1 MNKKNV
7 DYILSSTD
15 GIELLANLFQ
25 NGMALDLVD
34 VTRARDN
41 IDLPEDERHIYD
53 MADAALD
60 RVDLDKLYENAGDF
74 EIQDKYPEFF
84 DYLQSLQR
92 DRENDEPERV
102 REDEAGE
109 AEEEIEEELEEGVP
123 ESLSTRD
130 TVVKNIIEG
139 EHTGKESDSR
149 KYVEKDEY
157 RAKLDAEREES
168 IRRALEADEALNKE
182 RELAAREADAAR
194 LREQEFFDKRKAAEA
209 DFDEKA
215 RREKEAER
223 YTEKDTDRSKSFEY
237 RKDEVKIDKDY
248 STNTNKQVDSSFR
261 SDAVDNAGDAGKRRY
276 QQSEQ
281 VNNMHGGAN
290 DAGDVSNAIH
300 SKTYGT
306 ETAAETAAT
315 AAAMEMARRE
325 AAAKA
330 QVGYGNTGHE
340 EAASKAETE
349 KYNAEKYDSDKRET
363 SKNQAESSRLDNNYS
378 SKAESQ
384 IDGNS
389 RTGSVNDAGDAG
401 KRGYQQSEQ
410 IGSTHYGDY
419 NAGDVTHVVKSRE
432 YETSKETADARREVD
447 EAVRRDTAAREQKEA
462 EGDRRSRREQE
473 ERRER
478 QERAERRTDSY
489 GSDTALRDEDTKR
502 EIERRQHE
510 AEANRY
516 HDAEAGKRDQY
527 SGSGKYE
534 PEQRAET
541 AMREEARREMD
552 KRQQEA
558 DKYRNAE
565 AGKNE
570 TDTKSEC
577 ESGNR
582 VNNDYNSNRE
592 SQIDSSSRTGS
603 VNDAG
608 DAGTRSSMQ
617 SERVENLHN
626 GNTNAGDVTNVV
638 GGKTYASEAAAA
650 ATAAADEMSRRES
663 AAKEQRETDR
673 ENRNGSNSYSEEDRR
688 SNIYNSDTAARDY
701 DAGREME
708 KHQREAETNR
718 YNDYRNAET
727 DKNDQYNGSSKYEP
741 EQRTEDA
748 MREETRRE
756 MDRRQQEA
764 DRYRNAETSR
774 SETDAKR
781 GENGT
786 GNRVDNSYNSNRD
799 RQVDSSSRTGSV
811 HDAGNAGTRNSMQS
825 EQVGN
830 LHNGSTNAGDV
841 TNVIGGRTH
850 ASDAAADTAA
860 TVTATAAVAEM
871 TRREAAAKEQR
882 ETDREN
888 RNGSNSYSE
897 EDRRSN
903 IYNSDTAARD
913 YDAGR
918 EMEKHQREAET
929 NRYNDYRNAE
939 TDKNDQY
946 NGSSKY
952 EPEQR
957 TEDAMR
963 EETRREM
970 DRRQQEADRY
980 RNAETSRSETDAKRG
995 ENGTGNRVDNSYNSN
1010 RDRQVDSSSRT
1021 GSVHDAGNA
1030 GTRNSMQS
1038 EQVGNLHNG
1047 STNAG
1052 DVTNVIGG
1060 RTHASDA
1067 AAATAATVT
1076 ATAAAAEM
1084 TRREAAAKEQRGVE
1098 TNQYRT
1104 SGKYEPERRTE
1115 DAMREE
1121 IRMEMDR
1128 RQREADIRRD
1138 DRITSPEKNQE
1149 RPAEHRIDNNYN
1161 TQPGRQIDGTFKTGT
1176 VSEAGKNASQ
1186 PEKIDSV
1193 HGGSSTAKES
1203 LNAIKAKDYSGD
1215 NKSEATPVQPVV
1227 QGKKDIQNN
1236 QASGY
1241 RRDSYASAGMNAA
1254 VAGTATIVNNT
1265 HKASAAEKVVT
1276 EQKIP
1281 SESRPQEHRIDNN
1294 YNTQPGHQID
1304 GTFKTGTVS
1313 EAGKNASQP
1322 EKIDSVHGGSSTAK
1336 ESLNAIKAKDY
1347 SSGNKSTITPVQP
1360 IFKNKDSVELKK
1372 NGESKIDNIAREP
1385 GSSDST
1391 QNIGLD
1397 SHSKKHVYERDSY
1410 EMAGQKTSE
1419 NFGKPDLNQSALEKN
1434 IKDSKKQLAKEGA
1447 KIIDSENKEHI
1458 YTAKDGNKNNHV
1470 QINKAGAQVV
1480 DGHVSKEISGPA
1492 DNVIKTPGSSK
1503 LDVSKAVAGQVAAAA
1518 VGGVTNKNKSIAAS
1532 ANTSISQ
1539 DTVKDVSEAVVK
1551 QKNKSQLWNQAIN
1564 NTQDLASKSN
1574 KLIADSYAMAGQ
1586 IDAETAKMIAEFN
1599 NNPSFGFS
1607 PASGA
1612 GFSTNGTAE
1621 AIKNATKSSI
1631 GNSIAAAKIGA
1642 DIYNASSRVKNV
1654 GLVGAIKNNEVG
1666 LKIDGRMKFFT
1677 IRSDGTINVDG
1688 VLLNVYK
1695 TERSNLVFVGWK
1707 DAFVNGNEIITSNN
1721 VRFQIGSDGNS
1732 IITGTK
1738 LNLSLS
1744 NKELNATDIN
1754 EIGEKLVESG
1764 ITASF
1769 APAIVNKTISADDF
1783 VKDGDSFA
1791 TNKLT
1796 ERFGDRNLSN
1806 LLRRHQISGTIDRQG
1821 RIMHVMMTRYASNE
1835 MRKITFSKESIDFI
1849 AQNYNKIISVNAD
1862 TASKIAKI
1870 NSILEDRHLSDIE
1883 KECLFDLRTQL
1894 ADKKMSCNVDKLKRQ
1909 LKAGHL
1915 DEESA
1920 RLAQDYIN
1928 VFENTRKTI
1937 IKNGIFAYD
1946 DSAYLKFQ
1954 LEVAG
1959 LPTNV
1964 KMLQT
1969 MMDKNA
1975 IPEESMKLVQ
1985 SYINA
1990 SNGKIKRGVIEDG
2003 FFAASMAMLVEA
2015 NNLPS
2020 NRRALKK
2027 LLKTGNVTEEQKAI
2041 IKNMLKINRINGIR
2055 NFVARQAHKLQRAG
2069 VNAYHKSKNFLNKY
2083 MGSDYTFRGLM
2094 IMLGGAGKVR
2104 SIAMKAYRTIKFV
2117 RSVPMKFARAVDATR
2132 KAAISVA
2139 KVSTSAFRASKKALT
2154 YGTRFTMSTG
2164 RLVKRKGVKFTVKR
2178 RSKRAIR
2185 KFKMLGNGIKNL
2197 SIKSLKAM
2205 VQIII
2210 RLLTMLGTAI
2220 LSAMAPILLILLFVL
2235 ILIFSI
2241 LSFIS
2246 NEGDEVYY
2254 DAGDEDTTEAAQ
2266 EMVDL
2271 LTLCHA
2277 SFRNALSGGGGGGTA
2292 ASGTDPD
2299 GGPQMQKG
2307 DSSKVGDPDNPS
2319 NSLYD
2324 VTQGTWWNTEGKN
2337 SIDINWSAGSDC
2349 DTLKKKLEA
2358 DGALESRNGYAV
2370 AKYGD
2375 KTVFLAA
2382 FGTFWGKV
2390 GDVLKVEFN
2399 QPISLG
2405 GEPAS
2410 KEIYMM
2416 MFDTKAHKDTNY
2428 PAEPEGV
2435 YGHHMPDGAHTRD
2448 FAEFMGKDGEP
2459 ENMNGKG
2466 YLPVQATNLGSVLD
2480 GTCDLATIGGGLS
2493 TSVSADV
2500 FYRQEIDQDVY
2511 RDIID
2516 QKNNIYYTFPEDQET
2531 PDGISP
2537 TPTPEGYDKT
2547 TAKGAVYGFY
2557 NNNQELISMVLAMY
2571 DFDINDVTSVKKTIL
2586 AKADKSGI
2594 NEEAADEA
2602 HELDVTNK
2610 IDDDTWKLIA
2620 YFDKYGLDMTNYTI
2634 GGYDDLRYSTL
2645 VALFNASHIITWTPV
2660 TQYHQGP
2667 DGLPTYDKNGKAIDE
2682 TNTDGMTYQVP
2693 VMVYD
2698 TRLVSY
2704 KDGTT
2709 TRIPDVHQKTDAN
2722 GDLVFETKYKACP
2735 GHKKTSTAVITL
2747 HFDSLL
2753 DIKGWYDKN
2762 IYGVDDF
2769 DKENPNYSS
2778 DKIKDIN
2785 YKAKESVLKYGTQR
2799 IKKPEFKMGISGTC
2813 SDSGETSS
2821 GSFSPGVMTESQ
2833 KEVCRHVYKFL
2844 TKDMTPKLTK
2854 EQAVGVL
2861 VNIMHESDFNYT
2873 ATEHSDGSG
2882 GYGLV
2887 QWTGGRRTNLVTWCN
2902 NNGVKYNTLEGQCK
2916 FLEYE
2921 FSSSAVWTNSGVNG
2935 FLQCS
2940 SAYDAGRY
2948 FLKYF
2953 ERPAAKY
2960 EAQREASLNQDIATI
2975 ESML

>member
-60 RVDLDKLYENAGDF
+60 RVDLDKLYENAEDF
-74 EIQDKYPEFF
+74 ELQDKYPEFF
-84 DYLQSLQR
+84 DYLQNLQR

-102 REDEAGE
+102 RDDEAGE
-109 AEEEIEEELEEGVP
+109 TEEEIEEELEEGVP
-123 ESLSTRD
+123 EPFSTRD

-168 IRRALEADEALNKE
+168 IRRALEADEALNRE
-182 RELAAREADAAR
+182 RELAARESDAAR
-194 LREQEFFDKRKAAEA
+194 LREQEFFDKRKAEEA
-209 DFDEKA
+209 DFDEKT

-223 YTEKDTDRSKSFEY
+223 YTEKDIDRSKSFED
-237 RKDEVKIDKDY
+237 RKDEAKIDKDY
-248 STNTNKQVDSSFR
+248 STNTDKQVDSSFR
-261 SDAVDNAGDAGKRRY
+261 SDAVDNAGDAGKHSY

-281 VNNMHGGAN
+281 IDNMHGGTN
-290 DAGDVSNAIH
+290 DVGDVSNAIYN
-300 SKTYGT
+300 KTYGT

-330 QVGYGNTGHE
+330 QAGYGNTEHD
-340 EAASKAETE
+340 EAASRAETE
-349 KYNAEKYDSDKRET
+349 KRNAEGYSSDKRET
-363 SKNQAESSRLDNNYS
+363 SKSQEESSRLDNSYS
-378 SKAESQ
+378 SKTESQ

-401 KRGYQQSEQ
+401 KRNYQQSEQ
-410 IGSTHYGDY
+410 IGSTHYGNS

-432 YETSKETADARREVD
+432 YETSKETADARKEVE
-447 EAVRRDTAAREQKEA
+447 EAVKRDTAAREQKEV

-489 GSDTALRDEDTKR
+489 GSDTASRDEDTKR
-502 EIERRQHE
+502 EMERRQRE

-516 HDAEAGKRDQY
+516 RDIEADKRDQY

-534 PEQRAET
+534 PEQRTEA
-541 AMREEARREMD
+541 ARRDEARHEMD
-552 KRQQEA
+552 RRQQEA
-558 DKYRNAE
+558 DKYRNTE

-570 TDTKSEC
+570 TNTKREQ
-577 ESGNR
+577 ESGTGNR

-608 DAGTRSSMQ
+608 DAGTRNSMQ

-626 GNTNAGDVTNVV
+626 GSTNAGDVTNVV
-638 GGKTYASEAAAA
+638 GGKTYASETATAAA
-650 ATAAADEMSRRES
+650 ATAAADEMARREA
-663 AAKEQRETDR
+663 AAKEQREADR
-673 ENRNGSNSYSEEDRR
+673 GSRNGGNKYNEYEDRK
-688 SNIYNSDTAARDY
+688 SNTYNSDTAARDY
-701 DAGREME
+701 AAGREME
-708 KHQREAETNR
+708 RRQRETEANR
-718 YNDYRNAET
+718 YNDYRNAEI
-727 DKNDQYNGSSKYEP
+727 DKRDQYGSSGRYEP
-741 EQRTEDA
+741 EQRPEAA
-748 MREETRRE
+748 MREEARHE

-774 SETDAKR
+774 KEADSKRDSE
-781 GENGT
+781 T

-841 TNVIGGRTH
+841 TNVIGGRAH
-850 ASDAAADTAA
+850 VSDAAAT
-860 TVTATAAVAEM
+860 
-871 TRREAAAKEQR
+871 
-882 ETDREN
+882 
-888 RNGSNSYSE
+888 
-897 EDRRSN
+897 
-903 IYNSDTAARD
+903 
-913 YDAGR
+913 
-918 EMEKHQREAET
+918 
-929 NRYNDYRNAE
+929 
-939 TDKNDQY
+939 
-946 NGSSKY
+946 
-952 EPEQR
+952 
-957 TEDAMR
+957 
-963 EETRREM
+963 
-970 DRRQQEADRY
+970 
-980 RNAETSRSETDAKRG
+980 
-995 ENGTGNRVDNSYNSN
+995 
-1010 RDRQVDSSSRT
+1010 
-1021 GSVHDAGNA
+1021 
-1030 GTRNSMQS
+1030 
-1038 EQVGNLHNG
+1038 
-1047 STNAG
+1047 
-1052 DVTNVIGG
+1052 
-1060 RTHASDA
+1060 
-1067 AAATAATVT
+1067 TAATVT

-1084 TRREAAAKEQRGVE
+1084 ARREATAKEQRGAE
-1098 TNQYRT
+1098 ADLRNRNEYDARSEIDKRQQEANGYQNHEQNHGAYKPDSYSA
-1104 SGKYEPERRTE
+1104 SGKYEPEQRTE
-1115 DAMREE
+1115 TAMREE
-1121 IRMEMDR
+1121 ARHEMDR
-1128 RQREADIRRD
+1128 RQREADSRRD
-1138 DRITSPEKNQE
+1138 DKVTSPEKNQE

-1161 TQPGRQIDGTFKTGT
+1161 AQPGRQIDGTFKTGT
-1176 VSEAGKNASQ
+1176 VSEAEKN
-1186 PEKIDSV
+1186 
-1193 HGGSSTAKES
+1193 T
-1203 LNAIKAKDYSGD
+1203 
-1215 NKSEATPVQPVV
+1215 
-1227 QGKKDIQNN
+1227 
-1236 QASGY
+1236 
-1241 RRDSYASAGMNAA
+1241 
-1254 VAGTATIVNNT
+1254 
-1265 HKASAAEKVVT
+1265 
-1276 EQKIP
+1276 
-1281 SESRPQEHRIDNN
+1281 
-1294 YNTQPGHQID
+1294 
-1304 GTFKTGTVS
+1304 
-1313 EAGKNASQP
+1313 SQP

-1347 SSGNKSTITPVQP
+1347 SSGNKSTTTPVQP
-1360 IFKNKDSVELKK
+1360 ISKNKDNVESKK
-1372 NGESKIDNIAREP
+1372 SGESKVDNIARETD
-1385 GSSDST
+1385 SSASIP
-1391 QNIGLD
+1391 NVGLD
-1397 SHSKKHVYERDSY
+1397 SNSKKHVYERDSY

-1419 NFGKPDLNQSALEKN
+1419 SFVKSDLNQSVLEKN
-1434 IKDSKKQLAKEGA
+1434 IKDNKKQLAKEDSKVVG
-1447 KIIDSENKEHI
+1447 SENKEHI
-1458 YTAKDGNKNNHV
+1458 YTAKDGDKNNHV
-1470 QINKAGAQVV
+1470 QINKTGTQVV

-1492 DNVIKTPGSSK
+1492 DNVIKAPGGSK
-1503 LDVSKAVAGQVAAAA
+1503 LDVSKAVAGQVAAATT
-1518 VGGVTNKNKSIAAS
+1518 VGAANKKVAAGAAAS
-1532 ANTSISQ
+1532 SVSQ
-1539 DTVKDVSEAVVK
+1539 DTIKNASEAAVK

-1564 NTQDLASKSN
+1564 NTQDLSSKSN

-1612 GFSTNGTAE
+1612 GFATNGTAE
-1621 AIKNATKSSI
+1621 AIKNATKGSI

-1642 DIYNASSRVKNV
+1642 DIYNASSRIKNV

-1677 IRSDGTINVDG
+1677 IRPDGTINVDG

-1721 VRFQIGSDGNS
+1721 VRFQIGPDGSS

-1744 NKELNATDIN
+1744 NKELNATDVK
-1754 EIGEKLVESG
+1754 EFGEKLIEPG

-1769 APAIVNKTISADDF
+1769 APVVVNKTISADDF

-1835 MRKITFSKESIDFI
+1835 MRKIAFSKESIDFI

-1883 KECLFDLRTQL
+1883 KECLFDLRAQL

-1909 LKAGHL
+1909 LKAGRL

-1964 KMLQT
+1964 KMLQA
-1969 MMDKNA
+1969 MLDKNA

-1985 SYINA
+1985 SYIDA

-2055 NFVARQAHKLQRAG
+2055 NFVERQAHKLQRTG
-2069 VNAYHKSKNFLNKY
+2069 VNAYRKSKNFLNKY

-2104 SIAMKAYRTIKFV
+2104 SMAMKAYRTIKFV

-2139 KVSTSAFRASKKALT
+2139 KVSTSAFRASKGALK
-2154 YGTRFTMSTG
+2154 YGARFTMSTG
-2164 RLVKRKGVKFTVKR
+2164 RLVKRKGVKFTVKKR
-2178 RSKRAIR
+2178 GKRAVK
-2185 KFKMLGNGIKNL
+2185 KFKMLGKGMKNL
-2197 SIKSLKAM
+2197 SIKSLKTM
-2205 VQIII
+2205 LQIII

-2277 SFRNALSGGGGGGTA
+2277 SFRNALSGGGGGGTS

-2307 DSSKVGDPDNPS
+2307 DSSKVGDPDNPK

-2358 DGALESRNGYAV
+2358 DGVLESRNGYAV

-2375 KTVFLAA
+2375 KTIFLAA

-2416 MFDTKAHKDTNY
+2416 MFDTKAHIDTNY

-2435 YGHHMPDGAHTRD
+2435 YGHHMPEGAHTRD

-2537 TPTPEGYDKT
+2537 TPTPEGYDKS

-2571 DFDINDVTSVKKTIL
+2571 DFDVNDVTSVKKTIL

-2833 KEVCRHVYKFL
+2833 KEVCRYVYKFL
-2844 TKDMTPKLTK
+2844 TKEMTPKLTK

-2902 NNGVKYNTLEGQCK
+2902 NNGVKYNTMEGQCK

-2953 ERPAAKY
+2953 ERPAAEY
-2960 EAQREASLNQDIATI
+2960 EAQREASLNQDIVTI

>member
-41 IDLPEDERHIYD
+41 VDLPEDERHIYD

-74 EIQDKYPEFF
+74 ELQDKYPEFF

-109 AEEEIEEELEEGVP
+109 AEEEIEEELEEGIP
-123 ESLSTRD
+123 EPLSTRD

-182 RELAAREADAAR
+182 RELSAREDAAAR
-194 LREQEFFDKRKAAEA
+194 LREQEFFDKRKAEET

-223 YTEKDTDRSKSFEY
+223 YTEKDTNRSKSFED
-237 RKDEVKIDKDY
+237 RKDEAKIDKDY
-248 STNTNKQVDSSFR
+248 STNADKQVDSSFR

-330 QVGYGNTGHE
+330 QVGYGNTGNKE
-340 EAASKAETE
+340 TASKAETE
-349 KYNAEKYDSDKRET
+349 KRNAEKYDSDKREA
-363 SKNQAESSRLDNNYS
+363 SKSQEESSRLDNNYS

-410 IGSTHYGDY
+410 IGSTHYGDS

-570 TDTKSEC
+570 TDTKSER

-626 GNTNAGDVTNVV
+626 GNTNVGDVTNVV

-650 ATAAADEMSRRES
+650 ATAASDEMSRRES
-663 AAKEQRETDR
+663 AAKEQREADR
-673 ENRNGSNSYSEEDRR
+673 
-688 SNIYNSDTAARDY
+688 
-701 DAGREME
+701 
-708 KHQREAETNR
+708 
-718 YNDYRNAET
+718 
-727 DKNDQYNGSSKYEP
+727 YNGSSKYEP

-764 DRYRNAETSR
+764 DRYRN
-774 SETDAKR
+774 SET
-781 GENGT
+781 G
-786 GNRVDNSYNSNRD
+786 
-799 RQVDSSSRTGSV
+799 
-811 HDAGNAGTRNSMQS
+811 
-825 EQVGN
+825 
-830 LHNGSTNAGDV
+830 
-841 TNVIGGRTH
+841 
-850 ASDAAADTAA
+850 
-860 TVTATAAVAEM
+860 
-871 TRREAAAKEQR
+871 
-882 ETDREN
+882 
-888 RNGSNSYSE
+888 
-897 EDRRSN
+897 
-903 IYNSDTAARD
+903 
-913 YDAGR
+913 
-918 EMEKHQREAET
+918 
-929 NRYNDYRNAE
+929 
-939 TDKNDQY
+939 
-946 NGSSKY
+946 
-952 EPEQR
+952 
-957 TEDAMR
+957 
-963 EETRREM
+963 
-970 DRRQQEADRY
+970 
-980 RNAETSRSETDAKRG
+980 RSETDAKRG

-1067 AAATAATVT
+1067 AAATAA
-1076 ATAAAAEM
+1076 AEM
-1084 TRREAAAKEQRGVE
+1084 TRREAAAKEQRGAE
-1098 TNQYRT
+1098 ADQYRT

-1176 VSEAGKNASQ
+1176 
-1186 PEKIDSV
+1186 I
-1193 HGGSSTAKES
+1193 
-1203 LNAIKAKDYSGD
+1203 
-1215 NKSEATPVQPVV
+1215 
-1227 QGKKDIQNN
+1227 
-1236 QASGY
+1236 
-1241 RRDSYASAGMNAA
+1241 
-1254 VAGTATIVNNT
+1254 
-1265 HKASAAEKVVT
+1265 
-1276 EQKIP
+1276 
-1281 SESRPQEHRIDNN
+1281 
-1294 YNTQPGHQID
+1294 
-1304 GTFKTGTVS
+1304 S

-1347 SSGNKSTITPVQP
+1347 SSGNKSTTTPVQP

-1385 GSSDST
+1385 GSSAST

-1434 IKDSKKQLAKEGA
+1434 IKDSKKQLAKEGSR
-1447 KIIDSENKEHI
+1447 IIDSENKEHI

-1518 VGGVTNKNKSIAAS
+1518 AVGGVTNKNKSIAAS

-1539 DTVKDVSEAVVK
+1539 DTVKDVSEAVIK

-1564 NTQDLASKSN
+1564 NTQDLTSKSN

-1754 EIGEKLVESG
+1754 KIGEKLVEPG
-1764 ITASF
+1764 IAASF

-1920 RLAQDYIN
+1920 RLAQDYIK

-1985 SYINA
+1985 SYIDA

-2055 NFVARQAHKLQRAG
+2055 NFVARQAHKLQREG
-2069 VNAYHKSKNFLNKY
+2069 VNAYRKSKNFLNKY

-2139 KVSTSAFRASKKALT
+2139 KVSTSAFRASQKALT
-2154 YGTRFTMSTG
+2154 YGARFTMSTG

-2178 RSKRAIR
+2178 RGKRAIR

-2197 SIKSLKAM
+2197 SVKSLKTM
-2205 VQIII
+2205 LQIII

-2277 SFRNALSGGGGGGTA
+2277 SFRSALSGGSSGGETS
-2292 ASGTDPD
+2292 ASGEENGT
-2299 GGPQMQKG
+2299 PQLQKG
-2307 DSSKVGDPDNPS
+2307 DSSKVEG
-2319 NSLYD
+2319 LYN
-2324 VTQGTWWNTEGKN
+2324 VKTTTWWNNEGN
-2337 SIDINWSAGSDC
+2337 IDTVPAAVTGNPNADWTGDC
-2349 DTLKKKLEA
+2349 KRIRDKLRDA
-2358 DGALESRNGYAV
+2358 NNLYSSNGYAV
-2370 AKYGD
+2370 TKIGD
-2375 KTVFLAA
+2375 KTVYLVAM
-2382 FGTFWGKV
+2382 GTYWGKD
-2390 GDVLKVEFN
+2390 GDVLKVTFN
-2399 QPISLG
+2399 NDIVLG
-2405 GEPAS
+2405 DEPATN
-2410 KEIYMM
+2410 EIYVLK
-2416 MFDTKAHKDTNY
+2416 FDTKAWEHTGY
-2428 PAEPEGV
+2428 LQGEQEGI
-2435 YGHHMPDGAHTRD
+2435 YGHHLGDGRD
-2448 FAEFMGKDGEP
+2448 FLEFLAKDAGSGKRDGIP
-2459 ENMNGKG
+2459 SGTI
-2466 YLPVQATNLGSVLD
+2466 PQSAVNLGNILD
-2480 GTCDLATIGGGLS
+2480 DTCDLGTVGGGLS
-2493 TSVSADV
+2493 TNVNKDV

-2516 QKNNIYYTFPEDQET
+2516 QKNNIYYTFPEDKET

-2537 TPTPEGYDKT
+2537 TPTPEGYDKSS
-2547 TAKGAVYGFY
+2547 AKGAVYGFY
-2557 NNNQELISMVLAMY
+2557 NNNQELISMILAMY
-2571 DFDINDVTSVKKTIL
+2571 DFDINDTTSVKKTIL

-2667 DGLPTYDKNGKAIDE
+2667 DGLPTYNKNGKAIDE

-2778 DKIKDIN
+2778 NDMKKPN
-2785 YKAKESVLKYGTQR
+2785 YKAKESVLKNGIQK
-2799 IKKPEFKMGISGTC
+2799 IKKPEFKMGIPGTC

-2833 KEVCRHVYKFL
+2833 KEVCQYVYKFL
-2844 TKDMTPKLTK
+2844 TKEMTPKLTR
-2854 EQAVGVL
+2854 EQAIGVL
-2861 VNIMHESDFNYT
+2861 VNIKHECEFNYT
-2873 ATEHSDGSG
+2873 DIENPDGSG
-2882 GYGLV
+2882 GYGLA
-2887 QWTGGRRTNLVTWCN
+2887 QWTAERRTNLVTWCN
-2902 NNGVKYNTLEGQCK
+2902 NHGLKYNTLEGQCK
-2916 FLEYE
+2916 YLEYE

>member
-74 EIQDKYPEFF
+74 ELQDKYPEFF

-109 AEEEIEEELEEGVP
+109 AEEEIEEELEEGIP
-123 ESLSTRD
+123 EPLSTRD

-182 RELAAREADAAR
+182 RELAAREDAAAR
-194 LREQEFFDKRKAAEA
+194 LREQEFFDKRKAEEA

-215 RREKEAER
+215 RREKDAER
-223 YTEKDTDRSKSFEY
+223 YTEKDTDRSKSFED
-237 RKDEVKIDKDY
+237 RKDEAKIDKNY
-248 STNTNKQVDSSFR
+248 STNADKQVDSSFR
-261 SDAVDNAGDAGKRRY
+261 SDAVDNAGDAGKHEY

-306 ETAAETAAT
+306 ETATETAAT

-330 QVGYGNTGHE
+330 QVGYGNIKNE
-340 EAASKAETE
+340 ETASKAETE
-349 KYNAEKYDSDKRET
+349 KRNAEKYDSDKREA
-363 SKNQAESSRLDNNYS
+363 SKSQEESSRLDNNYS

-410 IGSTHYGDY
+410 IGSTHYGDS
-419 NAGDVTHVVKSRE
+419 NAGDVTHVVKNRE

-489 GSDTALRDEDTKR
+489 DSDTALRDEDTKR

-510 AEANRY
+510 AETNRY

-541 AMREEARREMD
+541 AIREEARREMD

-570 TDTKSEC
+570 TDTKSER

-626 GNTNAGDVTNVV
+626 GNTNVGDVTNVV

-663 AAKEQRETDR
+663 AVKEQRDADR
-673 ENRNGSNSYSEEDRR
+673 ENRNGSNSYNEEDRR

-708 KHQREAETNR
+708 KHQREAEANR

-764 DRYRNAETSR
+764 DRYRNSETGR

-786 GNRVDNSYNSNRD
+786 GNR
-799 RQVDSSSRTGSV
+799 
-811 HDAGNAGTRNSMQS
+811 
-825 EQVGN
+825 
-830 LHNGSTNAGDV
+830 
-841 TNVIGGRTH
+841 I
-850 ASDAAADTAA
+850 
-860 TVTATAAVAEM
+860 
-871 TRREAAAKEQR
+871 
-882 ETDREN
+882 
-888 RNGSNSYSE
+888 
-897 EDRRSN
+897 
-903 IYNSDTAARD
+903 
-913 YDAGR
+913 
-918 EMEKHQREAET
+918 
-929 NRYNDYRNAE
+929 
-939 TDKNDQY
+939 
-946 NGSSKY
+946 
-952 EPEQR
+952 
-957 TEDAMR
+957 
-963 EETRREM
+963 
-970 DRRQQEADRY
+970 
-980 RNAETSRSETDAKRG
+980 
-995 ENGTGNRVDNSYNSN
+995 DNSYNSN

-1076 ATAAAAEM
+1076 ATAAATEM
-1084 TRREAAAKEQRGVE
+1084 TRREAAAKEQRGAE
-1098 TNQYRT
+1098 ADQYRT

-1149 RPAEHRIDNNYN
+1149 RPA
-1161 TQPGRQIDGTFKTGT
+1161 
-1176 VSEAGKNASQ
+1176 
-1186 PEKIDSV
+1186 
-1193 HGGSSTAKES
+1193 
-1203 LNAIKAKDYSGD
+1203 
-1215 NKSEATPVQPVV
+1215 
-1227 QGKKDIQNN
+1227 
-1236 QASGY
+1236 
-1241 RRDSYASAGMNAA
+1241 
-1254 VAGTATIVNNT
+1254 
-1265 HKASAAEKVVT
+1265 
-1276 EQKIP
+1276 
-1281 SESRPQEHRIDNN
+1281 EHRIDNN

-1347 SSGNKSTITPVQP
+1347 SSGNKSTTTPVQP

-1385 GSSDST
+1385 GSSAST

-1434 IKDSKKQLAKEGA
+1434 IKDSKKQLAKEGSR
-1447 KIIDSENKEHI
+1447 IIDSENKEHI

-1518 VGGVTNKNKSIAAS
+1518 AVGGVTNKNKSIAAS

-1564 NTQDLASKSN
+1564 NTQDLTSKSN

-1754 EIGEKLVESG
+1754 KIGEKLVEPG
-1764 ITASF
+1764 IAASF

-1985 SYINA
+1985 SYIDA

-2069 VNAYHKSKNFLNKY
+2069 VNAYRKSKNFLNKY

-2139 KVSTSAFRASKKALT
+2139 KVSTSAFRASQKALT
-2154 YGTRFTMSTG
+2154 YGARFTMSTG

-2178 RSKRAIR
+2178 RGKRAIR

-2197 SIKSLKAM
+2197 SIKSLKTM

-2277 SFRNALSGGGGGGTA
+2277 SFRSALSGGSSGGETS
-2292 ASGTDPD
+2292 ASGEENGT
-2299 GGPQMQKG
+2299 PQLQKG
-2307 DSSKVGDPDNPS
+2307 DSSKVEG
-2319 NSLYD
+2319 LYN
-2324 VTQGTWWNTEGKN
+2324 VKTTTWWNNEGN
-2337 SIDINWSAGSDC
+2337 IDTVPAAVTGNPNADWTGDC
-2349 DTLKKKLEA
+2349 KRIRDKLRDA
-2358 DGALESRNGYAV
+2358 NNLYSSNGYAV
-2370 AKYGD
+2370 TKIGD
-2375 KTVFLAA
+2375 KTVYLVAM
-2382 FGTFWGKV
+2382 GTYWGKD
-2390 GDVLKVEFN
+2390 GDVLKVTFN
-2399 QPISLG
+2399 NDIVLG
-2405 GEPAS
+2405 DEPATN
-2410 KEIYMM
+2410 EIYVLK
-2416 MFDTKAHKDTNY
+2416 FDTKAWEHTGY
-2428 PAEPEGV
+2428 LQGEQEGI
-2435 YGHHMPDGAHTRD
+2435 YGHHLGDGRD
-2448 FAEFMGKDGEP
+2448 FLEFLAKDAGSGKRDGIP
-2459 ENMNGKG
+2459 SGTI
-2466 YLPVQATNLGSVLD
+2466 PQSAVNLGNILD
-2480 GTCDLATIGGGLS
+2480 DTCDLGTVGGGLS
-2493 TSVSADV
+2493 TNVNKDV

-2516 QKNNIYYTFPEDQET
+2516 QKNNIYYTFPEDKET

-2537 TPTPEGYDKT
+2537 TPTPEGYDKSS
-2547 TAKGAVYGFY
+2547 AKGAVYGFY
-2557 NNNQELISMVLAMY
+2557 NNNQELISMILAMY
-2571 DFDINDVTSVKKTIL
+2571 DFDINDTTSVKKTIL

-2667 DGLPTYDKNGKAIDE
+2667 DGLPTYNKNGKAIDE

-2778 DKIKDIN
+2778 NDMKKPN
-2785 YKAKESVLKYGTQR
+2785 YKAKESVLKNGIQK
-2799 IKKPEFKMGISGTC
+2799 IKKPEFKMGIPGTC

-2833 KEVCRHVYKFL
+2833 KEVCQYVYKFL
-2844 TKDMTPKLTK
+2844 TKEMTPKLTR
-2854 EQAVGVL
+2854 EQAIGVL
-2861 VNIMHESDFNYT
+2861 VNIKHECEFNYT
-2873 ATEHSDGSG
+2873 DIENPDGSG
-2882 GYGLV
+2882 GYGLA
-2887 QWTGGRRTNLVTWCN
+2887 QWTAERRTNLVTWCN
-2902 NNGVKYNTLEGQCK
+2902 NHGLKYNTLEGQCK
-2916 FLEYE
+2916 YLEYE

>member
-41 IDLPEDERHIYD
+41 VDLPEDERHIYD

-74 EIQDKYPEFF
+74 ELQDKYPEFF

-92 DRENDEPERV
+92 DRENDGPERV

-109 AEEEIEEELEEGVP
+109 AEEEIEEELEEGIP
-123 ESLSTRD
+123 EPLSTRD

-168 IRRALEADEALNKE
+168 IRRVLEADEALNKE
-182 RELAAREADAAR
+182 RELSAREDAAAR
-194 LREQEFFDKRKAAEA
+194 LREQEFFDKRKAEET

-223 YTEKDTDRSKSFEY
+223 YTEKDTNRSKSFED
-237 RKDEVKIDKDY
+237 RKDEAKIDKDY
-248 STNTNKQVDSSFR
+248 STNADKQVDSSFR
-261 SDAVDNAGDAGKRRY
+261 SDAVDNAGDAGKHEY

-330 QVGYGNTGHE
+330 QVGYGNTGNKE
-340 EAASKAETE
+340 TASKAETE
-349 KYNAEKYDSDKRET
+349 KRNAEKYDSDKREA
-363 SKNQAESSRLDNNYS
+363 SKSQEESSRLDNNYS

-410 IGSTHYGDY
+410 IGSTHYGDS

-541 AMREEARREMD
+541 AIREEARREMD

-570 TDTKSEC
+570 TDTKSER

-626 GNTNAGDVTNVV
+626 GSTNAGDVTNVV
-638 GGKTYASEAAAA
+638 GGKTYASEATAA
-650 ATAAADEMSRRES
+650 ATAAADEMLRRES

-673 ENRNGSNSYSEEDRR
+673 ENRNGSNSYNEYEDRR
-688 SNIYNSDTAARDY
+688 SNAYNSDTAARDY

-708 KHQREAETNR
+708 RRQREAEANR
-718 YNDYRNAET
+718 HNDYRNAEAN
-727 DKNDQYNGSSKYEP
+727 KNDQYSGSGKYEP
-741 EQRTEDA
+741 ERRTEDA

-756 MDRRQQEA
+756 MDKRQQEA
-764 DRYRNAETSR
+764 NRYRNAETGR

-786 GNRVDNSYNSNRD
+786 GNRVDNSYSSNRD
-799 RQVDSSSRTGSV
+799 RQVDSSSRTGSI
-811 HDAGNAGTRNSMQS
+811 HDAGTRNSMQ
-825 EQVGN
+825 
-830 LHNGSTNAGDV
+830 
-841 TNVIGGRTH
+841 
-850 ASDAAADTAA
+850 
-860 TVTATAAVAEM
+860 
-871 TRREAAAKEQR
+871 
-882 ETDREN
+882 
-888 RNGSNSYSE
+888 
-897 EDRRSN
+897 
-903 IYNSDTAARD
+903 
-913 YDAGR
+913 
-918 EMEKHQREAET
+918 
-929 NRYNDYRNAE
+929 
-939 TDKNDQY
+939 
-946 NGSSKY
+946 
-952 EPEQR
+952 P
-957 TEDAMR
+957 
-963 EETRREM
+963 
-970 DRRQQEADRY
+970 
-980 RNAETSRSETDAKRG
+980 
-995 ENGTGNRVDNSYNSN
+995 
-1010 RDRQVDSSSRT
+1010 
-1021 GSVHDAGNA
+1021 
-1030 GTRNSMQS
+1030 

-1084 TRREAAAKEQRGVE
+1084 TRREAAAKEQRRAE
-1098 TNQYRT
+1098 TDPYRT
-1104 SGKYEPERRTE
+1104 SGKYEPEQRTE
-1115 DAMREE
+1115 AAMREDD
-1121 IRMEMDR
+1121 RREMDR
-1128 RQREADIRRD
+1128 RQREADTRRD
-1138 DRITSPEKNQE
+1138 DRVTSPEKNQE

-1161 TQPGRQIDGTFKTGT
+1161 TQPGRQIDGTFQTGT
-1176 VSEAGKNASQ
+1176 VSEAGKNVSQ

-1215 NKSEATPVQPVV
+1215 NKS
-1227 QGKKDIQNN
+1227 
-1236 QASGY
+1236 
-1241 RRDSYASAGMNAA
+1241 AA
-1254 VAGTATIVNNT
+1254 
-1265 HKASAAEKVVT
+1265 
-1276 EQKIP
+1276 
-1281 SESRPQEHRIDNN
+1281 
-1294 YNTQPGHQID
+1294 
-1304 GTFKTGTVS
+1304 
-1313 EAGKNASQP
+1313 
-1322 EKIDSVHGGSSTAK
+1322 
-1336 ESLNAIKAKDY
+1336 
-1347 SSGNKSTITPVQP
+1347 TPVQP

-1385 GSSDST
+1385 GSSAST

-1434 IKDSKKQLAKEGA
+1434 IKDSKKQLAKEGSR
-1447 KIIDSENKEHI
+1447 IIDSENKEHI

-1518 VGGVTNKNKSIAAS
+1518 AVGGVTNKNKSIAAS

-1564 NTQDLASKSN
+1564 NTQDLTSKSN

-1754 EIGEKLVESG
+1754 KIGEKLVEPG
-1764 ITASF
+1764 IAASF

-1985 SYINA
+1985 SYIDA

-2003 FFAASMAMLVEA
+2003 FFAASMAMLVDA

-2069 VNAYHKSKNFLNKY
+2069 VNAYRKSKNFLNKY

-2139 KVSTSAFRASKKALT
+2139 KVSTSAFRASQKALT
-2154 YGTRFTMSTG
+2154 YGARFTMSTG

-2178 RSKRAIR
+2178 RGKRAIR

-2197 SIKSLKAM
+2197 SIKSLKTM

-2307 DSSKVGDPDNPS
+2307 DSSKVGDPDNPK

-2324 VTQGTWWNTEGKN
+2324 VTHGTWWNTEGEN

-2358 DGALESRNGYAV
+2358 DGVLESRNGYAV

-2435 YGHHMPDGAHTRD
+2435 YGHHMPEGAHTRD
-2448 FAEFMGKDGEP
+2448 FAEFMGKDGMP
-2459 ENMNGKG
+2459 ENMNGKH

-2709 TRIPDVHQKTDAN
+2709 IRIPDVHQKTDAN

-2799 IKKPEFKMGISGTC
+2799 IKKPEFKMGIPGTC

>member
-41 IDLPEDERHIYD
+41 VDLPEDERHIYD

-74 EIQDKYPEFF
+74 ELQDKYPEFF

-92 DRENDEPERV
+92 DRENDGPERV

-109 AEEEIEEELEEGVP
+109 AEEEIEEELEEGIP
-123 ESLSTRD
+123 EPLSTRD

-168 IRRALEADEALNKE
+168 IRRVLEADEALNKE
-182 RELAAREADAAR
+182 RELSAREDAAAR
-194 LREQEFFDKRKAAEA
+194 LREQEFFDKRKAEET

-223 YTEKDTDRSKSFEY
+223 YTEKDTNRSKSFED
-237 RKDEVKIDKDY
+237 RKDEAKIDKDY
-248 STNTNKQVDSSFR
+248 STNADKQVDSSFR
-261 SDAVDNAGDAGKRRY
+261 SDAVDNAGDAGKHEY

-330 QVGYGNTGHE
+330 QVGYGNTGNKE
-340 EAASKAETE
+340 TASKAETE
-349 KYNAEKYDSDKRET
+349 KRNAEKYDSDKREA
-363 SKNQAESSRLDNNYS
+363 SKSQEESSRLDNNYS

-410 IGSTHYGDY
+410 IGSTHYGDS

-516 HDAEAGKRDQY
+516 HDDEAGKRDQY

-541 AMREEARREMD
+541 AIREEARREMD

-570 TDTKSEC
+570 TDTKSER

-626 GNTNAGDVTNVV
+626 GSTNAGDVTNVV
-638 GGKTYASEAAAA
+638 GGKTYASEATAA
-650 ATAAADEMSRRES
+650 ATAAADEMLRRES

-673 ENRNGSNSYSEEDRR
+673 ENRNGSNSYNEYEDRR
-688 SNIYNSDTAARDY
+688 SNAYNSDTAARDY

-708 KHQREAETNR
+708 RRQREAEANR
-718 YNDYRNAET
+718 HNDYRNAEAN
-727 DKNDQYNGSSKYEP
+727 KNDQYSGSGKYEP
-741 EQRTEDA
+741 ERRTEDA

-756 MDRRQQEA
+756 MDKRQQEA
-764 DRYRNAETSR
+764 DRYRNAETGR

-786 GNRVDNSYNSNRD
+786 GNRVDNSYSSNRD
-799 RQVDSSSRTGSV
+799 RQVDSSSRTGSI
-811 HDAGNAGTRNSMQS
+811 HDAGTRNSMQ
-825 EQVGN
+825 
-830 LHNGSTNAGDV
+830 
-841 TNVIGGRTH
+841 
-850 ASDAAADTAA
+850 
-860 TVTATAAVAEM
+860 
-871 TRREAAAKEQR
+871 
-882 ETDREN
+882 
-888 RNGSNSYSE
+888 
-897 EDRRSN
+897 
-903 IYNSDTAARD
+903 
-913 YDAGR
+913 
-918 EMEKHQREAET
+918 
-929 NRYNDYRNAE
+929 
-939 TDKNDQY
+939 
-946 NGSSKY
+946 
-952 EPEQR
+952 P
-957 TEDAMR
+957 
-963 EETRREM
+963 
-970 DRRQQEADRY
+970 
-980 RNAETSRSETDAKRG
+980 
-995 ENGTGNRVDNSYNSN
+995 
-1010 RDRQVDSSSRT
+1010 
-1021 GSVHDAGNA
+1021 
-1030 GTRNSMQS
+1030 

-1084 TRREAAAKEQRGVE
+1084 TRREAAAKEQRRAE
-1098 TNQYRT
+1098 TDPYRT
-1104 SGKYEPERRTE
+1104 SGKYEPEQRTE
-1115 DAMREE
+1115 AAMREDD
-1121 IRMEMDR
+1121 RREMDR
-1128 RQREADIRRD
+1128 RQREADTRRD
-1138 DRITSPEKNQE
+1138 DRVTSPEKNQE

-1161 TQPGRQIDGTFKTGT
+1161 TQPGRQIGGTFQTGT
-1176 VSEAGKNASQ
+1176 VSEAGKNVSQ

-1215 NKSEATPVQPVV
+1215 NKS
-1227 QGKKDIQNN
+1227 
-1236 QASGY
+1236 
-1241 RRDSYASAGMNAA
+1241 AA
-1254 VAGTATIVNNT
+1254 
-1265 HKASAAEKVVT
+1265 
-1276 EQKIP
+1276 
-1281 SESRPQEHRIDNN
+1281 
-1294 YNTQPGHQID
+1294 
-1304 GTFKTGTVS
+1304 
-1313 EAGKNASQP
+1313 
-1322 EKIDSVHGGSSTAK
+1322 
-1336 ESLNAIKAKDY
+1336 
-1347 SSGNKSTITPVQP
+1347 TPVQP

-1385 GSSDST
+1385 GSSAST

-1434 IKDSKKQLAKEGA
+1434 IKDSKKQLAKEGSR
-1447 KIIDSENKEHI
+1447 IIDSENKEHI

-1518 VGGVTNKNKSIAAS
+1518 AVGGVTNKNKSIAAS
-1532 ANTSISQ
+1532 ANASISQ

-1564 NTQDLASKSN
+1564 NTQDLTSKSN

-1754 EIGEKLVESG
+1754 KIGEKLVEPG
-1764 ITASF
+1764 IAASF

-1985 SYINA
+1985 SYIDA

-2069 VNAYHKSKNFLNKY
+2069 VNAYRKSKNFLNKY

-2139 KVSTSAFRASKKALT
+2139 KVSTSAYRASKGALK
-2154 YGTRFTMSTG
+2154 YGARFTMSTG
-2164 RLVKRKGVKFTVKR
+2164 RLVKRKGVKFTVKKR
-2178 RSKRAIR
+2178 GKRAIK
-2185 KFKMLGNGIKNL
+2185 KFKMLGKGMKNL
-2197 SIKSLKAM
+2197 SIKSLKTM
-2205 VQIII
+2205 LQIII

-2277 SFRNALSGGGGGGTA
+2277 SFRSALSGGSGCGETS
-2292 ASGTDPD
+2292 ASGEENGT
-2299 GGPQMQKG
+2299 PQLQKG
-2307 DSSKVGDPDNPS
+2307 DSSKVEG
-2319 NSLYD
+2319 LYN
-2324 VTQGTWWNTEGKN
+2324 VKTTTWWNNEGN
-2337 SIDINWSAGSDC
+2337 IDTVPAAVTGNPNADWTGDC
-2349 DTLKKKLEA
+2349 KRIRDKLRDA
-2358 DGALESRNGYAV
+2358 NNLYSSNGYAV
-2370 AKYGD
+2370 TKIGD
-2375 KTVFLAA
+2375 KTVYLVAM
-2382 FGTFWGKV
+2382 GTYWGKD
-2390 GDVLKVEFN
+2390 GDVLKVTFN
-2399 QPISLG
+2399 NDIVLG
-2405 GEPAS
+2405 DEPATN
-2410 KEIYMM
+2410 EIYVLK
-2416 MFDTKAHKDTNY
+2416 FDTKAWEHTGY
-2428 PAEPEGV
+2428 LQGEQEGI
-2435 YGHHMPDGAHTRD
+2435 YGHHLGDGRD
-2448 FAEFMGKDGEP
+2448 FLEFLAKDAGSGKRDGIP
-2459 ENMNGKG
+2459 SGTI
-2466 YLPVQATNLGSVLD
+2466 PQSAVNLGNILD
-2480 GTCDLATIGGGLS
+2480 DTCDLGTVGGGLS
-2493 TSVSADV
+2493 TNVNKDV

-2516 QKNNIYYTFPEDQET
+2516 QKNNIYYTFPEDKET

-2537 TPTPEGYDKT
+2537 TPTPEGYDKS

-2557 NNNQELISMVLAMY
+2557 NNNQELISMILAMY
-2571 DFDINDVTSVKKTIL
+2571 DFDINDTTSVKKTIL

-2594 NEEAADEA
+2594 NEKAADEA

-2778 DKIKDIN
+2778 NDMKKPN
-2785 YKAKESVLKYGTQR
+2785 YKAKESVLKNGIQK

-2833 KEVCRHVYKFL
+2833 KEVCRYVYKFL
-2844 TKDMTPKLTK
+2844 TKEMTPKLTK
-2854 EQAVGVL
+2854 EQAIGVL
-2861 VNIMHESDFNYT
+2861 INIKHECEFDYT
-2873 ATEHSDGSG
+2873 EIENPDGSG
-2882 GYGLV
+2882 GYGLA
-2887 QWTGGRRTNLVTWCN
+2887 QWTAERRTNLVTWCN
-2902 NNGVKYNTLEGQCK
+2902 NHGLKYNTLEGQCK
-2916 FLEYE
+2916 YLEYE

>member
-74 EIQDKYPEFF
+74 ELQDKYPEFF

-92 DRENDEPERV
+92 DRENDEPERI

-109 AEEEIEEELEEGVP
+109 AEEEIEEELEEGIP
-123 ESLSTRD
+123 EPLSTRD

-182 RELAAREADAAR
+182 RELAAREDAAAR
-194 LREQEFFDKRKAAEA
+194 LREQEFFDKRKAEET

-223 YTEKDTDRSKSFEY
+223 YTEKDTDRSKSFEDK
-237 RKDEVKIDKDY
+237 KDEAKIDKDY
-248 STNTNKQVDSSFR
+248 STNADKQVDSSFR
-261 SDAVDNAGDAGKRRY
+261 SDAVDNAGDAGKHEY

-315 AAAMEMARRE
+315 TAAMEMARRE

-330 QVGYGNTGHE
+330 QVGYGNTGNKE
-340 EAASKAETE
+340 TASKAETE
-349 KYNAEKYDSDKRET
+349 KRNAEKYDSDKREA
-363 SKNQAESSRLDNNYS
+363 SKSQEESSRLDNSYS

-389 RTGSVNDAGDAG
+389 RTGSVNDASDAG

-410 IGSTHYGDY
+410 IGSTHYGDS

-534 PEQRAET
+534 PEQRAE
-541 AMREEARREMD
+541 AAIREEARREMD

-570 TDTKSEC
+570 TDTKSER

-582 VNNDYNSNRE
+582 VNNDYNSNQE

-626 GNTNAGDVTNVV
+626 GNTNVGDVTNVV

-650 ATAAADEMSRRES
+650 ATAAADEMSRREP
-663 AAKEQRETDR
+663 AAKEQREADR
-673 ENRNGSNSYSEEDRR
+673 GNRNGSNSYNEYEDRR

-708 KHQREAETNR
+708 KRQREAEANR

-741 EQRTEDA
+741 EHRTEDA

-756 MDRRQQEA
+756 MNRRQQEA
-764 DRYRNAETSR
+764 DRYHNAETGR

-781 GENGT
+781 DESRT

-850 ASDAAADTAA
+850 AF
-860 TVTATAAVAEM
+860 
-871 TRREAAAKEQR
+871 
-882 ETDREN
+882 
-888 RNGSNSYSE
+888 
-897 EDRRSN
+897 
-903 IYNSDTAARD
+903 
-913 YDAGR
+913 
-918 EMEKHQREAET
+918 
-929 NRYNDYRNAE
+929 
-939 TDKNDQY
+939 
-946 NGSSKY
+946 
-952 EPEQR
+952 
-957 TEDAMR
+957 
-963 EETRREM
+963 
-970 DRRQQEADRY
+970 
-980 RNAETSRSETDAKRG
+980 
-995 ENGTGNRVDNSYNSN
+995 
-1010 RDRQVDSSSRT
+1010 
-1021 GSVHDAGNA
+1021 
-1030 GTRNSMQS
+1030 
-1038 EQVGNLHNG
+1038 
-1047 STNAG
+1047 
-1052 DVTNVIGG
+1052 
-1060 RTHASDA
+1060 DA

-1084 TRREAAAKEQRGVE
+1084 ARREAAAKEQRGVE
-1098 TNQYRT
+1098 TDQYRT

-1138 DRITSPEKNQE
+1138 DRVTSPEKNQE

-1203 LNAIKAKDYSGD
+1203 LNAIKAKDYS
-1215 NKSEATPVQPVV
+1215 
-1227 QGKKDIQNN
+1227 
-1236 QASGY
+1236 
-1241 RRDSYASAGMNAA
+1241 
-1254 VAGTATIVNNT
+1254 
-1265 HKASAAEKVVT
+1265 
-1276 EQKIP
+1276 
-1281 SESRPQEHRIDNN
+1281 
-1294 YNTQPGHQID
+1294 
-1304 GTFKTGTVS
+1304 
-1313 EAGKNASQP
+1313 
-1322 EKIDSVHGGSSTAK
+1322 
-1336 ESLNAIKAKDY
+1336 
-1347 SSGNKSTITPVQP
+1347 SGNKSTTTPVQP

-1385 GSSDST
+1385 GSSAST

-1434 IKDSKKQLAKEGA
+1434 IKDSKKQLAKEGSR
-1447 KIIDSENKEHI
+1447 IIDSENKEHI

-1518 VGGVTNKNKSIAAS
+1518 AVGGVTNKNKSIAAS

-1564 NTQDLASKSN
+1564 NTQDLTSKSN

-1666 LKIDGRMKFFT
+1666 LKIDGRMKFLT

-1754 EIGEKLVESG
+1754 KIGEKLVEPG
-1764 ITASF
+1764 IAASF

-1954 LEVAG
+1954 LDVAG

-1985 SYINA
+1985 SYIDA

-2055 NFVARQAHKLQRAG
+2055 NFVARQAHKLQREG
-2069 VNAYHKSKNFLNKY
+2069 VNAYRKSKNFLNKY

-2094 IMLGGAGKVR
+2094 IMLGGTVKVR

-2139 KVSTSAFRASKKALT
+2139 KVSTSAFRASQKALT
-2154 YGTRFTMSTG
+2154 YGARFTMSTG
-2164 RLVKRKGVKFTVKR
+2164 RLVKRKGAKFTVKR
-2178 RSKRAIR
+2178 RGKRAIR

-2197 SIKSLKAM
+2197 SVKSLKTM
-2205 VQIII
+2205 LQIII

-2241 LSFIS
+2241 LSFIN

-2277 SFRNALSGGGGGGTA
+2277 SFRSALSGGSSGGETS
-2292 ASGTDPD
+2292 ASGEENGT
-2299 GGPQMQKG
+2299 PQLQKG
-2307 DSSKVGDPDNPS
+2307 DSSKVEG
-2319 NSLYD
+2319 LYN
-2324 VTQGTWWNTEGKN
+2324 VKTTTWWNNEGN
-2337 SIDINWSAGSDC
+2337 IDTVPAAVTGNPNADWTGDC
-2349 DTLKKKLEA
+2349 KRIRDKLRDA
-2358 DGALESRNGYAV
+2358 NNLYSSNGYAV
-2370 AKYGD
+2370 TKIGD
-2375 KTVFLAA
+2375 KTVYLVAM
-2382 FGTFWGKV
+2382 GTYWGKD
-2390 GDVLKVEFN
+2390 GDVLKVTFN
-2399 QPISLG
+2399 NDIVLG
-2405 GEPAS
+2405 DEPATN
-2410 KEIYMM
+2410 EIYVLK
-2416 MFDTKAHKDTNY
+2416 FDTKAWEHTGY
-2428 PAEPEGV
+2428 LQGEQEGI
-2435 YGHHMPDGAHTRD
+2435 YGHHLGDGRD
-2448 FAEFMGKDGEP
+2448 FLEFLAKDAGSGKRDGIP
-2459 ENMNGKG
+2459 SGTI
-2466 YLPVQATNLGSVLD
+2466 PQSAVNLGNILD
-2480 GTCDLATIGGGLS
+2480 DTCDLGTVGGGLS
-2493 TSVSADV
+2493 TNVNKDV

-2516 QKNNIYYTFPEDQET
+2516 QKNNIYYTFPEDKET

-2537 TPTPEGYDKT
+2537 TPTPEGYDKSS
-2547 TAKGAVYGFY
+2547 AKGAVYGFY
-2557 NNNQELISMVLAMY
+2557 NNNQELISMILAMY
-2571 DFDINDVTSVKKTIL
+2571 DFDINDTTSVKKTIL
-2586 AKADKSGI
+2586 AKEDKSGI

-2667 DGLPTYDKNGKAIDE
+2667 DGLPTYNKNGKAIDE

-2778 DKIKDIN
+2778 NDMKKPN
-2785 YKAKESVLKYGTQR
+2785 YKAKESVLKNGIQK
-2799 IKKPEFKMGISGTC
+2799 IKKPEFKMGIPGTC

-2833 KEVCRHVYKFL
+2833 KEVCQYVYKFL
-2844 TKDMTPKLTK
+2844 TKEMTPKLTR
-2854 EQAVGVL
+2854 EQAIGVL
-2861 VNIMHESDFNYT
+2861 VNIKHECEFNYT
-2873 ATEHSDGSG
+2873 DIENPDGSG
-2882 GYGLV
+2882 GYGLA
-2887 QWTGGRRTNLVTWCN
+2887 QWTAERRTNLVTWCN
-2902 NNGVKYNTLEGQCK
+2902 NHGLKYNTLEGQCK
-2916 FLEYE
+2916 YLEYE

>member
-41 IDLPEDERHIYD
+41 VDLPEDERHIYD

-74 EIQDKYPEFF
+74 ELQDKYPEFF

-92 DRENDEPERV
+92 DRENDGPERV

-109 AEEEIEEELEEGVP
+109 AEEEIEEELEEGIP
-123 ESLSTRD
+123 EPLSTRD

-168 IRRALEADEALNKE
+168 IRRVLEADEALNKE
-182 RELAAREADAAR
+182 RELSAREDAAAR
-194 LREQEFFDKRKAAEA
+194 LREQEFFDKRKAEET

-223 YTEKDTDRSKSFEY
+223 YTEKDTNRSKSFED
-237 RKDEVKIDKDY
+237 RKDEAKIDKDY
-248 STNTNKQVDSSFR
+248 STNADKQVDSSFR
-261 SDAVDNAGDAGKRRY
+261 SDVVDNAGDAGKRGY

-315 AAAMEMARRE
+315 TAAMEMARRE

-330 QVGYGNTGHE
+330 QVGYGNTGNKE
-340 EAASKAETE
+340 TASKAETE
-349 KYNAEKYDSDKRET
+349 KRNAEKYDSDKRET
-363 SKNQAESSRLDNNYS
+363 SKSQEESSRLDNNYS

-401 KRGYQQSEQ
+401 KRGYQQSEK
-410 IGSTHYGDY
+410 IGSTHYGDS

-510 AEANRY
+510 A
-516 HDAEAGKRDQY
+516 
-527 SGSGKYE
+527 
-534 PEQRAET
+534 
-541 AMREEARREMD
+541 
-552 KRQQEA
+552 

-570 TDTKSEC
+570 TDTKSER

-626 GNTNAGDVTNVV
+626 GNTNVGDVTNVV
-638 GGKTYASEAAAA
+638 GGKTYASEATAA
-650 ATAAADEMSRRES
+650 ATAAADEMLRRES

-673 ENRNGSNSYSEEDRR
+673 ENRNGSNSYNEYEDRR
-688 SNIYNSDTAARDY
+688 SNAYNSDTAARDY

-708 KHQREAETNR
+708 RRQREAEANR
-718 YNDYRNAET
+718 HNDYRNAEAN
-727 DKNDQYNGSSKYEP
+727 KNDQYSGSGKYEP
-741 EQRTEDA
+741 ERRTEDA

-756 MDRRQQEA
+756 MDKRQQEA
-764 DRYRNAETSR
+764 DRYRNAETGR

-786 GNRVDNSYNSNRD
+786 GNRVDNSYSSNRD
-799 RQVDSSSRTGSV
+799 RQVDSSSRTGSI
-811 HDAGNAGTRNSMQS
+811 HDAGTRNSMQ
-825 EQVGN
+825 
-830 LHNGSTNAGDV
+830 
-841 TNVIGGRTH
+841 
-850 ASDAAADTAA
+850 
-860 TVTATAAVAEM
+860 
-871 TRREAAAKEQR
+871 
-882 ETDREN
+882 
-888 RNGSNSYSE
+888 
-897 EDRRSN
+897 
-903 IYNSDTAARD
+903 
-913 YDAGR
+913 
-918 EMEKHQREAET
+918 
-929 NRYNDYRNAE
+929 
-939 TDKNDQY
+939 
-946 NGSSKY
+946 
-952 EPEQR
+952 P
-957 TEDAMR
+957 
-963 EETRREM
+963 
-970 DRRQQEADRY
+970 
-980 RNAETSRSETDAKRG
+980 
-995 ENGTGNRVDNSYNSN
+995 
-1010 RDRQVDSSSRT
+1010 
-1021 GSVHDAGNA
+1021 
-1030 GTRNSMQS
+1030 

-1084 TRREAAAKEQRGVE
+1084 TRREAAAKEQRRAE
-1098 TNQYRT
+1098 TDPYRT
-1104 SGKYEPERRTE
+1104 SGKYEPEQRTE
-1115 DAMREE
+1115 AAMREDD
-1121 IRMEMDR
+1121 RREMDR
-1128 RQREADIRRD
+1128 RQREADTRRD
-1138 DRITSPEKNQE
+1138 DRVTSPEKNQE

-1161 TQPGRQIDGTFKTGT
+1161 TQPGRQIDGTFQTGT
-1176 VSEAGKNASQ
+1176 VSEAGKNVSQ

-1215 NKSEATPVQPVV
+1215 NKSAAAPVQPAV
-1227 QGKKDIQNN
+1227 QGKKDIPNN

-1276 EQKIP
+1276 EQKRP

-1347 SSGNKSTITPVQP
+1347 SSGNKSTTTPVQP

-1385 GSSDST
+1385 GSSAST

-1434 IKDSKKQLAKEGA
+1434 IKDSKKQLAKEGSR
-1447 KIIDSENKEHI
+1447 IIDSENKEHI

-1518 VGGVTNKNKSIAAS
+1518 AVGGVTNKNKSIAAS

-1564 NTQDLASKSN
+1564 NTQDLTSKSN

-1621 AIKNATKSSI
+1621 AIKNATKNSI

-1754 EIGEKLVESG
+1754 KIGEKLVEPG
-1764 ITASF
+1764 IAASF

-1985 SYINA
+1985 SYIDA

-2069 VNAYHKSKNFLNKY
+2069 VNAYRKSKNFLNKY

-2139 KVSTSAFRASKKALT
+2139 KVSTSAFRASQKALT
-2154 YGTRFTMSTG
+2154 YGARFTMSTG

-2178 RSKRAIR
+2178 RGKRAIR

-2197 SIKSLKAM
+2197 SIKSLKTM

-2307 DSSKVGDPDNPS
+2307 DSSKVGDPDNPK

-2324 VTQGTWWNTEGKN
+2324 VTHGTWWNTEGEN

-2358 DGALESRNGYAV
+2358 DGVLESRNGYAV

-2435 YGHHMPDGAHTRD
+2435 YGHHMPEGAHTRD
-2448 FAEFMGKDGEP
+2448 FAEFMGKDGMP
-2459 ENMNGKG
+2459 ENMNGKH

-2799 IKKPEFKMGISGTC
+2799 IKKPEFKMGIPGTC

-2833 KEVCRHVYKFL
+2833 KEVCQYVYKFL
-2844 TKDMTPKLTK
+2844 TKEMTPKLTR
-2854 EQAVGVL
+2854 EQAIGVL
-2861 VNIMHESDFNYT
+2861 VNIKHECEFNYT
-2873 ATEHSDGSG
+2873 DIENPDGSG
-2882 GYGLV
+2882 GYGLA
-2887 QWTGGRRTNLVTWCN
+2887 QWTAERRTNLVTWCN
-2902 NNGVKYNTLEGQCK
+2902 NHGLKYNTLEGQCK
-2916 FLEYE
+2916 YLEYE

>member
-74 EIQDKYPEFF
+74 ELQDKYPEFF

-109 AEEEIEEELEEGVP
+109 AEEEIEEELEEGIP
-123 ESLSTRD
+123 EPLSTRD

-182 RELAAREADAAR
+182 RELAAREDAAAR
-194 LREQEFFDKRKAAEA
+194 LREQEFFDKRKAEET

-223 YTEKDTDRSKSFEY
+223 YTEKDTDRSKSFED
-237 RKDEVKIDKDY
+237 RKDEAKIYKDY
-248 STNTNKQVDSSFR
+248 STNADKQVDSSFR
-261 SDAVDNAGDAGKRRY
+261 SDVVDNAGDAGKRGY

-281 VNNMHGGAN
+281 VNNIHGGAN

-315 AAAMEMARRE
+315 TAAMEMARRE

-330 QVGYGNTGHE
+330 QVGYGNTGNKE
-340 EAASKAETE
+340 TASKAETE
-349 KYNAEKYDSDKRET
+349 KRNAEKYDSDKRET
-363 SKNQAESSRLDNNYS
+363 SKSQEESSRLDNNYS

-401 KRGYQQSEQ
+401 KRGYQQSEK
-410 IGSTHYGDY
+410 IGSTHYGDS

-510 AEANRY
+510 AEANKY

-534 PEQRAET
+534 PEQRTET

-565 AGKNE
+565 AGKNK
-570 TDTKSEC
+570 TDTKSER

-626 GNTNAGDVTNVV
+626 GNTNVGDVTNVV

-650 ATAAADEMSRRES
+650 ATAASDEMSRRES
-663 AAKEQRETDR
+663 AAKEQREADR
-673 ENRNGSNSYSEEDRR
+673 
-688 SNIYNSDTAARDY
+688 
-701 DAGREME
+701 
-708 KHQREAETNR
+708 
-718 YNDYRNAET
+718 
-727 DKNDQYNGSSKYEP
+727 YNGSSKYEP

-764 DRYRNAETSR
+764 DRYRN
-774 SETDAKR
+774 SET
-781 GENGT
+781 G
-786 GNRVDNSYNSNRD
+786 
-799 RQVDSSSRTGSV
+799 
-811 HDAGNAGTRNSMQS
+811 
-825 EQVGN
+825 
-830 LHNGSTNAGDV
+830 
-841 TNVIGGRTH
+841 
-850 ASDAAADTAA
+850 
-860 TVTATAAVAEM
+860 
-871 TRREAAAKEQR
+871 
-882 ETDREN
+882 
-888 RNGSNSYSE
+888 
-897 EDRRSN
+897 
-903 IYNSDTAARD
+903 
-913 YDAGR
+913 
-918 EMEKHQREAET
+918 
-929 NRYNDYRNAE
+929 
-939 TDKNDQY
+939 
-946 NGSSKY
+946 
-952 EPEQR
+952 
-957 TEDAMR
+957 
-963 EETRREM
+963 
-970 DRRQQEADRY
+970 
-980 RNAETSRSETDAKRG
+980 RSETDAKRG

-1076 ATAAAAEM
+1076 AAEM
-1084 TRREAAAKEQRGVE
+1084 TRREAAAKEQRGAE
-1098 TNQYRT
+1098 ADQYRT

-1128 RQREADIRRD
+1128 RQRKADIRRD

-1176 VSEAGKNASQ
+1176 ISEAGKNASQ

-1215 NKSEATPVQPVV
+1215 NKSEATPVQPAV
-1227 QGKKDIQNN
+1227 QGKKDIPNN

-1276 EQKIP
+1276 EQKRP

-1347 SSGNKSTITPVQP
+1347 SSGNKSTTTPVQP
-1360 IFKNKDSVELKK
+1360 IFTNKDSVELKK

-1385 GSSDST
+1385 GSSAST

-1434 IKDSKKQLAKEGA
+1434 IKDSKKQLAKEGS

-1518 VGGVTNKNKSIAAS
+1518 AVGGVTNKNKSIAAS

-1551 QKNKSQLWNQAIN
+1551 QKNKSQMWNQAIN
-1564 NTQDLASKSN
+1564 NTQDLTSKSN

-1754 EIGEKLVESG
+1754 KIGEKLVEPG
-1764 ITASF
+1764 IAASF

-1985 SYINA
+1985 SYIDA

-2069 VNAYHKSKNFLNKY
+2069 VNAYRKSKNFLNKY

-2139 KVSTSAFRASKKALT
+2139 KVSTSAFRASQKALT
-2154 YGTRFTMSTG
+2154 YGARFTMSTG

-2178 RSKRAIR
+2178 RGKRAIR

-2197 SIKSLKAM
+2197 SIKSLKTM

-2307 DSSKVGDPDNPS
+2307 DSSKIGDPDNPS

-2337 SIDINWSAGSDC
+2337 SIDISWSAGSDC

-2358 DGALESRNGYAV
+2358 DGVLESRNGYAV

-2375 KTVFLAA
+2375 KTVFLVA

-2416 MFDTKAHKDTNY
+2416 MFDTKAHEHTNY

-2722 GDLVFETKYKACP
+2722 GALVFETKYKACP

-2799 IKKPEFKMGISGTC
+2799 IKKPEFKMGIPGTC

>member
-41 IDLPEDERHIYD
+41 VDLPEDERHIYD

-74 EIQDKYPEFF
+74 ELQDKYPEFF

-92 DRENDEPERV
+92 DRENDGPERV

-109 AEEEIEEELEEGVP
+109 AEEEIEEELEEGIP
-123 ESLSTRD
+123 EPLSTRD

-168 IRRALEADEALNKE
+168 IRRVLEADEALNKE
-182 RELAAREADAAR
+182 RELSAREDAAAR
-194 LREQEFFDKRKAAEA
+194 LREQEFFDKRKAEET

-223 YTEKDTDRSKSFEY
+223 YTEKDTNRSKSFED
-237 RKDEVKIDKDY
+237 RKDEAKIDKDY
-248 STNTNKQVDSSFR
+248 STNADKQVDSSFR
-261 SDAVDNAGDAGKRRY
+261 SDAVDNAGDAGKHEY

-330 QVGYGNTGHE
+330 QVGYGNTGNKE
-340 EAASKAETE
+340 TASKAETE
-349 KYNAEKYDSDKRET
+349 KRNAEKYDSDKREA
-363 SKNQAESSRLDNNYS
+363 SKSQEESSRLDNNYS

-410 IGSTHYGDY
+410 IGSTHYGDS

-473 ERRER
+473 ERRKR

-541 AMREEARREMD
+541 AIREEARREMD

-570 TDTKSEC
+570 TDTKSER

-626 GNTNAGDVTNVV
+626 GSTNAGDVTNVV
-638 GGKTYASEAAAA
+638 GGKTYASEATAA
-650 ATAAADEMSRRES
+650 ATAAADEMLRRES

-673 ENRNGSNSYSEEDRR
+673 ENRNGSNSYNEYEDRR
-688 SNIYNSDTAARDY
+688 SNAYNSDTAARDY

-708 KHQREAETNR
+708 RRQREAEANR
-718 YNDYRNAET
+718 HNDYRNAEAN
-727 DKNDQYNGSSKYEP
+727 KNDQYSGSGKYEP
-741 EQRTEDA
+741 ERRTEDA

-756 MDRRQQEA
+756 MDKRQQEA
-764 DRYRNAETSR
+764 DRCRNAETGR

-786 GNRVDNSYNSNRD
+786 GNRVDNSYSSNRD
-799 RQVDSSSRTGSV
+799 RQVDSSSRTGSI
-811 HDAGNAGTRNSMQS
+811 HDAGTRNSMQ
-825 EQVGN
+825 
-830 LHNGSTNAGDV
+830 
-841 TNVIGGRTH
+841 
-850 ASDAAADTAA
+850 
-860 TVTATAAVAEM
+860 
-871 TRREAAAKEQR
+871 
-882 ETDREN
+882 
-888 RNGSNSYSE
+888 
-897 EDRRSN
+897 
-903 IYNSDTAARD
+903 
-913 YDAGR
+913 
-918 EMEKHQREAET
+918 
-929 NRYNDYRNAE
+929 
-939 TDKNDQY
+939 
-946 NGSSKY
+946 
-952 EPEQR
+952 P
-957 TEDAMR
+957 
-963 EETRREM
+963 
-970 DRRQQEADRY
+970 
-980 RNAETSRSETDAKRG
+980 
-995 ENGTGNRVDNSYNSN
+995 
-1010 RDRQVDSSSRT
+1010 
-1021 GSVHDAGNA
+1021 
-1030 GTRNSMQS
+1030 

-1084 TRREAAAKEQRGVE
+1084 TRREAAAKEQRRAE
-1098 TNQYRT
+1098 TDPYRT
-1104 SGKYEPERRTE
+1104 SGKYEPEQRTE
-1115 DAMREE
+1115 AAMREDD
-1121 IRMEMDR
+1121 RREMDR
-1128 RQREADIRRD
+1128 RQREADTRRD
-1138 DRITSPEKNQE
+1138 DRVTSPEKNQE

-1161 TQPGRQIDGTFKTGT
+1161 TQPGRQIDGTFQTGT
-1176 VSEAGKNASQ
+1176 VSEAGKNVSQ

-1215 NKSEATPVQPVV
+1215 NKS
-1227 QGKKDIQNN
+1227 
-1236 QASGY
+1236 
-1241 RRDSYASAGMNAA
+1241 AA
-1254 VAGTATIVNNT
+1254 
-1265 HKASAAEKVVT
+1265 
-1276 EQKIP
+1276 
-1281 SESRPQEHRIDNN
+1281 
-1294 YNTQPGHQID
+1294 
-1304 GTFKTGTVS
+1304 
-1313 EAGKNASQP
+1313 
-1322 EKIDSVHGGSSTAK
+1322 
-1336 ESLNAIKAKDY
+1336 
-1347 SSGNKSTITPVQP
+1347 TPVQP

-1385 GSSDST
+1385 GSSAST

-1434 IKDSKKQLAKEGA
+1434 IKDSKKQLAKEGSR
-1447 KIIDSENKEHI
+1447 IIDSENKEHI

-1518 VGGVTNKNKSIAAS
+1518 AVGGVTNKNKSIAAS

-1564 NTQDLASKSN
+1564 NTQDLTSKSN

-1754 EIGEKLVESG
+1754 KIGEKLVEPG
-1764 ITASF
+1764 IAASF

-1985 SYINA
+1985 SYIDA

-2069 VNAYHKSKNFLNKY
+2069 VNAYRKSKNFLNKY

-2139 KVSTSAFRASKKALT
+2139 KVSTSAFRASQKALT
-2154 YGTRFTMSTG
+2154 YGARFTMSTG

-2178 RSKRAIR
+2178 RGKRAIR

-2197 SIKSLKAM
+2197 SIKSLKTM

-2307 DSSKVGDPDNPS
+2307 DSSKIGDPDNPS

-2799 IKKPEFKMGISGTC
+2799 IKKPEFKMGIPGTC

>member
-74 EIQDKYPEFF
+74 ELQDKYPEFF

-109 AEEEIEEELEEGVP
+109 AEEEIEEELEEGIP
-123 ESLSTRD
+123 EPLSTRD

-182 RELAAREADAAR
+182 RELAAREDVAAR
-194 LREQEFFDKRKAAEA
+194 LREQEFFDKRKAEET

-223 YTEKDTDRSKSFEY
+223 YTEKDTDRSKSFED
-237 RKDEVKIDKDY
+237 RKDEAKIYKDY
-248 STNTNKQVDSSFR
+248 STNADKQVDSSFR
-261 SDAVDNAGDAGKRRY
+261 SDVVDNAGDAGKRGY

-315 AAAMEMARRE
+315 TAAMEMARRE

-330 QVGYGNTGHE
+330 QVGYGNTGNKE
-340 EAASKAETE
+340 TASKAETE
-349 KYNAEKYDSDKRET
+349 KRNAEKYDSDKREA
-363 SKNQAESSRLDNNYS
+363 SKSQEESSRLDNNYS

-410 IGSTHYGDY
+410 IGSTHYGDS

-534 PEQRAET
+534 PEQRAE
-541 AMREEARREMD
+541 AAIREEARREMD

-570 TDTKSEC
+570 TDTKSER

-626 GNTNAGDVTNVV
+626 GNTNVGDVTNVV

-650 ATAAADEMSRRES
+650 ATAAADEMSRREP
-663 AAKEQRETDR
+663 AAKEQREADR
-673 ENRNGSNSYSEEDRR
+673 GNRNGSNSYNEYEDRR

-708 KHQREAETNR
+708 KRQREAEANR
-718 YNDYRNAET
+718 YNDYRNTET

-741 EQRTEDA
+741 EHRTEDA

-764 DRYRNAETSR
+764 DRYHNAETGR

-781 GENGT
+781 DESRT

-850 ASDAAADTAA
+850 AF
-860 TVTATAAVAEM
+860 
-871 TRREAAAKEQR
+871 
-882 ETDREN
+882 
-888 RNGSNSYSE
+888 
-897 EDRRSN
+897 
-903 IYNSDTAARD
+903 
-913 YDAGR
+913 
-918 EMEKHQREAET
+918 
-929 NRYNDYRNAE
+929 
-939 TDKNDQY
+939 
-946 NGSSKY
+946 
-952 EPEQR
+952 
-957 TEDAMR
+957 
-963 EETRREM
+963 
-970 DRRQQEADRY
+970 
-980 RNAETSRSETDAKRG
+980 
-995 ENGTGNRVDNSYNSN
+995 
-1010 RDRQVDSSSRT
+1010 
-1021 GSVHDAGNA
+1021 
-1030 GTRNSMQS
+1030 
-1038 EQVGNLHNG
+1038 
-1047 STNAG
+1047 
-1052 DVTNVIGG
+1052 
-1060 RTHASDA
+1060 DA

-1084 TRREAAAKEQRGVE
+1084 ARREAAAKEQRGVE
-1098 TNQYRT
+1098 TDQYRT

-1138 DRITSPEKNQE
+1138 DRVTSPEKNQE

-1203 LNAIKAKDYSGD
+1203 LNAIKAKDYS
-1215 NKSEATPVQPVV
+1215 
-1227 QGKKDIQNN
+1227 
-1236 QASGY
+1236 
-1241 RRDSYASAGMNAA
+1241 
-1254 VAGTATIVNNT
+1254 
-1265 HKASAAEKVVT
+1265 
-1276 EQKIP
+1276 
-1281 SESRPQEHRIDNN
+1281 
-1294 YNTQPGHQID
+1294 
-1304 GTFKTGTVS
+1304 
-1313 EAGKNASQP
+1313 
-1322 EKIDSVHGGSSTAK
+1322 
-1336 ESLNAIKAKDY
+1336 
-1347 SSGNKSTITPVQP
+1347 SGNKSTTTPVQP

-1385 GSSDST
+1385 GSSAST

-1434 IKDSKKQLAKEGA
+1434 IKDSKKQLAKEGSR
-1447 KIIDSENKEHI
+1447 IIDSENKEHI

-1518 VGGVTNKNKSIAAS
+1518 AVGGVTNKNKSIAAS

-1564 NTQDLASKSN
+1564 NTQNLTSKSN

-1754 EIGEKLVESG
+1754 KIGEKLVEPG
-1764 ITASF
+1764 IAASF

-1985 SYINA
+1985 SYIDA

-2055 NFVARQAHKLQRAG
+2055 NFVARQAHKLQREG
-2069 VNAYHKSKNFLNKY
+2069 VNAYRKSKNFLNKY

-2139 KVSTSAFRASKKALT
+2139 KVSTSAFRASQKALT
-2154 YGTRFTMSTG
+2154 YGARFTMSTG
-2164 RLVKRKGVKFTVKR
+2164 RLVKRKGAKFTVKR
-2178 RSKRAIR
+2178 RGKRAIR

-2197 SIKSLKAM
+2197 SVKSLKTM
-2205 VQIII
+2205 LQIII

-2277 SFRNALSGGGGGGTA
+2277 SFRSALSGGSSGGETS
-2292 ASGTDPD
+2292 ASGEENGT
-2299 GGPQMQKG
+2299 PQLQKG
-2307 DSSKVGDPDNPS
+2307 DSSKVEG
-2319 NSLYD
+2319 LYN
-2324 VTQGTWWNTEGKN
+2324 VKTTTWWNNEGN
-2337 SIDINWSAGSDC
+2337 IDTVPAAVTGNPNADWTGDC
-2349 DTLKKKLEA
+2349 KRIRDKLRDA
-2358 DGALESRNGYAV
+2358 NNLYSSNGYAV
-2370 AKYGD
+2370 TKIGD
-2375 KTVFLAA
+2375 KTVYLVAM
-2382 FGTFWGKV
+2382 GTYWGKD
-2390 GDVLKVEFN
+2390 GDVLKVTFN
-2399 QPISLG
+2399 NDIVLG
-2405 GEPAS
+2405 DEPATN
-2410 KEIYMM
+2410 EIYVLK
-2416 MFDTKAHKDTNY
+2416 FDTKAWEHTGY
-2428 PAEPEGV
+2428 LQGEQEGI
-2435 YGHHMPDGAHTRD
+2435 YGHHLGDGRD
-2448 FAEFMGKDGEP
+2448 FLEFLAKDAGSGKRDGIP
-2459 ENMNGKG
+2459 SGTI
-2466 YLPVQATNLGSVLD
+2466 PQSAVNLGNILD
-2480 GTCDLATIGGGLS
+2480 DTCDLGTVGGGLS
-2493 TSVSADV
+2493 TNVNKDV

-2516 QKNNIYYTFPEDQET
+2516 QKNNIYYTFPEDKET

-2537 TPTPEGYDKT
+2537 TPTPEGYDKSS
-2547 TAKGAVYGFY
+2547 AKGAVYGFY
-2557 NNNQELISMVLAMY
+2557 NNNQELISMILAMY
-2571 DFDINDVTSVKKTIL
+2571 DFDINDTTSVKKTIL
-2586 AKADKSGI
+2586 AKEDKSGI

-2667 DGLPTYDKNGKAIDE
+2667 DGLPTYNKNGKAIDE

-2778 DKIKDIN
+2778 NDMKKPN
-2785 YKAKESVLKYGTQR
+2785 YKAKESVLKNGIQK
-2799 IKKPEFKMGISGTC
+2799 IKKPEFKMGIPGTC

-2833 KEVCRHVYKFL
+2833 KEVCQYVYKFL
-2844 TKDMTPKLTK
+2844 TKEMTPKLTR
-2854 EQAVGVL
+2854 EQAIGVL
-2861 VNIMHESDFNYT
+2861 VNIKHECEFNYT
-2873 ATEHSDGSG
+2873 DIENPDGSG
-2882 GYGLV
+2882 GYGLA
-2887 QWTGGRRTNLVTWCN
+2887 QWTAERRTNLVTWCN
-2902 NNGVKYNTLEGQCK
+2902 NHGLKYNTLEGQCK
-2916 FLEYE
+2916 YLEYE

>member
-41 IDLPEDERHIYD
+41 VDLPEDERHIYD

-74 EIQDKYPEFF
+74 ELQDKYPEFF

-109 AEEEIEEELEEGVP
+109 AEEEIEEELEEGIP
-123 ESLSTRD
+123 EPLSTRD

-182 RELAAREADAAR
+182 RELAAREDAAAR
-194 LREQEFFDKRKAAEA
+194 LREQEFFDKRKAEET

-223 YTEKDTDRSKSFEY
+223 YTEKDTNRSKSFED
-237 RKDEVKIDKDY
+237 RKDEAKIDKDY
-248 STNTNKQVDSSFR
+248 STNADKQVDSSFR

-315 AAAMEMARRE
+315 AAAMEMARME

-410 IGSTHYGDY
+410 IGSTHYGDS

-489 GSDTALRDEDTKR
+489 DSDTALRDEDTKR

-570 TDTKSEC
+570 TDTKSER

-626 GNTNAGDVTNVV
+626 GNTNVGDVTNVV

-650 ATAAADEMSRRES
+650 ATAASDEMSRRES
-663 AAKEQRETDR
+663 AAKEQREADR
-673 ENRNGSNSYSEEDRR
+673 ENRNGSNSYNEEDRR

-708 KHQREAETNR
+708 KHQREAEANR

-764 DRYRNAETSR
+764 DRYRNSETGR

-786 GNRVDNSYNSNRD
+786 GNRIDNSYNSNRD

-850 ASDAAADTAA
+850 AF
-860 TVTATAAVAEM
+860 
-871 TRREAAAKEQR
+871 
-882 ETDREN
+882 
-888 RNGSNSYSE
+888 
-897 EDRRSN
+897 
-903 IYNSDTAARD
+903 
-913 YDAGR
+913 
-918 EMEKHQREAET
+918 
-929 NRYNDYRNAE
+929 
-939 TDKNDQY
+939 
-946 NGSSKY
+946 
-952 EPEQR
+952 
-957 TEDAMR
+957 
-963 EETRREM
+963 
-970 DRRQQEADRY
+970 
-980 RNAETSRSETDAKRG
+980 
-995 ENGTGNRVDNSYNSN
+995 
-1010 RDRQVDSSSRT
+1010 
-1021 GSVHDAGNA
+1021 
-1030 GTRNSMQS
+1030 
-1038 EQVGNLHNG
+1038 
-1047 STNAG
+1047 
-1052 DVTNVIGG
+1052 
-1060 RTHASDA
+1060 DA

-1084 TRREAAAKEQRGVE
+1084 ARREAAAKEQRGVE
-1098 TNQYRT
+1098 TDQYRT

-1138 DRITSPEKNQE
+1138 DRVTSPEKNQE
-1149 RPAEHRIDNNYN
+1149 RPA
-1161 TQPGRQIDGTFKTGT
+1161 
-1176 VSEAGKNASQ
+1176 
-1186 PEKIDSV
+1186 
-1193 HGGSSTAKES
+1193 
-1203 LNAIKAKDYSGD
+1203 
-1215 NKSEATPVQPVV
+1215 
-1227 QGKKDIQNN
+1227 
-1236 QASGY
+1236 
-1241 RRDSYASAGMNAA
+1241 
-1254 VAGTATIVNNT
+1254 
-1265 HKASAAEKVVT
+1265 
-1276 EQKIP
+1276 
-1281 SESRPQEHRIDNN
+1281 EHRIDNN

-1347 SSGNKSTITPVQP
+1347 SSGNKSTTTPVQP

-1385 GSSDST
+1385 GSSAST

-1434 IKDSKKQLAKEGA
+1434 IKDSKKQLAKEGSR
-1447 KIIDSENKEHI
+1447 IIDSENKEHI

-1518 VGGVTNKNKSIAAS
+1518 AVGGVTNKNKSIAAS

-1564 NTQDLASKSN
+1564 NTQDLTSKSN

-1754 EIGEKLVESG
+1754 KIGEKLVEPG
-1764 ITASF
+1764 IAASF

-1959 LPTNV
+1959 LPTNA

-1985 SYINA
+1985 SYIDA

-2003 FFAASMAMLVEA
+2003 FFAASMAMLVDA

-2069 VNAYHKSKNFLNKY
+2069 VNAYRKSKNFLNKY

-2139 KVSTSAFRASKKALT
+2139 KVSTSAFRASQKALT
-2154 YGTRFTMSTG
+2154 YGARFTMSTG

-2178 RSKRAIR
+2178 RGKRAIR

-2197 SIKSLKAM
+2197 SIKSLKTM

-2307 DSSKVGDPDNPS
+2307 DSSKIGDPDNPS

-2799 IKKPEFKMGISGTC
+2799 IKKPEFKMGIPGTC

-2833 KEVCRHVYKFL
+2833 KEVCQYVYKFL
-2844 TKDMTPKLTK
+2844 TKEMTPKLTR
-2854 EQAVGVL
+2854 EQAIGVL
-2861 VNIMHESDFNYT
+2861 VNIKHECEFNYT
-2873 ATEHSDGSG
+2873 DIENPDGSG
-2882 GYGLV
+2882 GYGLA
-2887 QWTGGRRTNLVTWCN
+2887 QWTAERRTNLVTWCN
-2902 NNGVKYNTLEGQCK
+2902 NHGLKYNTLEGQCK
-2916 FLEYE
+2916 YLEYE

>member
-41 IDLPEDERHIYD
+41 VDLPEDERHIYD

-74 EIQDKYPEFF
+74 ELQDKYPEFF

-109 AEEEIEEELEEGVP
+109 AEEEIEEELEEGIP
-123 ESLSTRD
+123 EPLSTRD

-182 RELAAREADAAR
+182 RELAAREDAAAR
-194 LREQEFFDKRKAAEA
+194 LREQEFFDKRKAEET

-223 YTEKDTDRSKSFEY
+223 YTEKDTNRSKSFED
-237 RKDEVKIDKDY
+237 RKDEAKIDKDY
-248 STNTNKQVDSSFR
+248 STNADKQVDSSFR

-330 QVGYGNTGHE
+330 QVGYGNTGNKE
-340 EAASKAETE
+340 TASKAETE
-349 KYNAEKYDSDKRET
+349 KRNAEKYDSDKREA
-363 SKNQAESSRLDNNYS
+363 SKSQEESSRLDNSYS

-389 RTGSVNDAGDAG
+389 RTGSVNDASDAG

-410 IGSTHYGDY
+410 IGSTHYGDS

-534 PEQRAET
+534 PEQRAE
-541 AMREEARREMD
+541 AAIREEARREMD

-570 TDTKSEC
+570 TDTKSER

-626 GNTNAGDVTNVV
+626 GNTNVGDVTNVV

-650 ATAAADEMSRRES
+650 ATAAADEMSRREP
-663 AAKEQRETDR
+663 AAKEQREADR
-673 ENRNGSNSYSEEDRR
+673 GNRNGSNSYNEYEDRR

-708 KHQREAETNR
+708 KRQREAEANR
-718 YNDYRNAET
+718 YNDYRNTET

-741 EQRTEDA
+741 EHRTEDA

-764 DRYRNAETSR
+764 DRYHNAETGR

-781 GENGT
+781 DESRT

-850 ASDAAADTAA
+850 AF
-860 TVTATAAVAEM
+860 
-871 TRREAAAKEQR
+871 
-882 ETDREN
+882 
-888 RNGSNSYSE
+888 
-897 EDRRSN
+897 
-903 IYNSDTAARD
+903 
-913 YDAGR
+913 
-918 EMEKHQREAET
+918 
-929 NRYNDYRNAE
+929 
-939 TDKNDQY
+939 
-946 NGSSKY
+946 
-952 EPEQR
+952 
-957 TEDAMR
+957 
-963 EETRREM
+963 
-970 DRRQQEADRY
+970 
-980 RNAETSRSETDAKRG
+980 
-995 ENGTGNRVDNSYNSN
+995 
-1010 RDRQVDSSSRT
+1010 
-1021 GSVHDAGNA
+1021 
-1030 GTRNSMQS
+1030 
-1038 EQVGNLHNG
+1038 
-1047 STNAG
+1047 
-1052 DVTNVIGG
+1052 
-1060 RTHASDA
+1060 DA

-1084 TRREAAAKEQRGVE
+1084 ARREAAAKEQRGVE
-1098 TNQYRT
+1098 TDQYRT

-1138 DRITSPEKNQE
+1138 DRVTSPEKNQE

-1203 LNAIKAKDYSGD
+1203 LNAIKAKDYS
-1215 NKSEATPVQPVV
+1215 
-1227 QGKKDIQNN
+1227 
-1236 QASGY
+1236 
-1241 RRDSYASAGMNAA
+1241 
-1254 VAGTATIVNNT
+1254 
-1265 HKASAAEKVVT
+1265 
-1276 EQKIP
+1276 
-1281 SESRPQEHRIDNN
+1281 
-1294 YNTQPGHQID
+1294 
-1304 GTFKTGTVS
+1304 
-1313 EAGKNASQP
+1313 
-1322 EKIDSVHGGSSTAK
+1322 
-1336 ESLNAIKAKDY
+1336 
-1347 SSGNKSTITPVQP
+1347 SGNKSTTTPVQP

-1385 GSSDST
+1385 GSSAST

-1434 IKDSKKQLAKEGA
+1434 IKDSKKQLAKEGSR
-1447 KIIDSENKEHI
+1447 IIDSENKEHI

-1518 VGGVTNKNKSIAAS
+1518 AVGGVTNKNKSIAAS

-1564 NTQDLASKSN
+1564 NTQNLTSKSN

-1754 EIGEKLVESG
+1754 KIGEKLVEPG
-1764 ITASF
+1764 IAASF

-1985 SYINA
+1985 SYIDA

-2055 NFVARQAHKLQRAG
+2055 NFVARQAHKLQREG
-2069 VNAYHKSKNFLNKY
+2069 VNAYRKSKNFLNKY

-2139 KVSTSAFRASKKALT
+2139 KVSTSAFRASQKALT
-2154 YGTRFTMSTG
+2154 YGARFTMSTG
-2164 RLVKRKGVKFTVKR
+2164 RLVKRKGAKFTVKR
-2178 RSKRAIR
+2178 RGKRAIR

-2197 SIKSLKAM
+2197 SVKSLKTM
-2205 VQIII
+2205 LQIII

-2307 DSSKVGDPDNPS
+2307 DSSKIGDPDNPS

-2337 SIDINWSAGSDC
+2337 SIDISWSAGSDC

-2358 DGALESRNGYAV
+2358 DGVLESRNGYAV

-2375 KTVFLAA
+2375 KTVFLVA

-2416 MFDTKAHKDTNY
+2416 MFDTKAHEHTNY

-2799 IKKPEFKMGISGTC
+2799 IKKPEFKMGIPGTC

>member
-25 NGMALDLVD
+25 NGMTLDLVD

-41 IDLPEDERHIYD
+41 VDLPEDERHIYD

-74 EIQDKYPEFF
+74 ELQDKYPEFF

-92 DRENDEPERV
+92 DRENDGPERV

-109 AEEEIEEELEEGVP
+109 AEEEIEEELEEGIP
-123 ESLSTRD
+123 EPLSTRD

-168 IRRALEADEALNKE
+168 IRRVLEADEALNKE
-182 RELAAREADAAR
+182 RELSAREDAAAR
-194 LREQEFFDKRKAAEA
+194 LREQEFFDKRKAEET

-223 YTEKDTDRSKSFEY
+223 YTEKDTNRSKSFED
-237 RKDEVKIDKDY
+237 RKDEAKIDKDY
-248 STNTNKQVDSSFR
+248 STNADKQVDSSFR
-261 SDAVDNAGDAGKRRY
+261 SDAVDNAGDAGKHEY

-330 QVGYGNTGHE
+330 QVGYGNTGNKE
-340 EAASKAETE
+340 TASKAETE
-349 KYNAEKYDSDKRET
+349 KRNAEKYDSDKREA
-363 SKNQAESSRLDNNYS
+363 SKSQEESSRLDNNYS

-410 IGSTHYGDY
+410 IGSTHYGDS

-570 TDTKSEC
+570 TDTKSER
-577 ESGNR
+577 ESRNR

-626 GNTNAGDVTNVV
+626 GSTNAGDVTNVV
-638 GGKTYASEAAAA
+638 GGKTYASEATAA

-673 ENRNGSNSYSEEDRR
+673 ENRNGSNSYNEYEDRR
-688 SNIYNSDTAARDY
+688 SNAYNSDTAARDY

-708 KHQREAETNR
+708 RRQREAEANR
-718 YNDYRNAET
+718 HNDYRNAEAN
-727 DKNDQYNGSSKYEP
+727 KNDQYSGSGKYEP
-741 EQRTEDA
+741 ERRTEDA

-756 MDRRQQEA
+756 MDKRQQEA
-764 DRYRNAETSR
+764 DRYRNAETGR

-786 GNRVDNSYNSNRD
+786 GNRVDNSYSSNRD
-799 RQVDSSSRTGSV
+799 RQVDSSSRTGSI
-811 HDAGNAGTRNSMQS
+811 HDAGTRNSMQ
-825 EQVGN
+825 
-830 LHNGSTNAGDV
+830 
-841 TNVIGGRTH
+841 
-850 ASDAAADTAA
+850 
-860 TVTATAAVAEM
+860 
-871 TRREAAAKEQR
+871 
-882 ETDREN
+882 
-888 RNGSNSYSE
+888 
-897 EDRRSN
+897 
-903 IYNSDTAARD
+903 
-913 YDAGR
+913 
-918 EMEKHQREAET
+918 
-929 NRYNDYRNAE
+929 
-939 TDKNDQY
+939 
-946 NGSSKY
+946 
-952 EPEQR
+952 P
-957 TEDAMR
+957 
-963 EETRREM
+963 
-970 DRRQQEADRY
+970 
-980 RNAETSRSETDAKRG
+980 
-995 ENGTGNRVDNSYNSN
+995 
-1010 RDRQVDSSSRT
+1010 
-1021 GSVHDAGNA
+1021 
-1030 GTRNSMQS
+1030 

-1084 TRREAAAKEQRGVE
+1084 TRREAAAKEQRRAE
-1098 TNQYRT
+1098 TDPYRT
-1104 SGKYEPERRTE
+1104 SGKYEPEQRTE
-1115 DAMREE
+1115 AAMREDD
-1121 IRMEMDR
+1121 RREMDR
-1128 RQREADIRRD
+1128 RQREADTRRD
-1138 DRITSPEKNQE
+1138 DRVTSPEKNQE

-1161 TQPGRQIDGTFKTGT
+1161 TQPGRQIDGTFQTGT
-1176 VSEAGKNASQ
+1176 VSEAGKNVSQ

-1215 NKSEATPVQPVV
+1215 NKS
-1227 QGKKDIQNN
+1227 
-1236 QASGY
+1236 
-1241 RRDSYASAGMNAA
+1241 AA
-1254 VAGTATIVNNT
+1254 
-1265 HKASAAEKVVT
+1265 
-1276 EQKIP
+1276 
-1281 SESRPQEHRIDNN
+1281 
-1294 YNTQPGHQID
+1294 
-1304 GTFKTGTVS
+1304 
-1313 EAGKNASQP
+1313 
-1322 EKIDSVHGGSSTAK
+1322 
-1336 ESLNAIKAKDY
+1336 
-1347 SSGNKSTITPVQP
+1347 TPVQP

-1385 GSSDST
+1385 GSSAST

-1434 IKDSKKQLAKEGA
+1434 IKDSKKQLAKEGSR
-1447 KIIDSENKEHI
+1447 IIDSENKEHI

-1518 VGGVTNKNKSIAAS
+1518 AVGGVTNKNKSIAAS

-1564 NTQDLASKSN
+1564 NTQDLTSKSN

-1754 EIGEKLVESG
+1754 EIGEKFVESG
-1764 ITASF
+1764 IAASF

-1821 RIMHVMMTRYASNE
+1821 RIMHIMMTRYASNE

-1985 SYINA
+1985 SYIDA

-2069 VNAYHKSKNFLNKY
+2069 VNAYRKSKNFLNKY

-2139 KVSTSAFRASKKALT
+2139 KVSTSAYRASKGALK
-2154 YGTRFTMSTG
+2154 YGARFTMSTG
-2164 RLVKRKGVKFTVKR
+2164 RLVKRKGVKFTVKKR
-2178 RSKRAIR
+2178 GKRAIK
-2185 KFKMLGNGIKNL
+2185 KFKMLGKGMKNL
-2197 SIKSLKAM
+2197 SIKSLKTM
-2205 VQIII
+2205 LQIII

-2277 SFRNALSGGGGGGTA
+2277 SFRSALSGGSGCGETS
-2292 ASGTDPD
+2292 ASGEENGT
-2299 GGPQMQKG
+2299 PQLQKG
-2307 DSSKVGDPDNPS
+2307 DSSKVEG
-2319 NSLYD
+2319 LYN
-2324 VTQGTWWNTEGKN
+2324 VKTTTWWNNEGN
-2337 SIDINWSAGSDC
+2337 IDTVPAAVTGNPNADWTGDC
-2349 DTLKKKLEA
+2349 KRIRDKLRDA
-2358 DGALESRNGYAV
+2358 NNLYSSNGYAV
-2370 AKYGD
+2370 TKIGD
-2375 KTVFLAA
+2375 KTVYLVAM
-2382 FGTFWGKV
+2382 GTYWGKD
-2390 GDVLKVEFN
+2390 GDVLKVTFN
-2399 QPISLG
+2399 NDIVLG
-2405 GEPAS
+2405 DEPATN
-2410 KEIYMM
+2410 EIYVLK
-2416 MFDTKAHKDTNY
+2416 FDTKAWEHTGY
-2428 PAEPEGV
+2428 LQGEQEGI
-2435 YGHHMPDGAHTRD
+2435 YGHHLGDGRD
-2448 FAEFMGKDGEP
+2448 FLEFLAKDAGSGKRDGIP
-2459 ENMNGKG
+2459 SGTI
-2466 YLPVQATNLGSVLD
+2466 PQSAVNLGNILD
-2480 GTCDLATIGGGLS
+2480 DTCDLGTVGGGLS
-2493 TSVSADV
+2493 TNVNKDV

-2516 QKNNIYYTFPEDQET
+2516 QKNNIYYTFPEDKET

-2537 TPTPEGYDKT
+2537 TPTPEGYDKS

-2557 NNNQELISMVLAMY
+2557 NNNQELISMILAMY
-2571 DFDINDVTSVKKTIL
+2571 DFDINDTTSVKKTIL

-2594 NEEAADEA
+2594 NEKAADEA

-2778 DKIKDIN
+2778 NDMKKPN
-2785 YKAKESVLKYGTQR
+2785 YKAKESVLKNGIQK

-2833 KEVCRHVYKFL
+2833 KEVCRYVYKFL
-2844 TKDMTPKLTK
+2844 TKEMTPKLTK
-2854 EQAVGVL
+2854 EQAIGVL
-2861 VNIMHESDFNYT
+2861 INIKHECEFDYT
-2873 ATEHSDGSG
+2873 EIENPDGSG
-2882 GYGLV
+2882 GYGLA
-2887 QWTGGRRTNLVTWCN
+2887 QWTAERRTNLVTWCN
-2902 NNGVKYNTLEGQCK
+2902 NHGLKYNTLEGQCK
-2916 FLEYE
+2916 YLEYE

-2953 ERPAAKY
+2953 ERPAPKY
-2960 EAQREASLNQDIATI
+2960 EAQREASLNQDIVTI

>member
-74 EIQDKYPEFF
+74 ELQDKYPEFF

-109 AEEEIEEELEEGVP
+109 AEEEIEEELEEGIP
-123 ESLSTRD
+123 EPLSTRD

-182 RELAAREADAAR
+182 RELAAREDAAAR
-194 LREQEFFDKRKAAEA
+194 LREQEFFDKRKAEET

-223 YTEKDTDRSKSFEY
+223 YTEKDTDRSKSFED
-237 RKDEVKIDKDY
+237 RKDEAKIYKDY
-248 STNTNKQVDSSFR
+248 STNADKQVDSSFR
-261 SDAVDNAGDAGKRRY
+261 SDVVDNAGDAGKRGY

-281 VNNMHGGAN
+281 VNNIHGGAN

-315 AAAMEMARRE
+315 TAAMEMARRE

-330 QVGYGNTGHE
+330 QVGYGNTGNKE
-340 EAASKAETE
+340 TASKAETE
-349 KYNAEKYDSDKRET
+349 KRNAEKYDSDKRET
-363 SKNQAESSRLDNNYS
+363 SKSQEESSRLDNNYS

-401 KRGYQQSEQ
+401 KRGYQQSEK
-410 IGSTHYGDY
+410 IGSTHYGDS

-510 AEANRY
+510 A
-516 HDAEAGKRDQY
+516 
-527 SGSGKYE
+527 
-534 PEQRAET
+534 
-541 AMREEARREMD
+541 
-552 KRQQEA
+552 

-570 TDTKSEC
+570 TDTKSER

-626 GNTNAGDVTNVV
+626 GNTNVGDVTNVV

-663 AAKEQRETDR
+663 AAKEQREADR
-673 ENRNGSNSYSEEDRR
+673 ENRNGSNSYNEEDRR

-708 KHQREAETNR
+708 KHQREAEANR

-764 DRYRNAETSR
+764 DRYRN
-774 SETDAKR
+774 SET
-781 GENGT
+781 G
-786 GNRVDNSYNSNRD
+786 
-799 RQVDSSSRTGSV
+799 
-811 HDAGNAGTRNSMQS
+811 
-825 EQVGN
+825 
-830 LHNGSTNAGDV
+830 
-841 TNVIGGRTH
+841 
-850 ASDAAADTAA
+850 
-860 TVTATAAVAEM
+860 
-871 TRREAAAKEQR
+871 
-882 ETDREN
+882 
-888 RNGSNSYSE
+888 
-897 EDRRSN
+897 
-903 IYNSDTAARD
+903 
-913 YDAGR
+913 
-918 EMEKHQREAET
+918 
-929 NRYNDYRNAE
+929 
-939 TDKNDQY
+939 
-946 NGSSKY
+946 
-952 EPEQR
+952 
-957 TEDAMR
+957 
-963 EETRREM
+963 
-970 DRRQQEADRY
+970 
-980 RNAETSRSETDAKRG
+980 RSETDAKRG

-1084 TRREAAAKEQRGVE
+1084 TRREAAAKEQRGAE
-1098 TNQYRT
+1098 ADQYRT
-1104 SGKYEPERRTE
+1104 SEKYEPERRTE

-1138 DRITSPEKNQE
+1138 DSITSPEKNQE
-1149 RPAEHRIDNNYN
+1149 RPAGHRIDNNYN

-1176 VSEAGKNASQ
+1176 ISEAGKNASQ

-1215 NKSEATPVQPVV
+1215 NKSEATPVQPAV
-1227 QGKKDIQNN
+1227 QGKKDIPNN

-1276 EQKIP
+1276 EQKRP

-1347 SSGNKSTITPVQP
+1347 SSGNKSTTTPVQP

-1385 GSSDST
+1385 GSSAST

-1434 IKDSKKQLAKEGA
+1434 IKDSKKQLAKEGSR
-1447 KIIDSENKEHI
+1447 IIDSENKEHI

-1518 VGGVTNKNKSIAAS
+1518 AVGGVTNKNKAAS
-1532 ANTSISQ
+1532 ANTSISK

-1564 NTQDLASKSN
+1564 NTQDLTSKSN

-1754 EIGEKLVESG
+1754 KIGEKLVEPG
-1764 ITASF
+1764 IAASF

-1796 ERFGDRNLSN
+1796 LWR
-1806 LLRRHQISGTIDRQG
+1806 
-1821 RIMHVMMTRYASNE
+1821 
-1835 MRKITFSKESIDFI
+1835 
-1849 AQNYNKIISVNAD
+1849 
-1862 TASKIAKI
+1862 
-1870 NSILEDRHLSDIE
+1870 
-1883 KECLFDLRTQL
+1883 
-1894 ADKKMSCNVDKLKRQ
+1894 
-1909 LKAGHL
+1909 
-1915 DEESA
+1915 
-1920 RLAQDYIN
+1920 
-1928 VFENTRKTI
+1928 
-1937 IKNGIFAYD
+1937 
-1946 DSAYLKFQ
+1946 
-1954 LEVAG
+1954 
-1959 LPTNV
+1959 
-1964 KMLQT
+1964 
-1969 MMDKNA
+1969 
-1975 IPEESMKLVQ
+1975 
-1985 SYINA
+1985 
-1990 SNGKIKRGVIEDG
+1990 
-2003 FFAASMAMLVEA
+2003 
-2015 NNLPS
+2015 
-2020 NRRALKK
+2020 
-2027 LLKTGNVTEEQKAI
+2027 
-2041 IKNMLKINRINGIR
+2041 
-2055 NFVARQAHKLQRAG
+2055 
-2069 VNAYHKSKNFLNKY
+2069 
-2083 MGSDYTFRGLM
+2083 
-2094 IMLGGAGKVR
+2094 
-2104 SIAMKAYRTIKFV
+2104 
-2117 RSVPMKFARAVDATR
+2117 
-2132 KAAISVA
+2132 
-2139 KVSTSAFRASKKALT
+2139 
-2154 YGTRFTMSTG
+2154 
-2164 RLVKRKGVKFTVKR
+2164 
-2178 RSKRAIR
+2178 
-2185 KFKMLGNGIKNL
+2185 
-2197 SIKSLKAM
+2197 
-2205 VQIII
+2205 
-2210 RLLTMLGTAI
+2210 
-2220 LSAMAPILLILLFVL
+2220 
-2235 ILIFSI
+2235 
-2241 LSFIS
+2241 
-2246 NEGDEVYY
+2246 
-2254 DAGDEDTTEAAQ
+2254 
-2266 EMVDL
+2266 
-2271 LTLCHA
+2271 
-2277 SFRNALSGGGGGGTA
+2277 
-2292 ASGTDPD
+2292 
-2299 GGPQMQKG
+2299 
-2307 DSSKVGDPDNPS
+2307 
-2319 NSLYD
+2319 
-2324 VTQGTWWNTEGKN
+2324 
-2337 SIDINWSAGSDC
+2337 
-2349 DTLKKKLEA
+2349 
-2358 DGALESRNGYAV
+2358 
-2370 AKYGD
+2370 
-2375 KTVFLAA
+2375 
-2382 FGTFWGKV
+2382 
-2390 GDVLKVEFN
+2390 
-2399 QPISLG
+2399 
-2405 GEPAS
+2405 
-2410 KEIYMM
+2410 
-2416 MFDTKAHKDTNY
+2416 
-2428 PAEPEGV
+2428 
-2435 YGHHMPDGAHTRD
+2435 
-2448 FAEFMGKDGEP
+2448 
-2459 ENMNGKG
+2459 
-2466 YLPVQATNLGSVLD
+2466 
-2480 GTCDLATIGGGLS
+2480 
-2493 TSVSADV
+2493 
-2500 FYRQEIDQDVY
+2500 
-2511 RDIID
+2511 
-2516 QKNNIYYTFPEDQET
+2516 
-2531 PDGISP
+2531 
-2537 TPTPEGYDKT
+2537 
-2547 TAKGAVYGFY
+2547 
-2557 NNNQELISMVLAMY
+2557 
-2571 DFDINDVTSVKKTIL
+2571 
-2586 AKADKSGI
+2586 
-2594 NEEAADEA
+2594 
-2602 HELDVTNK
+2602 
-2610 IDDDTWKLIA
+2610 
-2620 YFDKYGLDMTNYTI
+2620 
-2634 GGYDDLRYSTL
+2634 
-2645 VALFNASHIITWTPV
+2645 
-2660 TQYHQGP
+2660 
-2667 DGLPTYDKNGKAIDE
+2667 
-2682 TNTDGMTYQVP
+2682 
-2693 VMVYD
+2693 
-2698 TRLVSY
+2698 
-2704 KDGTT
+2704 
-2709 TRIPDVHQKTDAN
+2709 
-2722 GDLVFETKYKACP
+2722 
-2735 GHKKTSTAVITL
+2735 
-2747 HFDSLL
+2747 
-2753 DIKGWYDKN
+2753 
-2762 IYGVDDF
+2762 
-2769 DKENPNYSS
+2769 
-2778 DKIKDIN
+2778 
-2785 YKAKESVLKYGTQR
+2785 
-2799 IKKPEFKMGISGTC
+2799 
-2813 SDSGETSS
+2813 
-2821 GSFSPGVMTESQ
+2821 
-2833 KEVCRHVYKFL
+2833 
-2844 TKDMTPKLTK
+2844 
-2854 EQAVGVL
+2854 
-2861 VNIMHESDFNYT
+2861 
-2873 ATEHSDGSG
+2873 
-2882 GYGLV
+2882 
-2887 QWTGGRRTNLVTWCN
+2887 
-2902 NNGVKYNTLEGQCK
+2902 
-2916 FLEYE
+2916 
-2921 FSSSAVWTNSGVNG
+2921 
-2935 FLQCS
+2935 
-2940 SAYDAGRY
+2940 
-2948 FLKYF
+2948 
-2953 ERPAAKY
+2953 
-2960 EAQREASLNQDIATI
+2960 
-2975 ESML
+2975 

>member
-41 IDLPEDERHIYD
+41 VDLPEDERHIYD

-74 EIQDKYPEFF
+74 ELQDKYPEFF

-92 DRENDEPERV
+92 DRENDGPERV

-109 AEEEIEEELEEGVP
+109 AEEEIEEELEEGIP
-123 ESLSTRD
+123 EPLSTRD

-157 RAKLDAEREES
+157 RAKLDAKREES
-168 IRRALEADEALNKE
+168 IRRVLEADEALNKE
-182 RELAAREADAAR
+182 RELSAREDAAAR
-194 LREQEFFDKRKAAEA
+194 LREQEFFDKRKAEET

-223 YTEKDTDRSKSFEY
+223 YTEKDTNRSKSFED
-237 RKDEVKIDKDY
+237 RKDEAKIDKDY
-248 STNTNKQVDSSFR
+248 STNADKQVDSSFR
-261 SDAVDNAGDAGKRRY
+261 SDAVDNAGDAGKHEY

-330 QVGYGNTGHE
+330 QVGYGNTGNKE
-340 EAASKAETE
+340 TASKAETE
-349 KYNAEKYDSDKRET
+349 KRNAEKYDSDKREA
-363 SKNQAESSRLDNNYS
+363 SKSQEESSRLDNNYS

-410 IGSTHYGDY
+410 IGSTHYGDS

-541 AMREEARREMD
+541 AIREEARREMD

-570 TDTKSEC
+570 TDTKSER

-626 GNTNAGDVTNVV
+626 GSTNAGDVTNVV
-638 GGKTYASEAAAA
+638 GGKTYASEATAA
-650 ATAAADEMSRRES
+650 ATAAADEMLRRES

-673 ENRNGSNSYSEEDRR
+673 ENRNGSNSYNEYEDRR
-688 SNIYNSDTAARDY
+688 SNAYNSDTAARDY

-708 KHQREAETNR
+708 RRQREAEANR
-718 YNDYRNAET
+718 HNDYRNAEAN
-727 DKNDQYNGSSKYEP
+727 KNDQYSGSGKYEP
-741 EQRTEDA
+741 ERRTEDA

-756 MDRRQQEA
+756 MDKRQQEA
-764 DRYRNAETSR
+764 DRYRNAETGR

-786 GNRVDNSYNSNRD
+786 GNRVDNSYSSNRD
-799 RQVDSSSRTGSV
+799 RQVDSSSRTGSI
-811 HDAGNAGTRNSMQS
+811 HDAGTRNSMQ
-825 EQVGN
+825 
-830 LHNGSTNAGDV
+830 
-841 TNVIGGRTH
+841 
-850 ASDAAADTAA
+850 
-860 TVTATAAVAEM
+860 
-871 TRREAAAKEQR
+871 
-882 ETDREN
+882 
-888 RNGSNSYSE
+888 
-897 EDRRSN
+897 
-903 IYNSDTAARD
+903 
-913 YDAGR
+913 
-918 EMEKHQREAET
+918 
-929 NRYNDYRNAE
+929 
-939 TDKNDQY
+939 
-946 NGSSKY
+946 
-952 EPEQR
+952 P
-957 TEDAMR
+957 
-963 EETRREM
+963 
-970 DRRQQEADRY
+970 
-980 RNAETSRSETDAKRG
+980 
-995 ENGTGNRVDNSYNSN
+995 
-1010 RDRQVDSSSRT
+1010 
-1021 GSVHDAGNA
+1021 
-1030 GTRNSMQS
+1030 

-1084 TRREAAAKEQRGVE
+1084 TRREAAAKEQRRAE
-1098 TNQYRT
+1098 TDPYRT
-1104 SGKYEPERRTE
+1104 SGKYEPEQRTE
-1115 DAMREE
+1115 AAMREDD
-1121 IRMEMDR
+1121 RREMDR
-1128 RQREADIRRD
+1128 RQREADTRRD
-1138 DRITSPEKNQE
+1138 DRVTSPEKNQE

-1161 TQPGRQIDGTFKTGT
+1161 TQPGRQIDGTFQTGT
-1176 VSEAGKNASQ
+1176 VSEAGKNVSQ

-1215 NKSEATPVQPVV
+1215 NKS
-1227 QGKKDIQNN
+1227 
-1236 QASGY
+1236 
-1241 RRDSYASAGMNAA
+1241 AA
-1254 VAGTATIVNNT
+1254 
-1265 HKASAAEKVVT
+1265 
-1276 EQKIP
+1276 
-1281 SESRPQEHRIDNN
+1281 
-1294 YNTQPGHQID
+1294 
-1304 GTFKTGTVS
+1304 
-1313 EAGKNASQP
+1313 
-1322 EKIDSVHGGSSTAK
+1322 
-1336 ESLNAIKAKDY
+1336 
-1347 SSGNKSTITPVQP
+1347 TPVQP

-1385 GSSDST
+1385 GSSAST

-1434 IKDSKKQLAKEGA
+1434 IKDSKKQLAKEGSR
-1447 KIIDSENKEHI
+1447 IIDSENKEHI

-1518 VGGVTNKNKSIAAS
+1518 AVGGVTNKNKSIAAS

-1564 NTQDLASKSN
+1564 NTQDLTSKSN

-1754 EIGEKLVESG
+1754 KIGEKLVEPG
-1764 ITASF
+1764 IAASF

-1937 IKNGIFAYD
+1937 IKNEIFAYD

-1985 SYINA
+1985 SYIDA

-2003 FFAASMAMLVEA
+2003 FFAASMAMLVDA

-2069 VNAYHKSKNFLNKY
+2069 VNAYRKSKNFLNKY

-2139 KVSTSAFRASKKALT
+2139 KVSTSAFRASQKALT
-2154 YGTRFTMSTG
+2154 YGARFTMSTG

-2178 RSKRAIR
+2178 RGKRAIR

-2197 SIKSLKAM
+2197 SIKSLKTM

-2307 DSSKVGDPDNPS
+2307 DSSKIGDPDNPS

-2799 IKKPEFKMGISGTC
+2799 IKKPEFKMGIPGTC

>member
-41 IDLPEDERHIYD
+41 VDLPEDERHIYD

-74 EIQDKYPEFF
+74 ELQDKYPEFF

-92 DRENDEPERV
+92 DRENDGPERV

-109 AEEEIEEELEEGVP
+109 AEEEIEEELEEGIP
-123 ESLSTRD
+123 EPLSTRD

-157 RAKLDAEREES
+157 RAELDAEREES

-182 RELAAREADAAR
+182 RELSAREDAAAR
-194 LREQEFFDKRKAAEA
+194 LREQEFFDKRKAEET

-223 YTEKDTDRSKSFEY
+223 YTEKDTNRSKSFED
-237 RKDEVKIDKDY
+237 RKDEAKIDKDY
-248 STNTNKQVDSSFR
+248 STNADKQVDSSFR
-261 SDAVDNAGDAGKRRY
+261 SDAVDNAGDAGKHEY

-330 QVGYGNTGHE
+330 QVGYGNTGNKE
-340 EAASKAETE
+340 TASKAETE
-349 KYNAEKYDSDKRET
+349 KRNAEKYDSDKREA
-363 SKNQAESSRLDNNYS
+363 SKSQEESSRLDNNYS

-410 IGSTHYGDY
+410 IGSTHYGDS

-432 YETSKETADARREVD
+432 YETSKETANARREVD

-541 AMREEARREMD
+541 AIREEARREMD

-570 TDTKSEC
+570 TDTKSER

-626 GNTNAGDVTNVV
+626 GSTNAGDVTNVV
-638 GGKTYASEAAAA
+638 GGKTYASEATAA
-650 ATAAADEMSRRES
+650 ATAAADEMLRRES

-673 ENRNGSNSYSEEDRR
+673 ENRNGSNSYNEYEDRR
-688 SNIYNSDTAARDY
+688 SNAYNSDTAARDY

-708 KHQREAETNR
+708 RRQREAEANR
-718 YNDYRNAET
+718 HNDYRNAEA
-727 DKNDQYNGSSKYEP
+727 DKNDQYSGSGKYEP
-741 EQRTEDA
+741 ERRTEDA

-756 MDRRQQEA
+756 MDKRQQEA
-764 DRYRNAETSR
+764 DRYRNAETGR

-786 GNRVDNSYNSNRD
+786 GNRVDNSYSSNRD
-799 RQVDSSSRTGSV
+799 RQVDSSSRTGSI
-811 HDAGNAGTRNSMQS
+811 HDAGTRNSMQ
-825 EQVGN
+825 
-830 LHNGSTNAGDV
+830 
-841 TNVIGGRTH
+841 
-850 ASDAAADTAA
+850 
-860 TVTATAAVAEM
+860 
-871 TRREAAAKEQR
+871 
-882 ETDREN
+882 
-888 RNGSNSYSE
+888 
-897 EDRRSN
+897 
-903 IYNSDTAARD
+903 
-913 YDAGR
+913 
-918 EMEKHQREAET
+918 
-929 NRYNDYRNAE
+929 
-939 TDKNDQY
+939 
-946 NGSSKY
+946 
-952 EPEQR
+952 P
-957 TEDAMR
+957 
-963 EETRREM
+963 
-970 DRRQQEADRY
+970 
-980 RNAETSRSETDAKRG
+980 
-995 ENGTGNRVDNSYNSN
+995 
-1010 RDRQVDSSSRT
+1010 
-1021 GSVHDAGNA
+1021 
-1030 GTRNSMQS
+1030 

-1084 TRREAAAKEQRGVE
+1084 TRREAAAKEQRRAE
-1098 TNQYRT
+1098 TDPYRT
-1104 SGKYEPERRTE
+1104 SGKYEPEQRTE
-1115 DAMREE
+1115 AAMREDD
-1121 IRMEMDR
+1121 RREMDR
-1128 RQREADIRRD
+1128 RQREADTRRD
-1138 DRITSPEKNQE
+1138 DRVTSPEKNQE

-1161 TQPGRQIDGTFKTGT
+1161 TQPGRQIDGTFQTGT
-1176 VSEAGKNASQ
+1176 VSEAEKN
-1186 PEKIDSV
+1186 V
-1193 HGGSSTAKES
+1193 
-1203 LNAIKAKDYSGD
+1203 
-1215 NKSEATPVQPVV
+1215 
-1227 QGKKDIQNN
+1227 
-1236 QASGY
+1236 
-1241 RRDSYASAGMNAA
+1241 
-1254 VAGTATIVNNT
+1254 
-1265 HKASAAEKVVT
+1265 
-1276 EQKIP
+1276 
-1281 SESRPQEHRIDNN
+1281 
-1294 YNTQPGHQID
+1294 
-1304 GTFKTGTVS
+1304 
-1313 EAGKNASQP
+1313 SQP

-1347 SSGNKSTITPVQP
+1347 SSGNKSTTTPVQP

-1385 GSSDST
+1385 GSSAST

-1434 IKDSKKQLAKEGA
+1434 IKDSKKQLAKEGSR
-1447 KIIDSENKEHI
+1447 IIDSENKEHI

-1518 VGGVTNKNKSIAAS
+1518 AVGGVTNKNKSIAAS

-1564 NTQDLASKSN
+1564 NTQNLTSKSN

-1754 EIGEKLVESG
+1754 KIGEKLVEPG
-1764 ITASF
+1764 IAASF

-1985 SYINA
+1985 SYIDA

-2055 NFVARQAHKLQRAG
+2055 NFVARQAHKLQREG
-2069 VNAYHKSKNFLNKY
+2069 VNAYRKSKNFLNKY

-2139 KVSTSAFRASKKALT
+2139 KVSTSAFRASQKALT
-2154 YGTRFTMSTG
+2154 YGARFTMSTG

-2178 RSKRAIR
+2178 RGKRAIR

-2197 SIKSLKAM
+2197 SVKSLKTM

-2307 DSSKVGDPDNPS
+2307 DSSKIGDPDNPS

-2337 SIDINWSAGSDC
+2337 SIDISWSAGSDC

-2358 DGALESRNGYAV
+2358 DGVLESRNGYAV

-2375 KTVFLAA
+2375 KTVFLVA

-2416 MFDTKAHKDTNY
+2416 MFDTKAHEHTNY

-2799 IKKPEFKMGISGTC
+2799 IKKPEFKMGIPGTC

>member
-41 IDLPEDERHIYD
+41 VDLPEDERHIYD

-74 EIQDKYPEFF
+74 ELQDKYPEFF

-123 ESLSTRD
+123 EPLSTRD
-130 TVVKNIIEG
+130 TVIKNIIEG

-157 RAKLDAEREES
+157 RAKLDTEREES
-168 IRRALEADEALNKE
+168 IRRAIEADEALNKE
-182 RELAAREADAAR
+182 HELAAREDAAAR
-194 LREQEFFDKRKAAEA
+194 LREQEFFDKRKAEET

-223 YTEKDTDRSKSFEY
+223 YTEKDTNRSKSFED
-237 RKDEVKIDKDY
+237 RKDEAKIDKDY
-248 STNTNKQVDSSFR
+248 STNADKQVDSSFR

-315 AAAMEMARRE
+315 AAAMEMARME

-410 IGSTHYGDY
+410 IGSTHYGDS

-570 TDTKSEC
+570 TDTKSER

-626 GNTNAGDVTNVV
+626 GNTNVGDVTNVV

-650 ATAAADEMSRRES
+650 ATAASDEMSRRES
-663 AAKEQRETDR
+663 AAKEQREADR
-673 ENRNGSNSYSEEDRR
+673 ENRNGSNSYNEEDRR

-708 KHQREAETNR
+708 KHQREAEANR

-764 DRYRNAETSR
+764 DRYRNSETGR

-786 GNRVDNSYNSNRD
+786 GNR
-799 RQVDSSSRTGSV
+799 
-811 HDAGNAGTRNSMQS
+811 
-825 EQVGN
+825 
-830 LHNGSTNAGDV
+830 
-841 TNVIGGRTH
+841 I
-850 ASDAAADTAA
+850 
-860 TVTATAAVAEM
+860 
-871 TRREAAAKEQR
+871 
-882 ETDREN
+882 
-888 RNGSNSYSE
+888 
-897 EDRRSN
+897 
-903 IYNSDTAARD
+903 
-913 YDAGR
+913 
-918 EMEKHQREAET
+918 
-929 NRYNDYRNAE
+929 
-939 TDKNDQY
+939 
-946 NGSSKY
+946 
-952 EPEQR
+952 
-957 TEDAMR
+957 
-963 EETRREM
+963 
-970 DRRQQEADRY
+970 
-980 RNAETSRSETDAKRG
+980 
-995 ENGTGNRVDNSYNSN
+995 DNSYNSN

-1076 ATAAAAEM
+1076 ATAAATEM
-1084 TRREAAAKEQRGVE
+1084 TRREAAAKEQRGAE
-1098 TNQYRT
+1098 ADQYRT

-1161 TQPGRQIDGTFKTGT
+1161 TQPG
-1176 VSEAGKNASQ
+1176 
-1186 PEKIDSV
+1186 
-1193 HGGSSTAKES
+1193 
-1203 LNAIKAKDYSGD
+1203 
-1215 NKSEATPVQPVV
+1215 
-1227 QGKKDIQNN
+1227 
-1236 QASGY
+1236 
-1241 RRDSYASAGMNAA
+1241 
-1254 VAGTATIVNNT
+1254 
-1265 HKASAAEKVVT
+1265 
-1276 EQKIP
+1276 
-1281 SESRPQEHRIDNN
+1281 
-1294 YNTQPGHQID
+1294 HQID

-1313 EAGKNASQP
+1313 EAGENASQP

-1347 SSGNKSTITPVQP
+1347 SSGNKSTTTPVQP

-1385 GSSDST
+1385 GSSAST

-1434 IKDSKKQLAKEGA
+1434 IKDSKKQLAKEGSR
-1447 KIIDSENKEHI
+1447 IIDSENKEHI

-1518 VGGVTNKNKSIAAS
+1518 AVGGATNKNKSIAAS

-1539 DTVKDVSEAVVK
+1539 DTVKDVSEAVAK
-1551 QKNKSQLWNQAIN
+1551 QKNKSQMWNQAIN
-1564 NTQDLASKSN
+1564 NTQDLTSKSN
-1574 KLIADSYAMAGQ
+1574 KLIADSYTMAGQ

-1769 APAIVNKTISADDF
+1769 APAIVNKTISVDDF

-1954 LEVAG
+1954 LEVSG

-2178 RSKRAIR
+2178 RGKRAIR

-2307 DSSKVGDPDNPS
+2307 DSSKIGDPDNPS

-2358 DGALESRNGYAV
+2358 DGVLESRNGYAV

-2375 KTVFLAA
+2375 KTVFLVA

-2416 MFDTKAHKDTNY
+2416 MFDTKAHIHTNY

>member
-41 IDLPEDERHIYD
+41 IGLPEDERHIYD

-74 EIQDKYPEFF
+74 ELQDKYPEFF

-109 AEEEIEEELEEGVP
+109 SEEEIEEELEEGAP
-123 ESLSTRD
+123 EPLSTRD
-130 TVVKNIIEG
+130 TVIKNIVEG

-168 IRRALEADEALNKE
+168 IRRALEADEALSKE
-182 RELAAREADAAR
+182 RELAAREDAAAR
-194 LREQEFFDKRKAAEA
+194 LREQEFFDKRKAEET

-223 YTEKDTDRSKSFEY
+223 YTEKDTDRSKSFED
-237 RKDEVKIDKDY
+237 RKDEAKIDKDY
-248 STNTNKQVDSSFR
+248 STNADKQVDSSFR
-261 SDAVDNAGDAGKRRY
+261 SDVVDNAGDAGKRGY

-315 AAAMEMARRE
+315 TAAMEMARRE

-330 QVGYGNTGHE
+330 QVGYGNTGNKE
-340 EAASKAETE
+340 TASKAETE
-349 KYNAEKYDSDKRET
+349 KRNAEKYDSDKREA
-363 SKNQAESSRLDNNYS
+363 SKSQEESSRLDNNYS

-410 IGSTHYGDY
+410 IGSTHYGDS

-534 PEQRAET
+534 PEQRAE
-541 AMREEARREMD
+541 AAIREEARREMD

-570 TDTKSEC
+570 TDTKSER

-626 GNTNAGDVTNVV
+626 GNTNVGDVTNVV

-650 ATAAADEMSRRES
+650 ATAAADEMSRREP
-663 AAKEQRETDR
+663 AAKEQREADR
-673 ENRNGSNSYSEEDRR
+673 GNRNGSNSYNEYEDRR

-708 KHQREAETNR
+708 KRQREAEANR

-741 EQRTEDA
+741 EHRTEDA

-764 DRYRNAETSR
+764 DRYRNAETGR

-786 GNRVDNSYNSNRD
+786 GNRVDNSYSSNRD
-799 RQVDSSSRTGSV
+799 RQVDSSSRTGSI
-811 HDAGNAGTRNSMQS
+811 HDAGTRNSMQ
-825 EQVGN
+825 
-830 LHNGSTNAGDV
+830 
-841 TNVIGGRTH
+841 
-850 ASDAAADTAA
+850 
-860 TVTATAAVAEM
+860 
-871 TRREAAAKEQR
+871 
-882 ETDREN
+882 
-888 RNGSNSYSE
+888 
-897 EDRRSN
+897 
-903 IYNSDTAARD
+903 
-913 YDAGR
+913 
-918 EMEKHQREAET
+918 
-929 NRYNDYRNAE
+929 
-939 TDKNDQY
+939 
-946 NGSSKY
+946 
-952 EPEQR
+952 P
-957 TEDAMR
+957 
-963 EETRREM
+963 
-970 DRRQQEADRY
+970 
-980 RNAETSRSETDAKRG
+980 
-995 ENGTGNRVDNSYNSN
+995 
-1010 RDRQVDSSSRT
+1010 
-1021 GSVHDAGNA
+1021 
-1030 GTRNSMQS
+1030 

-1084 TRREAAAKEQRGVE
+1084 TRREAAAKEQRRAE
-1098 TNQYRT
+1098 TDPYRT
-1104 SGKYEPERRTE
+1104 SGKYEPEQRTE
-1115 DAMREE
+1115 AAMREDD
-1121 IRMEMDR
+1121 RREMDR
-1128 RQREADIRRD
+1128 RQREADTRRD
-1138 DRITSPEKNQE
+1138 DRVTSPEKNQE

-1161 TQPGRQIDGTFKTGT
+1161 TQPGRQIDGTFQTGT
-1176 VSEAGKNASQ
+1176 VSEAGKNVSQ

-1215 NKSEATPVQPVV
+1215 NKS
-1227 QGKKDIQNN
+1227 
-1236 QASGY
+1236 
-1241 RRDSYASAGMNAA
+1241 AA
-1254 VAGTATIVNNT
+1254 
-1265 HKASAAEKVVT
+1265 
-1276 EQKIP
+1276 
-1281 SESRPQEHRIDNN
+1281 
-1294 YNTQPGHQID
+1294 
-1304 GTFKTGTVS
+1304 
-1313 EAGKNASQP
+1313 
-1322 EKIDSVHGGSSTAK
+1322 
-1336 ESLNAIKAKDY
+1336 
-1347 SSGNKSTITPVQP
+1347 TPVQP

-1385 GSSDST
+1385 GSSAST

-1434 IKDSKKQLAKEGA
+1434 IKDSKKQLAKEGSR
-1447 KIIDSENKEHI
+1447 IIDSENKEHI

-1518 VGGVTNKNKSIAAS
+1518 AVGGVTNKNKSIAAS

-1539 DTVKDVSEAVVK
+1539 DTVKDVSEAVIK

-1564 NTQDLASKSN
+1564 NTQDLTSKSN

-1754 EIGEKLVESG
+1754 KIGEKLVEPG
-1764 ITASF
+1764 IAASF

-1909 LKAGHL
+1909 LKTGHL

-1964 KMLQT
+1964 KMLQI

-1985 SYINA
+1985 SYIDA

-2069 VNAYHKSKNFLNKY
+2069 VNAYRKSKNFLNKY

-2139 KVSTSAFRASKKALT
+2139 KVSTSAFRASQKALT
-2154 YGTRFTMSTG
+2154 YGARFTMSTG

-2178 RSKRAIR
+2178 RGKRAIR

-2197 SIKSLKAM
+2197 SIKSLKTM

-2307 DSSKVGDPDNPS
+2307 DSSKIGDPDNPS

-2337 SIDINWSAGSDC
+2337 SIDISWSAGSDC

-2358 DGALESRNGYAV
+2358 DGVLESRNGYAV

-2375 KTVFLAA
+2375 KTVFLVA

-2416 MFDTKAHKDTNY
+2416 MFDTKAHKHTNY

-2799 IKKPEFKMGISGTC
+2799 IKKPEFKMGIPGTC

>member
-41 IDLPEDERHIYD
+41 VDLPEDERHIYD

-74 EIQDKYPEFF
+74 ELQDKYPEFF

-92 DRENDEPERV
+92 DRENDGPERV

-109 AEEEIEEELEEGVP
+109 AEEEIEEELEEGIP
-123 ESLSTRD
+123 EPLSTRD

-168 IRRALEADEALNKE
+168 IRRVLEADEALNKE
-182 RELAAREADAAR
+182 RELSAREDAAAR
-194 LREQEFFDKRKAAEA
+194 LREQEFFDKRKAEET

-223 YTEKDTDRSKSFEY
+223 YTEKDTNRSKSFED
-237 RKDEVKIDKDY
+237 RKDEAKIDKDY
-248 STNTNKQVDSSFR
+248 STNADKQVDSSFR
-261 SDAVDNAGDAGKRRY
+261 SDAVDNAGDAGKHEY

-330 QVGYGNTGHE
+330 QVGYGNTGNKE
-340 EAASKAETE
+340 TASKAETE
-349 KYNAEKYDSDKRET
+349 KRNAEKYDSDKREA
-363 SKNQAESSRLDNNYS
+363 SKSQEESSRLDNNYS

-410 IGSTHYGDY
+410 IGSTHYGDS

-541 AMREEARREMD
+541 AIREEARREMD

-570 TDTKSEC
+570 TDTKSER

-626 GNTNAGDVTNVV
+626 GSTNAGDVTNVV
-638 GGKTYASEAAAA
+638 GGKTYASEATAA
-650 ATAAADEMSRRES
+650 ATAAADEMLRRES

-673 ENRNGSNSYSEEDRR
+673 ENRNGSNSYNEYEDRR
-688 SNIYNSDTAARDY
+688 SNAYNSDTAARDY

-708 KHQREAETNR
+708 RRQREAEANR
-718 YNDYRNAET
+718 HNDYRNAEAN
-727 DKNDQYNGSSKYEP
+727 KNDQYSGSGKYEP
-741 EQRTEDA
+741 ERRTEDA

-756 MDRRQQEA
+756 MDKRQQEA
-764 DRYRNAETSR
+764 DRYRNAETGR

-786 GNRVDNSYNSNRD
+786 GNRVDNSYSSNRD
-799 RQVDSSSRTGSV
+799 RQVDSSSRTGSI
-811 HDAGNAGTRNSMQS
+811 HDAGTRNSMQ
-825 EQVGN
+825 
-830 LHNGSTNAGDV
+830 
-841 TNVIGGRTH
+841 
-850 ASDAAADTAA
+850 
-860 TVTATAAVAEM
+860 
-871 TRREAAAKEQR
+871 
-882 ETDREN
+882 
-888 RNGSNSYSE
+888 
-897 EDRRSN
+897 
-903 IYNSDTAARD
+903 
-913 YDAGR
+913 
-918 EMEKHQREAET
+918 
-929 NRYNDYRNAE
+929 
-939 TDKNDQY
+939 
-946 NGSSKY
+946 
-952 EPEQR
+952 P
-957 TEDAMR
+957 
-963 EETRREM
+963 
-970 DRRQQEADRY
+970 
-980 RNAETSRSETDAKRG
+980 
-995 ENGTGNRVDNSYNSN
+995 
-1010 RDRQVDSSSRT
+1010 
-1021 GSVHDAGNA
+1021 
-1030 GTRNSMQS
+1030 

-1084 TRREAAAKEQRGVE
+1084 TRREAAAKEQRRAE
-1098 TNQYRT
+1098 TDPYRT
-1104 SGKYEPERRTE
+1104 SGKYEPEQRTE
-1115 DAMREE
+1115 AAMREDD
-1121 IRMEMDR
+1121 RREMDR
-1128 RQREADIRRD
+1128 RQREADTRRD
-1138 DRITSPEKNQE
+1138 DRVTSPEKNQE

-1161 TQPGRQIDGTFKTGT
+1161 TQPGRQIDGTFQTGT
-1176 VSEAGKNASQ
+1176 VSEAGKN
-1186 PEKIDSV
+1186 V
-1193 HGGSSTAKES
+1193 
-1203 LNAIKAKDYSGD
+1203 
-1215 NKSEATPVQPVV
+1215 
-1227 QGKKDIQNN
+1227 
-1236 QASGY
+1236 
-1241 RRDSYASAGMNAA
+1241 
-1254 VAGTATIVNNT
+1254 
-1265 HKASAAEKVVT
+1265 
-1276 EQKIP
+1276 
-1281 SESRPQEHRIDNN
+1281 
-1294 YNTQPGHQID
+1294 
-1304 GTFKTGTVS
+1304 
-1313 EAGKNASQP
+1313 SQP

-1347 SSGNKSTITPVQP
+1347 SSGNKSTTTPVQP

-1385 GSSDST
+1385 GSSAST

-1434 IKDSKKQLAKEGA
+1434 IKDSKKQLAKEGSR
-1447 KIIDSENKEHI
+1447 IIDSENKEHI

-1518 VGGVTNKNKSIAAS
+1518 AVGGVTNKNKSIAAS

-1539 DTVKDVSEAVVK
+1539 DTVKDVSEAVIK

-1564 NTQDLASKSN
+1564 NTQDLTSKSN

-1754 EIGEKLVESG
+1754 KIGEKLVEPG
-1764 ITASF
+1764 IAASF

-1985 SYINA
+1985 SYIDA

-2003 FFAASMAMLVEA
+2003 FFAASMAMLVDA

-2069 VNAYHKSKNFLNKY
+2069 VNAYRKSKNFLNKY

-2139 KVSTSAFRASKKALT
+2139 KVSTSAFRASQKALT
-2154 YGTRFTMSTG
+2154 YGARFTMSTG

-2178 RSKRAIR
+2178 RGKRAIR

-2197 SIKSLKAM
+2197 SIKSLKTM

-2307 DSSKVGDPDNPS
+2307 DSSKIGDPDNPS

-2799 IKKPEFKMGISGTC
+2799 IKKPEFKMGIPGTC

>member
-41 IDLPEDERHIYD
+41 VDLPEDERHIYD

-74 EIQDKYPEFF
+74 ELQDKYPEFF

-109 AEEEIEEELEEGVP
+109 AEEEIEEELEEGIP
-123 ESLSTRD
+123 EPLSTRD

-168 IRRALEADEALNKE
+168 IRRVLEADETLNKE
-182 RELAAREADAAR
+182 RELAARETDAAR
-194 LREQEFFDKRKAAEA
+194 LREQESFDKRKAEEA

-223 YTEKDTDRSKSFEY
+223 YTKKDTDRSKSFED
-237 RKDEVKIDKDY
+237 RKDEAKIDKDY
-248 STNTNKQVDSSFR
+248 STNADKQADSSFR

-300 SKTYGT
+300 SKTYET

-330 QVGYGNTGHE
+330 QGRYSNTGHE
-340 EAASKAETE
+340 ETASKAETE

-363 SKNQAESSRLDNNYS
+363 SKNQEESSRLDNSYS

-410 IGSTHYGDY
+410 IGSTHYGDS

-462 EGDRRSRREQE
+462 EGDRRNRREQE

-478 QERAERRTDSY
+478 QERAEKRADSY
-489 GSDTALRDEDTKR
+489 SSDATSRNEDIKH
-502 EIERRQHE
+502 EMERRQRE
-510 AEANRY
+510 AESNRY
-516 HDAEAGKRDQY
+516 YDAEAGKRDQY

-534 PEQRAET
+534 PEQRTEA
-541 AMREEARREMD
+541 AMREEARREID

-570 TDTKSEC
+570 TDAKSER

-603 VNDAG
+603 VKDAG

-650 ATAAADEMSRRES
+650 ATAAADEMSRREP
-663 AAKEQRETDR
+663 AAKEQREADR
-673 ENRNGSNSYSEEDRR
+673 GNRNGSNSYNEYEDRR

-701 DAGREME
+701 DVGREME
-708 KHQREAETNR
+708 KRQREAEANR
-718 YNDYRNAET
+718 YNDYRNAKT

-741 EQRTEDA
+741 EHRTEDA

-764 DRYRNAETSR
+764 DRYRNSETGR

-799 RQVDSSSRTGSV
+799 S
-811 HDAGNAGTRNSMQS
+811 
-825 EQVGN
+825 
-830 LHNGSTNAGDV
+830 
-841 TNVIGGRTH
+841 
-850 ASDAAADTAA
+850 
-860 TVTATAAVAEM
+860 
-871 TRREAAAKEQR
+871 
-882 ETDREN
+882 
-888 RNGSNSYSE
+888 
-897 EDRRSN
+897 
-903 IYNSDTAARD
+903 
-913 YDAGR
+913 
-918 EMEKHQREAET
+918 
-929 NRYNDYRNAE
+929 
-939 TDKNDQY
+939 
-946 NGSSKY
+946 
-952 EPEQR
+952 
-957 TEDAMR
+957 
-963 EETRREM
+963 
-970 DRRQQEADRY
+970 
-980 RNAETSRSETDAKRG
+980 
-995 ENGTGNRVDNSYNSN
+995 
-1010 RDRQVDSSSRT
+1010 QVDSSSRT

-1161 TQPGRQIDGTFKTGT
+1161 TQPGRQIDGTFKTET
-1176 VSEAGKNASQ
+1176 VSEAGKNVSQ

-1215 NKSEATPVQPVV
+1215 NKSAATPVQPVG
-1227 QGKKDIQNN
+1227 QSKD
-1236 QASGY
+1236 ASG
-1241 RRDSYASAGMNAA
+1241 SKQFGSNVTGNNIHEAQAA
-1254 VAGTATIVNNT
+1254 TT
-1265 HKASAAEKVVT
+1265 
-1276 EQKIP
+1276 
-1281 SESRPQEHRIDNN
+1281 
-1294 YNTQPGHQID
+1294 
-1304 GTFKTGTVS
+1304 
-1313 EAGKNASQP
+1313 
-1322 EKIDSVHGGSSTAK
+1322 
-1336 ESLNAIKAKDY
+1336 
-1347 SSGNKSTITPVQP
+1347 KS
-1360 IFKNKDSVELKK
+1360 
-1372 NGESKIDNIAREP
+1372 
-1385 GSSDST
+1385 
-1391 QNIGLD
+1391 
-1397 SHSKKHVYERDSY
+1397 VYERDSY
-1410 EMAGQKTSE
+1410 ETAGQKAAE
-1419 NFGKPDLNQSALEKN
+1419 NFGSKNPSQAFVEKS
-1434 IKDSKKQLAKEGA
+1434 IAEKEKQAAKESS
-1447 KIIDSENKEHI
+1447 KIVGSENKEHI
-1458 YTAKDGNKNNHV
+1458 YTAKDGDKNNHV
-1470 QINKAGAQVV
+1470 QINKTGTQVV
-1480 DGHVSKEISGPA
+1480 DGHVSKDVSGPA

-1518 VGGVTNKNKSIAAS
+1518 AVGGATNKNKSIAAS

-1539 DTVKDVSEAVVK
+1539 DTVKDVSEAVAK
-1551 QKNKSQLWNQAIN
+1551 QKNKSQMWNQAIN
-1564 NTQDLASKSN
+1564 NTQDLTSKSN

-1769 APAIVNKTISADDF
+1769 APAIVNKTISVDDF
-1783 VKDGDSFA
+1783 VKDGDSFV

-1954 LEVAG
+1954 LEVSG

-2178 RSKRAIR
+2178 RGKRAIR

-2307 DSSKVGDPDNPS
+2307 DSSKIGDPDNPS

-2358 DGALESRNGYAV
+2358 DGVLESRNGYAV

-2375 KTVFLAA
+2375 KTVFLVA

-2416 MFDTKAHKDTNY
+2416 MFDTKAHIHTNY

>member
-74 EIQDKYPEFF
+74 ELQDKYPEFF

-109 AEEEIEEELEEGVP
+109 AEEEIEEELEEGIP
-123 ESLSTRD
+123 EPLSTRD

-182 RELAAREADAAR
+182 RELAAREDAAAR
-194 LREQEFFDKRKAAEA
+194 LREQEFFDKRKAEET

-223 YTEKDTDRSKSFEY
+223 YTEKDTDRSKSFED
-237 RKDEVKIDKDY
+237 RKDEAKIYKDY
-248 STNTNKQVDSSFR
+248 STNADKQVDSSFR
-261 SDAVDNAGDAGKRRY
+261 SDVVDNAGDAGKRGY

-315 AAAMEMARRE
+315 TAAMEMARRE

-330 QVGYGNTGHE
+330 QVGYGNTGNKE
-340 EAASKAETE
+340 TASKAETE
-349 KYNAEKYDSDKRET
+349 KRNAEKYDSDKRET
-363 SKNQAESSRLDNNYS
+363 SKSQEESSRLDNNYS

-401 KRGYQQSEQ
+401 KRGYQQSEK
-410 IGSTHYGDY
+410 IGSTHYGDS

-510 AEANRY
+510 A
-516 HDAEAGKRDQY
+516 
-527 SGSGKYE
+527 
-534 PEQRAET
+534 
-541 AMREEARREMD
+541 
-552 KRQQEA
+552 

-570 TDTKSEC
+570 TDTKSER

-626 GNTNAGDVTNVV
+626 GNTNVGDVTNVV

-663 AAKEQRETDR
+663 AAKEQREADR
-673 ENRNGSNSYSEEDRR
+673 ENRNGSNSYNEEDRR

-708 KHQREAETNR
+708 KHQREAEANR

-741 EQRTEDA
+741 ERRTEDA

-764 DRYRNAETSR
+764 DRYRN
-774 SETDAKR
+774 SET
-781 GENGT
+781 G
-786 GNRVDNSYNSNRD
+786 
-799 RQVDSSSRTGSV
+799 
-811 HDAGNAGTRNSMQS
+811 
-825 EQVGN
+825 
-830 LHNGSTNAGDV
+830 
-841 TNVIGGRTH
+841 
-850 ASDAAADTAA
+850 
-860 TVTATAAVAEM
+860 
-871 TRREAAAKEQR
+871 
-882 ETDREN
+882 
-888 RNGSNSYSE
+888 
-897 EDRRSN
+897 
-903 IYNSDTAARD
+903 
-913 YDAGR
+913 
-918 EMEKHQREAET
+918 
-929 NRYNDYRNAE
+929 
-939 TDKNDQY
+939 
-946 NGSSKY
+946 
-952 EPEQR
+952 
-957 TEDAMR
+957 
-963 EETRREM
+963 
-970 DRRQQEADRY
+970 
-980 RNAETSRSETDAKRG
+980 RSETDAKRG

-1084 TRREAAAKEQRGVE
+1084 TRREAAAKEQRGAE
-1098 TNQYRT
+1098 ADQYRT

-1176 VSEAGKNASQ
+1176 ISEAGKNASQ
-1186 PEKIDSV
+1186 SEKIDSV

-1215 NKSEATPVQPVV
+1215 NKSEATPVQSMV
-1227 QGKKDIQNN
+1227 QGKKDIPNN

-1254 VAGTATIVNNT
+1254 VAGTATIVNDT

-1276 EQKIP
+1276 EQKRP
-1281 SESRPQEHRIDNN
+1281 SESRPQEHRVDNN

-1347 SSGNKSTITPVQP
+1347 SSGNKSTTTPVQP
-1360 IFKNKDSVELKK
+1360 IFTNKDSVELKK

-1385 GSSDST
+1385 GSSAST

-1434 IKDSKKQLAKEGA
+1434 IKDSKKQLAKEGS

-1518 VGGVTNKNKSIAAS
+1518 AVGGVTNKNKSIAAS

-1551 QKNKSQLWNQAIN
+1551 QKNKSQMWNQAIN
-1564 NTQDLASKSN
+1564 NTQDLTSKSN

-1754 EIGEKLVESG
+1754 KIGEKLVEPG
-1764 ITASF
+1764 IAASF

-1985 SYINA
+1985 SYIDA

-2055 NFVARQAHKLQRAG
+2055 NFVARQAHKLQREG
-2069 VNAYHKSKNFLNKY
+2069 VNAYRKSKNFLNKY

-2139 KVSTSAFRASKKALT
+2139 KVSTSAFRASQKALT
-2154 YGTRFTMSTG
+2154 YGARFTMSTG

-2178 RSKRAIR
+2178 RGKRAIR

-2197 SIKSLKAM
+2197 SVKSLKTM
-2205 VQIII
+2205 LQIII

-2277 SFRNALSGGGGGGTA
+2277 SFRSALSGGSSGGETS
-2292 ASGTDPD
+2292 ASGEENGT
-2299 GGPQMQKG
+2299 PQLQKG
-2307 DSSKVGDPDNPS
+2307 DSSKVEG
-2319 NSLYD
+2319 LYN
-2324 VTQGTWWNTEGKN
+2324 VKTTTWWNNEGN
-2337 SIDINWSAGSDC
+2337 IDTVPAAVTGNPNADWTGDC
-2349 DTLKKKLEA
+2349 KRIRDKLRDA
-2358 DGALESRNGYAV
+2358 NNLYSSNGYAV
-2370 AKYGD
+2370 TKIGD
-2375 KTVFLAA
+2375 KTVYLVAM
-2382 FGTFWGKV
+2382 GTYWGKD
-2390 GDVLKVEFN
+2390 GDVLKVTFN
-2399 QPISLG
+2399 NDIVLG
-2405 GEPAS
+2405 DEPATN
-2410 KEIYMM
+2410 EIYVLK
-2416 MFDTKAHKDTNY
+2416 FDTKAWEHTGY
-2428 PAEPEGV
+2428 LQGEQEGI
-2435 YGHHMPDGAHTRD
+2435 YGHHLGDGRD
-2448 FAEFMGKDGEP
+2448 FLEFLAKDAGSGKRDGIP
-2459 ENMNGKG
+2459 SGTI
-2466 YLPVQATNLGSVLD
+2466 PQSAVNLGNILD
-2480 GTCDLATIGGGLS
+2480 DTCDLGTVGGGLS
-2493 TSVSADV
+2493 TNVNKDV

-2516 QKNNIYYTFPEDQET
+2516 QKNNIYYTFPEDKET

-2537 TPTPEGYDKT
+2537 TPTPEGYDKSS
-2547 TAKGAVYGFY
+2547 AKGAVYGFY
-2557 NNNQELISMVLAMY
+2557 NNNQELISMILAMY
-2571 DFDINDVTSVKKTIL
+2571 DFDINDTTSVKKTIL

-2667 DGLPTYDKNGKAIDE
+2667 DGLPTYNKNGKAIDE

-2778 DKIKDIN
+2778 NDMKKPN
-2785 YKAKESVLKYGTQR
+2785 YKAKESVLKNGIQK
-2799 IKKPEFKMGISGTC
+2799 IKKPEFKMGIPGTC

-2833 KEVCRHVYKFL
+2833 KEVCQYVYKFL
-2844 TKDMTPKLTK
+2844 TKEMTPKLTR
-2854 EQAVGVL
+2854 EQAIGVL
-2861 VNIMHESDFNYT
+2861 VNIKHECEFNYT
-2873 ATEHSDGSG
+2873 DIENPDGSG
-2882 GYGLV
+2882 GYGLA
-2887 QWTGGRRTNLVTWCN
+2887 QWTAERRTNLVTWCN
-2902 NNGVKYNTLEGQCK
+2902 NHGLKYNTLEGQCK
-2916 FLEYE
+2916 YLEYE

>member
-41 IDLPEDERHIYD
+41 VDLPEDERHIYD

-74 EIQDKYPEFF
+74 ELQDKYPEFF

-92 DRENDEPERV
+92 DRENDGPERV

-109 AEEEIEEELEEGVP
+109 AEEEIEEELEEGIP
-123 ESLSTRD
+123 EPLSTRD

-168 IRRALEADEALNKE
+168 IRRVLEADEALNKE
-182 RELAAREADAAR
+182 RELSAREDAAAR
-194 LREQEFFDKRKAAEA
+194 LREQEFFDKRKAEET

-223 YTEKDTDRSKSFEY
+223 YTEKDTNRSKSFED
-237 RKDEVKIDKDY
+237 RKDEAKIDKDY
-248 STNTNKQVDSSFR
+248 STNADKQVDSSFR
-261 SDAVDNAGDAGKRRY
+261 SDAVDNAGDAGKHEY

-330 QVGYGNTGHE
+330 QVGYGNTGNKE
-340 EAASKAETE
+340 TASKAETE
-349 KYNAEKYDSDKRET
+349 KRNAEKYDSDKREA
-363 SKNQAESSRLDNNYS
+363 SKSQEESSRLDNNYS

-410 IGSTHYGDY
+410 IGSTHYGDS

-541 AMREEARREMD
+541 AIREEARREMD

-570 TDTKSEC
+570 TDTKSER

-626 GNTNAGDVTNVV
+626 GSTNAGDVTNVV
-638 GGKTYASEAAAA
+638 GGKTYASEATAA
-650 ATAAADEMSRRES
+650 ATAAADEMLRRES

-673 ENRNGSNSYSEEDRR
+673 ENRNGSNSYNEYEDRR
-688 SNIYNSDTAARDY
+688 SNAYNSDTAARDY

-708 KHQREAETNR
+708 RRQREAEANR
-718 YNDYRNAET
+718 HNDYRNAEAN
-727 DKNDQYNGSSKYEP
+727 KNDQYSGSGKYEP
-741 EQRTEDA
+741 ERRTEDA

-756 MDRRQQEA
+756 MDKRQQEA
-764 DRYRNAETSR
+764 DRYRNAETGR

-786 GNRVDNSYNSNRD
+786 GNRVDNSYSSNRD
-799 RQVDSSSRTGSV
+799 RQVDSSSRTGSI
-811 HDAGNAGTRNSMQS
+811 HDAGTRNSMQ
-825 EQVGN
+825 
-830 LHNGSTNAGDV
+830 
-841 TNVIGGRTH
+841 
-850 ASDAAADTAA
+850 
-860 TVTATAAVAEM
+860 
-871 TRREAAAKEQR
+871 
-882 ETDREN
+882 
-888 RNGSNSYSE
+888 
-897 EDRRSN
+897 
-903 IYNSDTAARD
+903 
-913 YDAGR
+913 
-918 EMEKHQREAET
+918 
-929 NRYNDYRNAE
+929 
-939 TDKNDQY
+939 
-946 NGSSKY
+946 
-952 EPEQR
+952 P
-957 TEDAMR
+957 
-963 EETRREM
+963 
-970 DRRQQEADRY
+970 
-980 RNAETSRSETDAKRG
+980 
-995 ENGTGNRVDNSYNSN
+995 
-1010 RDRQVDSSSRT
+1010 
-1021 GSVHDAGNA
+1021 
-1030 GTRNSMQS
+1030 

-1084 TRREAAAKEQRGVE
+1084 TRREAAAKEQRRAE
-1098 TNQYRT
+1098 TDPYRT
-1104 SGKYEPERRTE
+1104 SGKYEPEQRTE
-1115 DAMREE
+1115 AAMREDD
-1121 IRMEMDR
+1121 RREMDR
-1128 RQREADIRRD
+1128 RQREADTRRD
-1138 DRITSPEKNQE
+1138 DRVTSPEKNQE

-1161 TQPGRQIDGTFKTGT
+1161 TQPGRQIDGTFQTGT
-1176 VSEAGKNASQ
+1176 VSEAGKNVSQ

-1215 NKSEATPVQPVV
+1215 NKS
-1227 QGKKDIQNN
+1227 
-1236 QASGY
+1236 
-1241 RRDSYASAGMNAA
+1241 AA
-1254 VAGTATIVNNT
+1254 
-1265 HKASAAEKVVT
+1265 
-1276 EQKIP
+1276 
-1281 SESRPQEHRIDNN
+1281 
-1294 YNTQPGHQID
+1294 
-1304 GTFKTGTVS
+1304 
-1313 EAGKNASQP
+1313 
-1322 EKIDSVHGGSSTAK
+1322 
-1336 ESLNAIKAKDY
+1336 
-1347 SSGNKSTITPVQP
+1347 TPVQP

-1385 GSSDST
+1385 GSSAST

-1434 IKDSKKQLAKEGA
+1434 IKDSKKQLAKEGSR
-1447 KIIDSENKEHI
+1447 IIDSENKEHI

-1518 VGGVTNKNKSIAAS
+1518 AVGGVTNKNKSIAAS

-1564 NTQDLASKSN
+1564 NTQDLTSKSN

-1599 NNPSFGFS
+1599 NNHSFGFS

-1754 EIGEKLVESG
+1754 KIGEKLVEPG
-1764 ITASF
+1764 IAASF

-1985 SYINA
+1985 SYIDA

-2139 KVSTSAFRASKKALT
+2139 KVSTSAYRASKGALK
-2154 YGTRFTMSTG
+2154 YGARFTMSTG
-2164 RLVKRKGVKFTVKR
+2164 RLVKRKGVKFTVKKR
-2178 RSKRAIR
+2178 GKRAIK
-2185 KFKMLGNGIKNL
+2185 KFKMLGKGMKNL
-2197 SIKSLKAM
+2197 SIKSLKTM
-2205 VQIII
+2205 LQIII

-2277 SFRNALSGGGGGGTA
+2277 SFRSALSGGSGCGETS
-2292 ASGTDPD
+2292 ASGEENGT
-2299 GGPQMQKG
+2299 PQLQKG
-2307 DSSKVGDPDNPS
+2307 DSSKVEG
-2319 NSLYD
+2319 LYN
-2324 VTQGTWWNTEGKN
+2324 VKTTTWWNNEGN
-2337 SIDINWSAGSDC
+2337 IDTVPAAVTGNPNADWTGDC
-2349 DTLKKKLEA
+2349 KRIRDKLRDA
-2358 DGALESRNGYAV
+2358 NNLYSSNGYAV
-2370 AKYGD
+2370 TKIGD
-2375 KTVFLAA
+2375 KTVYLVAM
-2382 FGTFWGKV
+2382 GTYWGKD
-2390 GDVLKVEFN
+2390 GDVLKVTFN
-2399 QPISLG
+2399 NDIVLG
-2405 GEPAS
+2405 DEPATN
-2410 KEIYMM
+2410 EIYVLK
-2416 MFDTKAHKDTNY
+2416 FDTKAWEHTGY
-2428 PAEPEGV
+2428 LQGEQEGI
-2435 YGHHMPDGAHTRD
+2435 YGHHLGDGRD
-2448 FAEFMGKDGEP
+2448 FLEFLAKDAGSGKRDGIP
-2459 ENMNGKG
+2459 SGTI
-2466 YLPVQATNLGSVLD
+2466 PQSAVNLGNILD
-2480 GTCDLATIGGGLS
+2480 DTCDLGTVGGGLS
-2493 TSVSADV
+2493 TNVNKDV

-2516 QKNNIYYTFPEDQET
+2516 QKNNIYYTFPEDKET

-2537 TPTPEGYDKT
+2537 TPTPEGYDKS

-2557 NNNQELISMVLAMY
+2557 NNNQELISMILAMY
-2571 DFDINDVTSVKKTIL
+2571 DFDINDTTSVKKTIL

-2594 NEEAADEA
+2594 NEKAADEA

-2778 DKIKDIN
+2778 NDMKKPN
-2785 YKAKESVLKYGTQR
+2785 YKAKESVLKNGIQK

-2833 KEVCRHVYKFL
+2833 KEVCRYVYKFL
-2844 TKDMTPKLTK
+2844 TKEMTPKLTK
-2854 EQAVGVL
+2854 EQAIGVL
-2861 VNIMHESDFNYT
+2861 INIKHECEFDYT
-2873 ATEHSDGSG
+2873 EIENPDGSG
-2882 GYGLV
+2882 GYGLA
-2887 QWTGGRRTNLVTWCN
+2887 QWTAERRTNLVTWCN
-2902 NNGVKYNTLEGQCK
+2902 NHGLKYNTLEGQCK
-2916 FLEYE
+2916 YLEYE

>member
-41 IDLPEDERHIYD
+41 VDLPEDERHIYD

-74 EIQDKYPEFF
+74 ELQDKYPEFF

-109 AEEEIEEELEEGVP
+109 AEEEIEEELEEGIP
-123 ESLSTRD
+123 EPLSTRD

-168 IRRALEADEALNKE
+168 IRRVLEADEALNKE
-182 RELAAREADAAR
+182 RELSAREDAAAR
-194 LREQEFFDKRKAAEA
+194 LREQEFFDKRKAEET

-223 YTEKDTDRSKSFEY
+223 YTEKDTNRSKSFED
-237 RKDEVKIDKDY
+237 RKDEAKIDKDY
-248 STNTNKQVDSSFR
+248 STNADKQVDSSFR
-261 SDAVDNAGDAGKRRY
+261 SDAVDNAGDAGKHEY

-290 DAGDVSNAIH
+290 DTGDVSNAIH

-330 QVGYGNTGHE
+330 QVGYGNTGNKE
-340 EAASKAETE
+340 TASKAETE
-349 KYNAEKYDSDKRET
+349 KRNAEKYDSDKREA
-363 SKNQAESSRLDNNYS
+363 SKSQEESSRLDNNYS

-410 IGSTHYGDY
+410 IGSTHYGDS

-541 AMREEARREMD
+541 AIREEARREMD

-570 TDTKSEC
+570 TDTKSER

-626 GNTNAGDVTNVV
+626 GNTNVGDVTNVV

-650 ATAAADEMSRRES
+650 ATAASDEMSRRES
-663 AAKEQRETDR
+663 AAKEQREADR
-673 ENRNGSNSYSEEDRR
+673 
-688 SNIYNSDTAARDY
+688 
-701 DAGREME
+701 
-708 KHQREAETNR
+708 
-718 YNDYRNAET
+718 
-727 DKNDQYNGSSKYEP
+727 YNGSSKYEP
-741 EQRTEDA
+741 ERRTEDA

-756 MDRRQQEA
+756 MDKRQQEA
-764 DRYRNAETSR
+764 DRYRNAETGR

-786 GNRVDNSYNSNRD
+786 GNRVDNSYSSNRD
-799 RQVDSSSRTGSV
+799 RQVDSSSRTGSI
-811 HDAGNAGTRNSMQS
+811 HDAGTRNSMQ
-825 EQVGN
+825 
-830 LHNGSTNAGDV
+830 
-841 TNVIGGRTH
+841 
-850 ASDAAADTAA
+850 
-860 TVTATAAVAEM
+860 
-871 TRREAAAKEQR
+871 
-882 ETDREN
+882 
-888 RNGSNSYSE
+888 
-897 EDRRSN
+897 
-903 IYNSDTAARD
+903 
-913 YDAGR
+913 
-918 EMEKHQREAET
+918 
-929 NRYNDYRNAE
+929 
-939 TDKNDQY
+939 
-946 NGSSKY
+946 
-952 EPEQR
+952 P
-957 TEDAMR
+957 
-963 EETRREM
+963 
-970 DRRQQEADRY
+970 
-980 RNAETSRSETDAKRG
+980 
-995 ENGTGNRVDNSYNSN
+995 
-1010 RDRQVDSSSRT
+1010 
-1021 GSVHDAGNA
+1021 
-1030 GTRNSMQS
+1030 

-1084 TRREAAAKEQRGVE
+1084 TRREAAAKEQRRAE
-1098 TNQYRT
+1098 TDPYRT
-1104 SGKYEPERRTE
+1104 SGKYEPEQRTE
-1115 DAMREE
+1115 AAMREDD
-1121 IRMEMDR
+1121 RREMDR
-1128 RQREADIRRD
+1128 RQREADTRRD
-1138 DRITSPEKNQE
+1138 DRVTSPEKNQE

-1161 TQPGRQIDGTFKTGT
+1161 TQPGRQIDGTFQTGT
-1176 VSEAGKNASQ
+1176 VSEAGKN
-1186 PEKIDSV
+1186 V
-1193 HGGSSTAKES
+1193 
-1203 LNAIKAKDYSGD
+1203 
-1215 NKSEATPVQPVV
+1215 
-1227 QGKKDIQNN
+1227 
-1236 QASGY
+1236 
-1241 RRDSYASAGMNAA
+1241 
-1254 VAGTATIVNNT
+1254 
-1265 HKASAAEKVVT
+1265 
-1276 EQKIP
+1276 
-1281 SESRPQEHRIDNN
+1281 
-1294 YNTQPGHQID
+1294 
-1304 GTFKTGTVS
+1304 
-1313 EAGKNASQP
+1313 SQP

-1347 SSGNKSTITPVQP
+1347 SSGNKSTTTPVQP

-1385 GSSDST
+1385 GSSAST

-1434 IKDSKKQLAKEGA
+1434 IKDSKKQLAKEGSR
-1447 KIIDSENKEHI
+1447 IIDSENKEHI

-1518 VGGVTNKNKSIAAS
+1518 AVGGVTNKNKSIAAS

-1564 NTQDLASKSN
+1564 NTQDLTSKSN

-1754 EIGEKLVESG
+1754 KIGEKLVEPG
-1764 ITASF
+1764 IAASF

-1985 SYINA
+1985 SYIDA

-2069 VNAYHKSKNFLNKY
+2069 VNAYRKSKNFLNKY

-2139 KVSTSAFRASKKALT
+2139 KVSTSAFRASQKALT
-2154 YGTRFTMSTG
+2154 YGARFTMSTG

-2178 RSKRAIR
+2178 RGKRAIR

-2197 SIKSLKAM
+2197 SIKSLKTM

-2307 DSSKVGDPDNPS
+2307 DSSKVGDPDNPK

-2324 VTQGTWWNTEGKN
+2324 VTHGTWWNTEGEN

-2358 DGALESRNGYAV
+2358 DGVLESRNGYAV

-2435 YGHHMPDGAHTRD
+2435 YGHHMPEGAHTRD
-2448 FAEFMGKDGEP
+2448 FAEFIGKDGMP
-2459 ENMNGKG
+2459 ENMNGKH

-2799 IKKPEFKMGISGTC
+2799 IKKPEFKMGIPGTC

>member
-25 NGMALDLVD
+25 KGMALDLVD

-41 IDLPEDERHIYD
+41 VDLPEDERHIYD
-53 MADAALD
+53 MADSALD

-74 EIQDKYPEFF
+74 ELQDKYPEFF

-102 REDEAGE
+102 REDETGE
-109 AEEEIEEELEEGVP
+109 AEEEIEEELEEGAP
-123 ESLSTRD
+123 EPLSTRD
-130 TVVKNIIEG
+130 TVIKNIVEG

-182 RELAAREADAAR
+182 RELASREADAAR
-194 LREQEFFDKRKAAEA
+194 LREQEFFDKRKAEEA

-215 RREKEAER
+215 RREKDAER
-223 YTEKDTDRSKSFEY
+223 YTEKDIDRSKSFED
-237 RKDEVKIDKDY
+237 RKDEAKIDKNY
-248 STNTNKQVDSSFR
+248 STNADKQVDSSFR
-261 SDAVDNAGDAGKRRY
+261 SDAVDNAGDAGKHEY

-330 QVGYGNTGHE
+330 QVGYGNTRNE

-349 KYNAEKYDSDKRET
+349 KRNAEKYDSDKRET
-363 SKNQAESSRLDNNYS
+363 SKSKEESSRLDNSYS

-410 IGSTHYGDY
+410 IGSTHYGDS
-419 NAGDVTHVVKSRE
+419 NAGDVTHVVKNRE

-478 QERAERRTDSY
+478 QERAERRADSY

-570 TDTKSEC
+570 TDTKSER

-626 GNTNAGDVTNVV
+626 GNTNVGDVTNVV

-650 ATAAADEMSRRES
+650 VTAAADEMSRRES
-663 AAKEQRETDR
+663 AVKEQRDADR
-673 ENRNGSNSYSEEDRR
+673 
-688 SNIYNSDTAARDY
+688 
-701 DAGREME
+701 
-708 KHQREAETNR
+708 
-718 YNDYRNAET
+718 
-727 DKNDQYNGSSKYEP
+727 YNGSSKYEP

-764 DRYRNAETSR
+764 DRYRN
-774 SETDAKR
+774 SET
-781 GENGT
+781 G
-786 GNRVDNSYNSNRD
+786 
-799 RQVDSSSRTGSV
+799 
-811 HDAGNAGTRNSMQS
+811 
-825 EQVGN
+825 
-830 LHNGSTNAGDV
+830 
-841 TNVIGGRTH
+841 
-850 ASDAAADTAA
+850 
-860 TVTATAAVAEM
+860 
-871 TRREAAAKEQR
+871 
-882 ETDREN
+882 
-888 RNGSNSYSE
+888 
-897 EDRRSN
+897 
-903 IYNSDTAARD
+903 
-913 YDAGR
+913 
-918 EMEKHQREAET
+918 
-929 NRYNDYRNAE
+929 
-939 TDKNDQY
+939 
-946 NGSSKY
+946 
-952 EPEQR
+952 
-957 TEDAMR
+957 
-963 EETRREM
+963 
-970 DRRQQEADRY
+970 
-980 RNAETSRSETDAKRG
+980 RSETDAKRG

-1084 TRREAAAKEQRGVE
+1084 TRREAAAKEQRGAE
-1098 TNQYRT
+1098 ADQYRT
-1104 SGKYEPERRTE
+1104 SEKYEPERRTE

-1138 DRITSPEKNQE
+1138 DSITSPEKNQE
-1149 RPAEHRIDNNYN
+1149 RPAGHRIDNNYN

-1176 VSEAGKNASQ
+1176 ISEAGKNASQ

-1215 NKSEATPVQPVV
+1215 NKSEATPVQPAV
-1227 QGKKDIQNN
+1227 QGKKDIPNN

-1276 EQKIP
+1276 EQKRP

-1347 SSGNKSTITPVQP
+1347 SSGNKSTTTPVQP

-1385 GSSDST
+1385 GSSAST

-1434 IKDSKKQLAKEGA
+1434 IKDSKKQLAKEGSR
-1447 KIIDSENKEHI
+1447 IIDSENKEHI

-1518 VGGVTNKNKSIAAS
+1518 AVGGVTNKNKSIAAS

-1564 NTQDLASKSN
+1564 NTQNLTSKSN

-1754 EIGEKLVESG
+1754 KIGEKLVEPG
-1764 ITASF
+1764 IAASF

-1985 SYINA
+1985 SYIDA

-2055 NFVARQAHKLQRAG
+2055 NFVARQAHKLQREG
-2069 VNAYHKSKNFLNKY
+2069 VNAYRKSKNFLNKY

-2139 KVSTSAFRASKKALT
+2139 KVSTSAFRASQKALT
-2154 YGTRFTMSTG
+2154 YGARFTMSTG
-2164 RLVKRKGVKFTVKR
+2164 RLVKRKGAKFTVKR
-2178 RSKRAIR
+2178 RGKRAIR

-2197 SIKSLKAM
+2197 SVKSLKTM
-2205 VQIII
+2205 LQIII

-2277 SFRNALSGGGGGGTA
+2277 SFRSALSGGSSGGETS
-2292 ASGTDPD
+2292 ASGEENGT
-2299 GGPQMQKG
+2299 PQLQKG
-2307 DSSKVGDPDNPS
+2307 DSSKVEG
-2319 NSLYD
+2319 LYN
-2324 VTQGTWWNTEGKN
+2324 VKTTTWWNNEGN
-2337 SIDINWSAGSDC
+2337 IDTVPAAVTGNPNADWTGDC
-2349 DTLKKKLEA
+2349 KRIRDKLRDA
-2358 DGALESRNGYAV
+2358 NNLYSSNGYAV
-2370 AKYGD
+2370 TKIGD
-2375 KTVFLAA
+2375 KTVYLVAM
-2382 FGTFWGKV
+2382 GTYWGKD
-2390 GDVLKVEFN
+2390 GDVLKVTFN
-2399 QPISLG
+2399 NDIVLG
-2405 GEPAS
+2405 DEPATN
-2410 KEIYMM
+2410 EIYVLK
-2416 MFDTKAHKDTNY
+2416 FDTKAWEHTGY
-2428 PAEPEGV
+2428 LQGEQEGI
-2435 YGHHMPDGAHTRD
+2435 YGHHLGDGRD
-2448 FAEFMGKDGEP
+2448 FLEFLAKDAGSGKRDGIP
-2459 ENMNGKG
+2459 SGTI
-2466 YLPVQATNLGSVLD
+2466 PQSAVNLGNILD
-2480 GTCDLATIGGGLS
+2480 DTCDLGTVGGGLS
-2493 TSVSADV
+2493 TNVNKDV

-2516 QKNNIYYTFPEDQET
+2516 QKNNIYYTFPEDKET

-2537 TPTPEGYDKT
+2537 TPTPEGYDKSS
-2547 TAKGAVYGFY
+2547 AKGAVYGFY
-2557 NNNQELISMVLAMY
+2557 NNNQELISMILAMY
-2571 DFDINDVTSVKKTIL
+2571 DFDINDTTSVKKTIL
-2586 AKADKSGI
+2586 AKEDKSGI

-2667 DGLPTYDKNGKAIDE
+2667 DGLPTYNKNGKAIDE

-2778 DKIKDIN
+2778 NDMKKPN
-2785 YKAKESVLKYGTQR
+2785 YKAKESVLKNGIQK
-2799 IKKPEFKMGISGTC
+2799 IKKPEFKMGIPGTC

-2833 KEVCRHVYKFL
+2833 KEVCQYVYKFL
-2844 TKDMTPKLTK
+2844 TKEMTPKLTR
-2854 EQAVGVL
+2854 EQAIGVL
-2861 VNIMHESDFNYT
+2861 VNIKHECEFNYT
-2873 ATEHSDGSG
+2873 DIENPDGSG
-2882 GYGLV
+2882 GYGLA
-2887 QWTGGRRTNLVTWCN
+2887 QWTAERRTNLVTWCN
-2902 NNGVKYNTLEGQCK
+2902 NHGLKYNTLEGQCK
-2916 FLEYE
+2916 YLEYE

>member
-41 IDLPEDERHIYD
+41 VDLPEDERHIYD

-74 EIQDKYPEFF
+74 ELQDKYPEFF

-92 DRENDEPERV
+92 DRENDGPERV

-109 AEEEIEEELEEGVP
+109 AEEEIEEELEEGIP
-123 ESLSTRD
+123 EPLSTRD

-157 RAKLDAEREES
+157 RAKFDAEREES
-168 IRRALEADEALNKE
+168 IRRVLEADEALNKE
-182 RELAAREADAAR
+182 RELSAREDAAAR
-194 LREQEFFDKRKAAEA
+194 LREQEFFDKRKAEET

-223 YTEKDTDRSKSFEY
+223 YTEKDTNRSKSFED
-237 RKDEVKIDKDY
+237 RKDEAKIDKDY
-248 STNTNKQVDSSFR
+248 STNADKQVDSSFR
-261 SDAVDNAGDAGKRRY
+261 SDAVDNAGDAGKHEY

-330 QVGYGNTGHE
+330 QVGYGNTGNKE
-340 EAASKAETE
+340 TASKAETE
-349 KYNAEKYDSDKRET
+349 KRNAEKYDSDKREA
-363 SKNQAESSRLDNNYS
+363 SKSQEESSRLDNNYS

-410 IGSTHYGDY
+410 IGSTHYGDS

-541 AMREEARREMD
+541 AIREEARREMD

-570 TDTKSEC
+570 TDTKSER

-626 GNTNAGDVTNVV
+626 GSTNAGDVTNVV
-638 GGKTYASEAAAA
+638 GGKTYASEATAA
-650 ATAAADEMSRRES
+650 ATAAADEMLRRES

-673 ENRNGSNSYSEEDRR
+673 ENRNGSNSYNEYEDRR
-688 SNIYNSDTAARDY
+688 SNAYNSDTAARDY

-708 KHQREAETNR
+708 RRQREAEANR
-718 YNDYRNAET
+718 HNDYRNAEAN
-727 DKNDQYNGSSKYEP
+727 KNDQYSGSGKYEP
-741 EQRTEDA
+741 ERRTEDA

-756 MDRRQQEA
+756 MDKRQQEA
-764 DRYRNAETSR
+764 DRYRNAETGR

-786 GNRVDNSYNSNRD
+786 GNRVDNSYSSNRD
-799 RQVDSSSRTGSV
+799 RQVDSSSRTGSI
-811 HDAGNAGTRNSMQS
+811 HDAGTRNSMQ
-825 EQVGN
+825 
-830 LHNGSTNAGDV
+830 
-841 TNVIGGRTH
+841 
-850 ASDAAADTAA
+850 
-860 TVTATAAVAEM
+860 
-871 TRREAAAKEQR
+871 
-882 ETDREN
+882 
-888 RNGSNSYSE
+888 
-897 EDRRSN
+897 
-903 IYNSDTAARD
+903 
-913 YDAGR
+913 
-918 EMEKHQREAET
+918 
-929 NRYNDYRNAE
+929 
-939 TDKNDQY
+939 
-946 NGSSKY
+946 
-952 EPEQR
+952 P
-957 TEDAMR
+957 
-963 EETRREM
+963 
-970 DRRQQEADRY
+970 
-980 RNAETSRSETDAKRG
+980 
-995 ENGTGNRVDNSYNSN
+995 
-1010 RDRQVDSSSRT
+1010 
-1021 GSVHDAGNA
+1021 
-1030 GTRNSMQS
+1030 

-1084 TRREAAAKEQRGVE
+1084 TRREAAAKEQRRAE
-1098 TNQYRT
+1098 TDPYRT
-1104 SGKYEPERRTE
+1104 SGKYEPEQRTE
-1115 DAMREE
+1115 AAMREDD
-1121 IRMEMDR
+1121 RREMDR
-1128 RQREADIRRD
+1128 RQREADTRRD
-1138 DRITSPEKNQE
+1138 DRVTSPEKNQE

-1161 TQPGRQIDGTFKTGT
+1161 TQPGRQIDGTFQTGT
-1176 VSEAGKNASQ
+1176 VSEAGKNVSQ

-1215 NKSEATPVQPVV
+1215 NKS
-1227 QGKKDIQNN
+1227 
-1236 QASGY
+1236 
-1241 RRDSYASAGMNAA
+1241 AA
-1254 VAGTATIVNNT
+1254 
-1265 HKASAAEKVVT
+1265 
-1276 EQKIP
+1276 
-1281 SESRPQEHRIDNN
+1281 
-1294 YNTQPGHQID
+1294 
-1304 GTFKTGTVS
+1304 
-1313 EAGKNASQP
+1313 
-1322 EKIDSVHGGSSTAK
+1322 
-1336 ESLNAIKAKDY
+1336 
-1347 SSGNKSTITPVQP
+1347 TPVQP

-1385 GSSDST
+1385 GSSAST

-1434 IKDSKKQLAKEGA
+1434 IKDSKKQLAKEGSR
-1447 KIIDSENKEHI
+1447 IIDSENKEHI

-1503 LDVSKAVAGQVAAAA
+1503 LGVSKAVAGQVAAAAA

-1564 NTQDLASKSN
+1564 NTQDLTSKSN

-1754 EIGEKLVESG
+1754 KIGEKLVEPG
-1764 ITASF
+1764 IAASF

-1985 SYINA
+1985 SYIDA

-2003 FFAASMAMLVEA
+2003 FFAASMAMLVDA

-2069 VNAYHKSKNFLNKY
+2069 VNAYRKSKNFLNKY

-2139 KVSTSAFRASKKALT
+2139 KVSTSAFRASQKALT
-2154 YGTRFTMSTG
+2154 YGARFTMSTG

-2178 RSKRAIR
+2178 RGKRAIR

-2197 SIKSLKAM
+2197 SIKSLKTM

-2307 DSSKVGDPDNPS
+2307 DSSKIGDPDNPS

-2799 IKKPEFKMGISGTC
+2799 IKKPEFKMGIPGTC

>member
-41 IDLPEDERHIYD
+41 VDIPEDERRIYD

-74 EIQDKYPEFF
+74 ELQDKYPEFF
-84 DYLQSLQR
+84 DYLQGLQR
-92 DRENDEPERV
+92 DRENDEPERI

-109 AEEEIEEELEEGVP
+109 AEEEIEEELEEGAP
-123 ESLSTRD
+123 EPLSTRD
-130 TVVKNIIEG
+130 TVIKNIVEG

-194 LREQEFFDKRKAAEA
+194 LREQEFFDKRKAEEA

-223 YTEKDTDRSKSFEY
+223 YTEKDTDRSKSFEDK
-237 RKDEVKIDKDY
+237 KDEAKIDKDY
-248 STNTNKQVDSSFR
+248 STNADKQVDSSFR
-261 SDAVDNAGDAGKRRY
+261 SDAVDNAGDAGKHEY

-315 AAAMEMARRE
+315 AAAIEMARRE

-330 QVGYGNTGHE
+330 QVGYGNTRNE
-340 EAASKAETE
+340 ETVSKAETE
-349 KYNAEKYDSDKRET
+349 KRNAEKYDSDKRET
-363 SKNQAESSRLDNNYS
+363 GKSQEESSRLDNSYS

-389 RTGSVNDAGDAG
+389 RTGSVNDASDAG

-410 IGSTHYGDY
+410 IGSTHYGDS

-478 QERAERRTDSY
+478 QERAERRNDSY
-489 GSDTALRDEDTKR
+489 GSDTALRDEDIKR

-510 AEANRY
+510 AEANKY

-534 PEQRAET
+534 PEQRTET
-541 AMREEARREMD
+541 AMREEAHREMD

-570 TDTKSEC
+570 TDTKSER

-626 GNTNAGDVTNVV
+626 GNTNVGDVTNVV

-663 AAKEQRETDR
+663 AVKEQRDADR
-673 ENRNGSNSYSEEDRR
+673 
-688 SNIYNSDTAARDY
+688 
-701 DAGREME
+701 
-708 KHQREAETNR
+708 
-718 YNDYRNAET
+718 
-727 DKNDQYNGSSKYEP
+727 YNGSSKYEP

-764 DRYRNAETSR
+764 DRYRNSETGR

-850 ASDAAADTAA
+850 AF
-860 TVTATAAVAEM
+860 
-871 TRREAAAKEQR
+871 
-882 ETDREN
+882 
-888 RNGSNSYSE
+888 
-897 EDRRSN
+897 
-903 IYNSDTAARD
+903 
-913 YDAGR
+913 
-918 EMEKHQREAET
+918 
-929 NRYNDYRNAE
+929 
-939 TDKNDQY
+939 
-946 NGSSKY
+946 
-952 EPEQR
+952 
-957 TEDAMR
+957 
-963 EETRREM
+963 
-970 DRRQQEADRY
+970 
-980 RNAETSRSETDAKRG
+980 
-995 ENGTGNRVDNSYNSN
+995 
-1010 RDRQVDSSSRT
+1010 
-1021 GSVHDAGNA
+1021 
-1030 GTRNSMQS
+1030 
-1038 EQVGNLHNG
+1038 
-1047 STNAG
+1047 
-1052 DVTNVIGG
+1052 
-1060 RTHASDA
+1060 DA

-1084 TRREAAAKEQRGVE
+1084 ARREAAAKEQRGVE
-1098 TNQYRT
+1098 TDQYRT

-1138 DRITSPEKNQE
+1138 DRVTSPEKNQE

-1215 NKSEATPVQPVV
+1215 NKSAATPVQPAV
-1227 QGKKDIQNN
+1227 QGKKDIPNN

-1276 EQKIP
+1276 EQKRP

-1347 SSGNKSTITPVQP
+1347 SSGNKSTTTPVQP

-1385 GSSDST
+1385 GSSAST

-1434 IKDSKKQLAKEGA
+1434 IKDSKKQLAKEGSR
-1447 KIIDSENKEHI
+1447 IIDSENKEHI

-1518 VGGVTNKNKSIAAS
+1518 AVGGVTNKNKSIAAS

-1564 NTQDLASKSN
+1564 NTQDLTSKSN

-1754 EIGEKLVESG
+1754 KIGEKLVEPG
-1764 ITASF
+1764 IAASF

-1985 SYINA
+1985 SYIDA

-2055 NFVARQAHKLQRAG
+2055 NFVARQAHKLQREG
-2069 VNAYHKSKNFLNKY
+2069 VNAYRKSKNFLNKY

-2139 KVSTSAFRASKKALT
+2139 KVSTSAFRASQKALT
-2154 YGTRFTMSTG
+2154 YGARFTMSTG
-2164 RLVKRKGVKFTVKR
+2164 RLVKRKGAKFTVKR
-2178 RSKRAIR
+2178 RGKRAIR

-2197 SIKSLKAM
+2197 SVKSLKTM
-2205 VQIII
+2205 LQIII

-2277 SFRNALSGGGGGGTA
+2277 SFRSALSGGSSGGETS
-2292 ASGTDPD
+2292 ASGEENGT
-2299 GGPQMQKG
+2299 PQLQKG
-2307 DSSKVGDPDNPS
+2307 DSSKVEG
-2319 NSLYD
+2319 LYN
-2324 VTQGTWWNTEGKN
+2324 VKTTTWWNNEGN
-2337 SIDINWSAGSDC
+2337 IDTVPAAVTGNPNADWTGDC
-2349 DTLKKKLEA
+2349 KRIRDKLRDA
-2358 DGALESRNGYAV
+2358 NNLYSSNGYAV
-2370 AKYGD
+2370 TKIGD
-2375 KTVFLAA
+2375 KTVYLVAM
-2382 FGTFWGKV
+2382 GTYWGKD
-2390 GDVLKVEFN
+2390 GDVLKVTFN
-2399 QPISLG
+2399 NDIVLG
-2405 GEPAS
+2405 DEPATN
-2410 KEIYMM
+2410 EIYVLK
-2416 MFDTKAHKDTNY
+2416 FDTKAWEHTGY
-2428 PAEPEGV
+2428 LQGEQEGI
-2435 YGHHMPDGAHTRD
+2435 YGHHLGDGRD
-2448 FAEFMGKDGEP
+2448 FLEFLAKDAGSGKRDGIP
-2459 ENMNGKG
+2459 SGTI
-2466 YLPVQATNLGSVLD
+2466 PQSAVNLGNILD
-2480 GTCDLATIGGGLS
+2480 DTCDLGTVGGGLS
-2493 TSVSADV
+2493 TNVNKDV

-2516 QKNNIYYTFPEDQET
+2516 QKNNIYYTFPEDKET

-2537 TPTPEGYDKT
+2537 TPTPEGYDKSS
-2547 TAKGAVYGFY
+2547 AKGAVYGFY
-2557 NNNQELISMVLAMY
+2557 NNNQELISMILAMY
-2571 DFDINDVTSVKKTIL
+2571 DFDINDTTSVKKTIL
-2586 AKADKSGI
+2586 AKEDKSGI

-2667 DGLPTYDKNGKAIDE
+2667 DGLPTYNKNGKAIDE

-2778 DKIKDIN
+2778 NDMKKPN
-2785 YKAKESVLKYGTQR
+2785 YKAKESVLKNGIQK
-2799 IKKPEFKMGISGTC
+2799 IKKPEFKMGIPGTC

-2833 KEVCRHVYKFL
+2833 KEVCQYVYKFL
-2844 TKDMTPKLTK
+2844 TKEMTPKLTR
-2854 EQAVGVL
+2854 EQAIGVL
-2861 VNIMHESDFNYT
+2861 VNIKHECEFNYT
-2873 ATEHSDGSG
+2873 DIENPDGSG
-2882 GYGLV
+2882 GYGLA
-2887 QWTGGRRTNLVTWCN
+2887 QWTAERRTNLVTWCN
-2902 NNGVKYNTLEGQCK
+2902 NHGLKYNTLEGQCK
-2916 FLEYE
+2916 YLEYE

>member
-41 IDLPEDERHIYD
+41 VDLPEDERHIYD

-74 EIQDKYPEFF
+74 ELQDKYPEFF

-92 DRENDEPERV
+92 DKENDEPERV

-109 AEEEIEEELEEGVP
+109 ADEEIEEELEEGAQEP
-123 ESLSTRD
+123 LSTRD
-130 TVVKNIIEG
+130 TVIKNIVEG

-168 IRRALEADEALNKE
+168 IMRTLEADEALNKE
-182 RELAAREADAAR
+182 RELAARETDAAR
-194 LREQEFFDKRKAAEA
+194 LREQEFFDKRKAEESN
-209 DFDEKA
+209 FDEKA

-223 YTEKDTDRSKSFEY
+223 YTEKDTNRSKSFED
-237 RKDEVKIDKDY
+237 RKDEAKIDKDY
-248 STNTNKQVDSSFR
+248 STNADKRVDSSFR
-261 SDAVDNAGDAGKRRY
+261 NNAVDNAGDAGKRRY

-306 ETAAETAAT
+306 ETVAETAAT

-330 QVGYGNTGHE
+330 QVGYSNTGHE
-340 EAASKAETE
+340 ETASKAET
-349 KYNAEKYDSDKRET
+349 KEKYDSDKRET
-363 SKNQAESSRLDNNYS
+363 SKSQEEPSRLDNSYS

-389 RTGSVNDAGDAG
+389 RTGSVNDVGDAG

-410 IGSTHYGDY
+410 IGSTHYGDS
-419 NAGDVTHVVKSRE
+419 NAGDVTHVVKSSE
-432 YETSKETADARREVD
+432 YETSKETADAKREVD

-489 GSDTALRDEDTKR
+489 GSDTTLRDEDTKR
-502 EIERRQHE
+502 EMDKRQQE

-534 PEQRAET
+534 SEQRAET
-541 AMREEARREMD
+541 AMREESRREMD

-558 DKYRNAE
+558 NKYRNAE

-570 TDTKSEC
+570 ADTKSER

-582 VNNDYNSNRE
+582 VNNGYSSNRE

-608 DAGTRSSMQ
+608 DVGTRSSMQ

-626 GNTNAGDVTNVV
+626 GSTNAGDVTNVV
-638 GGKTYASEAAAA
+638 GGRTYASEAAAD

-663 AAKEQRETDR
+663 AAKEQREADR
-673 ENRNGSNSYSEEDRR
+673 GNRNGSNSYNEYEDRR
-688 SNIYNSDTAARDY
+688 SNTYNSDTAARDY

-708 KHQREAETNR
+708 IRQREAEANR

-727 DKNDQYNGSSKYEP
+727 DKNDQYNGSGKYEP

-764 DRYRNAETSR
+764 DRYRNAETGR

-786 GNRVDNSYNSNRD
+786 GNRVDNSYNSN
-799 RQVDSSSRTGSV
+799 
-811 HDAGNAGTRNSMQS
+811 H
-825 EQVGN
+825 
-830 LHNGSTNAGDV
+830 
-841 TNVIGGRTH
+841 
-850 ASDAAADTAA
+850 
-860 TVTATAAVAEM
+860 
-871 TRREAAAKEQR
+871 
-882 ETDREN
+882 
-888 RNGSNSYSE
+888 
-897 EDRRSN
+897 
-903 IYNSDTAARD
+903 
-913 YDAGR
+913 
-918 EMEKHQREAET
+918 
-929 NRYNDYRNAE
+929 
-939 TDKNDQY
+939 
-946 NGSSKY
+946 
-952 EPEQR
+952 
-957 TEDAMR
+957 
-963 EETRREM
+963 
-970 DRRQQEADRY
+970 
-980 RNAETSRSETDAKRG
+980 
-995 ENGTGNRVDNSYNSN
+995 
-1010 RDRQVDSSSRT
+1010 DRQVDSSSRT

-1084 TRREAAAKEQRGVE
+1084 TRREAAAKEQKRAE
-1098 TNQYRT
+1098 ADQYRT
-1104 SGKYEPERRTE
+1104 SGKYEPEQRTE
-1115 DAMREE
+1115 TAMREE
-1121 IRMEMDR
+1121 DRREMDK
-1128 RQREADIRRD
+1128 RQREADTRRD
-1138 DRITSPEKNQE
+1138 DRVTSPEKNQE

-1176 VSEAGKNASQ
+1176 VSEAGKNVSQ

-1203 LNAIKAKDYSGD
+1203 LNAIKATDYSGD
-1215 NKSEATPVQPVV
+1215 NKSAATPVQPVG
-1227 QGKKDIQNN
+1227 QSKDASGSKQFGSNVAGNN
-1236 QASGY
+1236 INEAQAS
-1241 RRDSYASAGMNAA
+1241 
-1254 VAGTATIVNNT
+1254 TT
-1265 HKASAAEKVVT
+1265 
-1276 EQKIP
+1276 
-1281 SESRPQEHRIDNN
+1281 
-1294 YNTQPGHQID
+1294 
-1304 GTFKTGTVS
+1304 
-1313 EAGKNASQP
+1313 
-1322 EKIDSVHGGSSTAK
+1322 
-1336 ESLNAIKAKDY
+1336 
-1347 SSGNKSTITPVQP
+1347 KS
-1360 IFKNKDSVELKK
+1360 
-1372 NGESKIDNIAREP
+1372 
-1385 GSSDST
+1385 
-1391 QNIGLD
+1391 
-1397 SHSKKHVYERDSY
+1397 VYERDSY
-1410 EMAGQKTSE
+1410 ETAGQKAAE
-1419 NFGKPDLNQSALEKN
+1419 NFGSKNPSQAFVEKS
-1434 IKDSKKQLAKEGA
+1434 IAEKEKQAAKESS
-1447 KIIDSENKEHI
+1447 KIVGSENKEHI
-1458 YTAKDGNKNNHV
+1458 YTAKDGDKNNHV
-1470 QINKAGAQVV
+1470 QINKTGTQVV
-1480 DGHVSKEISGPA
+1480 DGHVSKDVSGPA

-1518 VGGVTNKNKSIAAS
+1518 AVGGATNKNKSISAS
-1532 ANTSISQ
+1532 ASPSISQ
-1539 DTVKDVSEAVVK
+1539 DTVKDVSEVVVK
-1551 QKNKSQLWNQAIN
+1551 QKNKSQLWNQAIS
-1564 NTQDLASKSN
+1564 NTQDLTSKSN

-1612 GFSTNGTAE
+1612 GFATNGTAE

-1631 GNSIAAAKIGA
+1631 GNSIAAAKTGA

-1695 TERSNLVFVGWK
+1695 TERSNLAFVGWK
-1707 DAFVNGNEIITSNN
+1707 DVFVNDNEIITSNN
-1721 VRFQIGSDGNS
+1721 VRFQIGPDGNS

-1738 LNLSLS
+1738 LNLYLS
-1744 NKELNATDIN
+1744 NKELNVTGIK
-1754 EIGEKLVESG
+1754 EIGEKLVKSG
-1764 ITASF
+1764 ISASF

-1909 LKAGHL
+1909 LKAGRL

-1959 LPTNV
+1959 LPTNA
-1964 KMLQT
+1964 KMLQA

-1985 SYINA
+1985 SYIDA

-2055 NFVARQAHKLQRAG
+2055 NFVARQAHKLQREG
-2069 VNAYHKSKNFLNKY
+2069 VNAYRKSKNFLNKY
-2083 MGSDYTFRGLM
+2083 MGSDYTFRGFM

-2154 YGTRFTMSTG
+2154 YGARFTMSTG
-2164 RLVKRKGVKFTVKR
+2164 RLVKRKGVKLTVKR
-2178 RSKRAIR
+2178 RGKRAIR
-2185 KFKMLGNGIKNL
+2185 KFKMLGKGMKNL
-2197 SIKSLKAM
+2197 SIKSLKTM
-2205 VQIII
+2205 LQIII

-2307 DSSKVGDPDNPS
+2307 DSSKVGDPDNPK

-2358 DGALESRNGYAV
+2358 DGVLESRNGYAV

-2416 MFDTKAHKDTNY
+2416 MFDTKAHKDTKY

-2435 YGHHMPDGAHTRD
+2435 YGHHMPEGAHTRD
-2448 FAEFMGKDGEP
+2448 FAEFMGKDGTP
-2459 ENMNGKG
+2459 ENMNGKH

-2537 TPTPEGYDKT
+2537 TPTPEGYDKS

-2667 DGLPTYDKNGKAIDE
+2667 DGLPTYDKNGKAINE

-2799 IKKPEFKMGISGTC
+2799 IKKPEFKMGIPGTC

-2833 KEVCRHVYKFL
+2833 KEVCRYVYKFL

-2953 ERPAAKY
+2953 ERPAAEY

>member
-41 IDLPEDERHIYD
+41 VDLPEDERHIYD

-74 EIQDKYPEFF
+74 ELQDKYPEFF

-92 DRENDEPERV
+92 DRENDGPERV

-109 AEEEIEEELEEGVP
+109 AEEEIEEELEEGIP
-123 ESLSTRD
+123 EPLSTRD

-168 IRRALEADEALNKE
+168 IRRVLEADEALNKE
-182 RELAAREADAAR
+182 RELSAREDAAAR
-194 LREQEFFDKRKAAEA
+194 LREQEFFDKRKAEKT

-223 YTEKDTDRSKSFEY
+223 YTEKDTNRSKSFED
-237 RKDEVKIDKDY
+237 RKDEAKIDKDY
-248 STNTNKQVDSSFR
+248 STNADKQVDSSFR
-261 SDAVDNAGDAGKRRY
+261 SDAVDNAGDAGKHEY

-330 QVGYGNTGHE
+330 QVGYGNTGNKE
-340 EAASKAETE
+340 TASKAETE
-349 KYNAEKYDSDKRET
+349 KRNAEKYDSDKREA
-363 SKNQAESSRLDNNYS
+363 SKSQEESSRLDNNYS

-410 IGSTHYGDY
+410 IGSTHYGDS

-541 AMREEARREMD
+541 AIREEARREMD

-570 TDTKSEC
+570 TDTKSER

-626 GNTNAGDVTNVV
+626 GSTNAGDVTNVV
-638 GGKTYASEAAAA
+638 GGKTYASEATAA
-650 ATAAADEMSRRES
+650 ATAAADEMLRRES

-673 ENRNGSNSYSEEDRR
+673 ENRNGSNSYNEYEDRR
-688 SNIYNSDTAARDY
+688 SNAYNSDTAARDY

-708 KHQREAETNR
+708 RRQREAEANR
-718 YNDYRNAET
+718 HNDYRNAEAN
-727 DKNDQYNGSSKYEP
+727 KNDQYSGSGKYEP
-741 EQRTEDA
+741 ERRTEDA

-756 MDRRQQEA
+756 MDKRQQEA
-764 DRYRNAETSR
+764 DRYRNAETGR

-786 GNRVDNSYNSNRD
+786 GNRVDNSYSSNRD
-799 RQVDSSSRTGSV
+799 RQVDSSSRTGSI
-811 HDAGNAGTRNSMQS
+811 HDAGTRNSMQP

-850 ASDAAADTAA
+850 T
-860 TVTATAAVAEM
+860 
-871 TRREAAAKEQR
+871 
-882 ETDREN
+882 
-888 RNGSNSYSE
+888 
-897 EDRRSN
+897 
-903 IYNSDTAARD
+903 
-913 YDAGR
+913 
-918 EMEKHQREAET
+918 
-929 NRYNDYRNAE
+929 
-939 TDKNDQY
+939 
-946 NGSSKY
+946 
-952 EPEQR
+952 
-957 TEDAMR
+957 
-963 EETRREM
+963 
-970 DRRQQEADRY
+970 
-980 RNAETSRSETDAKRG
+980 
-995 ENGTGNRVDNSYNSN
+995 
-1010 RDRQVDSSSRT
+1010 
-1021 GSVHDAGNA
+1021 
-1030 GTRNSMQS
+1030 
-1038 EQVGNLHNG
+1038 
-1047 STNAG
+1047 
-1052 DVTNVIGG
+1052 
-1060 RTHASDA
+1060 SDA

-1084 TRREAAAKEQRGVE
+1084 TRREAAAKEQRRAE
-1098 TNQYRT
+1098 TDPYRT
-1104 SGKYEPERRTE
+1104 SGKYEPEQRTE
-1115 DAMREE
+1115 AAMREDD
-1121 IRMEMDR
+1121 RREMDR
-1128 RQREADIRRD
+1128 RQREADTRRD
-1138 DRITSPEKNQE
+1138 DRVTSPEKNQE

-1161 TQPGRQIDGTFKTGT
+1161 TQPGRQIDGTFQTGT
-1176 VSEAGKNASQ
+1176 VSEAGKNVSQ

-1215 NKSEATPVQPVV
+1215 NKS
-1227 QGKKDIQNN
+1227 
-1236 QASGY
+1236 
-1241 RRDSYASAGMNAA
+1241 AA
-1254 VAGTATIVNNT
+1254 
-1265 HKASAAEKVVT
+1265 
-1276 EQKIP
+1276 
-1281 SESRPQEHRIDNN
+1281 
-1294 YNTQPGHQID
+1294 
-1304 GTFKTGTVS
+1304 
-1313 EAGKNASQP
+1313 
-1322 EKIDSVHGGSSTAK
+1322 
-1336 ESLNAIKAKDY
+1336 
-1347 SSGNKSTITPVQP
+1347 TPVQP

-1385 GSSDST
+1385 GSSAST

-1434 IKDSKKQLAKEGA
+1434 IKDSKKQLAKEGSR
-1447 KIIDSENKEHI
+1447 IIDSENKEHI

-1518 VGGVTNKNKSIAAS
+1518 AVGGVTNKNKSIAAS

-1564 NTQDLASKSN
+1564 NTQDLTSKSN

-1754 EIGEKLVESG
+1754 KIGEKLVEPG
-1764 ITASF
+1764 IAASF

-1985 SYINA
+1985 SYIDA

-2069 VNAYHKSKNFLNKY
+2069 VNAYRKSKNFLNKY

-2139 KVSTSAFRASKKALT
+2139 KVSTSAYRASKGALK
-2154 YGTRFTMSTG
+2154 YGARFTMSTG
-2164 RLVKRKGVKFTVKR
+2164 RLVKRKGVKFTVKKR
-2178 RSKRAIR
+2178 GKRAIK
-2185 KFKMLGNGIKNL
+2185 KFKTLGKGMKNL
-2197 SIKSLKAM
+2197 SIKSLKTM
-2205 VQIII
+2205 LQIII

-2277 SFRNALSGGGGGGTA
+2277 SFRSALSGGSGCGETS
-2292 ASGTDPD
+2292 ASGEENGT
-2299 GGPQMQKG
+2299 PQLQKG
-2307 DSSKVGDPDNPS
+2307 DSSKVEG
-2319 NSLYD
+2319 LYN
-2324 VTQGTWWNTEGKN
+2324 VKTTTWWNNEGN
-2337 SIDINWSAGSDC
+2337 IDTVPAAVTGNPNADWTGDC
-2349 DTLKKKLEA
+2349 KRIRDKLRDA
-2358 DGALESRNGYAV
+2358 NNLYSSNGYAV
-2370 AKYGD
+2370 TKIGD
-2375 KTVFLAA
+2375 KTVYLVAM
-2382 FGTFWGKV
+2382 GTYWGKD
-2390 GDVLKVEFN
+2390 GDVLKVTFN
-2399 QPISLG
+2399 NDIVLG
-2405 GEPAS
+2405 DEPATN
-2410 KEIYMM
+2410 EIYVLK
-2416 MFDTKAHKDTNY
+2416 FDTKAWEHTGY
-2428 PAEPEGV
+2428 LQGEQEGI
-2435 YGHHMPDGAHTRD
+2435 YGHHLGDGRD
-2448 FAEFMGKDGEP
+2448 FLEFLAKDAGSGKRDGIP
-2459 ENMNGKG
+2459 SGTI
-2466 YLPVQATNLGSVLD
+2466 PQSAVNLGNILD
-2480 GTCDLATIGGGLS
+2480 DTCDLGTVGGGLS
-2493 TSVSADV
+2493 TNVNKDV

-2516 QKNNIYYTFPEDQET
+2516 QKNNIYYTFPEDKET

-2537 TPTPEGYDKT
+2537 TPTPEGYDKS

-2557 NNNQELISMVLAMY
+2557 NNNQELISMILAMY
-2571 DFDINDVTSVKKTIL
+2571 DFDINDTTSVKKTIL

-2594 NEEAADEA
+2594 NEKAADEA

-2667 DGLPTYDKNGKAIDE
+2667 DGLPTYDKNGKTIDE

-2778 DKIKDIN
+2778 NDMKKPN
-2785 YKAKESVLKYGTQR
+2785 YKAKESVLKNGIQK

-2833 KEVCRHVYKFL
+2833 KEVCRYVYKFL
-2844 TKDMTPKLTK
+2844 TKEMTPKLTK
-2854 EQAVGVL
+2854 EQAIGVL
-2861 VNIMHESDFNYT
+2861 INIKHECEFDYT
-2873 ATEHSDGSG
+2873 EIENPDGSG
-2882 GYGLV
+2882 GYGLA
-2887 QWTGGRRTNLVTWCN
+2887 QWTAERRTNLVTWCN
-2902 NNGVKYNTLEGQCK
+2902 NHGLKYNTLEGQCK
-2916 FLEYE
+2916 YLEYE

>member
-41 IDLPEDERHIYD
+41 VDLPEDERHIYD

-74 EIQDKYPEFF
+74 ELQDKYPEFF

-92 DRENDEPERV
+92 DRENDGPERV

-109 AEEEIEEELEEGVP
+109 AEEEIEEELEEGIP
-123 ESLSTRD
+123 EPLSTRD

-168 IRRALEADEALNKE
+168 IRRVLEADEALNKE
-182 RELAAREADAAR
+182 RELSAREDAAAR
-194 LREQEFFDKRKAAEA
+194 LREQEFFDKRKAEET

-223 YTEKDTDRSKSFEY
+223 YTEKDTNRSKSFED
-237 RKDEVKIDKDY
+237 RKDEAKIDKDY
-248 STNTNKQVDSSFR
+248 STNADKQVDSSFR
-261 SDAVDNAGDAGKRRY
+261 SDAVDNAGDAGKHEY

-330 QVGYGNTGHE
+330 QVGYGNTGNKE
-340 EAASKAETE
+340 TASKAETE
-349 KYNAEKYDSDKRET
+349 KRNAEKYDSDKREA
-363 SKNQAESSRLDNNYS
+363 SKSQEESSRLDNNYS

-410 IGSTHYGDY
+410 IGSTHYGDS

-541 AMREEARREMD
+541 AIREEARREMD

-570 TDTKSEC
+570 TDTKSER

-626 GNTNAGDVTNVV
+626 GSTNAGDVTNVV
-638 GGKTYASEAAAA
+638 GGKTYASEATAA
-650 ATAAADEMSRRES
+650 ATAAADEMLRRES

-673 ENRNGSNSYSEEDRR
+673 ENRNGSNSYNEYEDRR
-688 SNIYNSDTAARDY
+688 SNAYNSDTAARDY

-708 KHQREAETNR
+708 RRQREAEANR
-718 YNDYRNAET
+718 HNDYRNAEAN
-727 DKNDQYNGSSKYEP
+727 KNDQYSGSGKYEP
-741 EQRTEDA
+741 ERRTEDA

-756 MDRRQQEA
+756 MDKRQQEA
-764 DRYRNAETSR
+764 DRYRNAETGR

-786 GNRVDNSYNSNRD
+786 GNRVDNSYSSNRD
-799 RQVDSSSRTGSV
+799 RQVDSSSRTGSI
-811 HDAGNAGTRNSMQS
+811 HDAGTRNSMQ
-825 EQVGN
+825 
-830 LHNGSTNAGDV
+830 
-841 TNVIGGRTH
+841 
-850 ASDAAADTAA
+850 
-860 TVTATAAVAEM
+860 
-871 TRREAAAKEQR
+871 
-882 ETDREN
+882 
-888 RNGSNSYSE
+888 
-897 EDRRSN
+897 
-903 IYNSDTAARD
+903 
-913 YDAGR
+913 
-918 EMEKHQREAET
+918 
-929 NRYNDYRNAE
+929 
-939 TDKNDQY
+939 
-946 NGSSKY
+946 
-952 EPEQR
+952 P
-957 TEDAMR
+957 
-963 EETRREM
+963 
-970 DRRQQEADRY
+970 
-980 RNAETSRSETDAKRG
+980 
-995 ENGTGNRVDNSYNSN
+995 
-1010 RDRQVDSSSRT
+1010 
-1021 GSVHDAGNA
+1021 
-1030 GTRNSMQS
+1030 

-1084 TRREAAAKEQRGVE
+1084 TRREAAAKEQRRAE
-1098 TNQYRT
+1098 TDPYRT
-1104 SGKYEPERRTE
+1104 SGKYEPEQRTE
-1115 DAMREE
+1115 AAMREDD
-1121 IRMEMDR
+1121 RREMDR
-1128 RQREADIRRD
+1128 RQREADTRRD
-1138 DRITSPEKNQE
+1138 DRVTSPEKNQE

-1161 TQPGRQIDGTFKTGT
+1161 TQPGRQIDGTFQTGT
-1176 VSEAGKNASQ
+1176 VSEAGKNVSQ

-1215 NKSEATPVQPVV
+1215 NKS
-1227 QGKKDIQNN
+1227 
-1236 QASGY
+1236 
-1241 RRDSYASAGMNAA
+1241 AA
-1254 VAGTATIVNNT
+1254 
-1265 HKASAAEKVVT
+1265 
-1276 EQKIP
+1276 
-1281 SESRPQEHRIDNN
+1281 
-1294 YNTQPGHQID
+1294 
-1304 GTFKTGTVS
+1304 
-1313 EAGKNASQP
+1313 
-1322 EKIDSVHGGSSTAK
+1322 
-1336 ESLNAIKAKDY
+1336 
-1347 SSGNKSTITPVQP
+1347 TPVQP

-1385 GSSDST
+1385 GSSAST

-1434 IKDSKKQLAKEGA
+1434 IKDSKKQLAKEGSR
-1447 KIIDSENKEHI
+1447 IIDSENKEHI

-1503 LDVSKAVAGQVAAAA
+1503 LGVSKAVASQVAAAAA

-1564 NTQDLASKSN
+1564 NTQDLTSKSN

-1754 EIGEKLVESG
+1754 KIGEKLVEPG
-1764 ITASF
+1764 IAASF

-1985 SYINA
+1985 SYIDA

-2003 FFAASMAMLVEA
+2003 FFAASMAMLVDA

-2069 VNAYHKSKNFLNKY
+2069 VNAYRKSKNFLNKY

-2139 KVSTSAFRASKKALT
+2139 KVSTSAFRASQKALT
-2154 YGTRFTMSTG
+2154 YGARFTMSTG

-2178 RSKRAIR
+2178 RGKRAIR

-2197 SIKSLKAM
+2197 SIKSLKTM

-2307 DSSKVGDPDNPS
+2307 DSSKIGDPDNPS

-2799 IKKPEFKMGISGTC
+2799 IKKPEFKMGIPGTC

>member
-74 EIQDKYPEFF
+74 ELQDKYPEFF

-109 AEEEIEEELEEGVP
+109 AEEEIEEELEEGIP
-123 ESLSTRD
+123 EPLSTRD

-182 RELAAREADAAR
+182 RELAAREDAAAR
-194 LREQEFFDKRKAAEA
+194 LREQEFFDKRKAEET

-223 YTEKDTDRSKSFEY
+223 YTEKDTDRSKSFED
-237 RKDEVKIDKDY
+237 RKDEAKIYKDY
-248 STNTNKQVDSSFR
+248 STNADKQVDSSFR
-261 SDAVDNAGDAGKRRY
+261 SDVVDNAGDAGKRGY

-315 AAAMEMARRE
+315 TAAMEMARRE

-330 QVGYGNTGHE
+330 QVGYGNTGNKE
-340 EAASKAETE
+340 TASKAETE
-349 KYNAEKYDSDKRET
+349 KRNAEKYDSDKRET
-363 SKNQAESSRLDNNYS
+363 SKSQEESSRLDNNYS

-401 KRGYQQSEQ
+401 KRGYQQSEK
-410 IGSTHYGDY
+410 IGSTHYGDS

-510 AEANRY
+510 A
-516 HDAEAGKRDQY
+516 
-527 SGSGKYE
+527 
-534 PEQRAET
+534 
-541 AMREEARREMD
+541 
-552 KRQQEA
+552 

-570 TDTKSEC
+570 TDTKSER

-626 GNTNAGDVTNVV
+626 GNTNVGDVTNVV

-663 AAKEQRETDR
+663 AAKEQREADR
-673 ENRNGSNSYSEEDRR
+673 ENRNGSNSYNEEDRR

-708 KHQREAETNR
+708 KHQREAEANR

-741 EQRTEDA
+741 ERRTEDA

-764 DRYRNAETSR
+764 DRYRN
-774 SETDAKR
+774 SET
-781 GENGT
+781 G
-786 GNRVDNSYNSNRD
+786 
-799 RQVDSSSRTGSV
+799 
-811 HDAGNAGTRNSMQS
+811 
-825 EQVGN
+825 
-830 LHNGSTNAGDV
+830 
-841 TNVIGGRTH
+841 
-850 ASDAAADTAA
+850 
-860 TVTATAAVAEM
+860 
-871 TRREAAAKEQR
+871 
-882 ETDREN
+882 
-888 RNGSNSYSE
+888 
-897 EDRRSN
+897 
-903 IYNSDTAARD
+903 
-913 YDAGR
+913 
-918 EMEKHQREAET
+918 
-929 NRYNDYRNAE
+929 
-939 TDKNDQY
+939 
-946 NGSSKY
+946 
-952 EPEQR
+952 
-957 TEDAMR
+957 
-963 EETRREM
+963 
-970 DRRQQEADRY
+970 
-980 RNAETSRSETDAKRG
+980 RSETDAKRG

-1084 TRREAAAKEQRGVE
+1084 TRREAAAKEQRGAEADQYRTSGKYEPERRTEDAMREE
-1098 TNQYRT
+1098 TRREMDRRQQEADRYRNSETGRSETDAKRGENGTGNRVDNSYNSNRDRQVDSSSRTGSVHDAGNAGTRNSMQSEQVGNLHNGSTNAGDVTNVIGGRTHASDAAAATAATVTATAAAAEMTRREAAAKEQRGAEADQYRT

-1176 VSEAGKNASQ
+1176 ISEAGKNASQ
-1186 PEKIDSV
+1186 SEKIDSV

-1215 NKSEATPVQPVV
+1215 NKSEATPVQSMV
-1227 QGKKDIQNN
+1227 QGKKDIPNN

-1254 VAGTATIVNNT
+1254 VAGTATIVNDT

-1276 EQKIP
+1276 EQKRP
-1281 SESRPQEHRIDNN
+1281 SESRPQEHRVDNN

-1347 SSGNKSTITPVQP
+1347 SSGNKSTTTPVQP
-1360 IFKNKDSVELKK
+1360 IFTNKDSVELKK

-1385 GSSDST
+1385 GSSAST

-1434 IKDSKKQLAKEGA
+1434 IKDSKKQLAKEGS

-1503 LDVSKAVAGQVAAAA
+1503 LDVSKAVAGQVAAATA

-1551 QKNKSQLWNQAIN
+1551 QKNKSQMWNQAIN
-1564 NTQDLASKSN
+1564 NTQDLTSKSN

-1754 EIGEKLVESG
+1754 EIGEKFVESG
-1764 ITASF
+1764 IAASF

-1985 SYINA
+1985 SYIDA

-2069 VNAYHKSKNFLNKY
+2069 VNAYRKSKNFLNKY

-2139 KVSTSAFRASKKALT
+2139 KVSTSAFRASQKALT
-2154 YGTRFTMSTG
+2154 YGARFTMSTG
-2164 RLVKRKGVKFTVKR
+2164 RLVKRKGVKFTVKKR
-2178 RSKRAIR
+2178 GKRAIR

-2197 SIKSLKAM
+2197 SIKSLKTM

-2307 DSSKVGDPDNPS
+2307 DSSKIGDPDNPS

-2337 SIDINWSAGSDC
+2337 SIDISWSAGSDC

-2358 DGALESRNGYAV
+2358 DGVLESRNGYAV

-2375 KTVFLAA
+2375 KTVFLVA

-2416 MFDTKAHKDTNY
+2416 MFDTKAHEHTNY

-2537 TPTPEGYDKT
+2537 TPTPEGYDKS

-2722 GDLVFETKYKACP
+2722 GDLVFETKYKKCP

-2799 IKKPEFKMGISGTC
+2799 IKKPEFKMGIPGTC

>member
-41 IDLPEDERHIYD
+41 VDLPEDERHIYD

-74 EIQDKYPEFF
+74 ELQDKYPEFF

-92 DRENDEPERV
+92 DRENDGPERV

-109 AEEEIEEELEEGVP
+109 AEEEIEEELEEGIP
-123 ESLSTRD
+123 EPLSTRD

-157 RAKLDAEREES
+157 RAKLDAKREES
-168 IRRALEADEALNKE
+168 IRRVLEADEALNKE
-182 RELAAREADAAR
+182 RELSAREDAAAR
-194 LREQEFFDKRKAAEA
+194 LREQEFFDKRKAEET

-223 YTEKDTDRSKSFEY
+223 YTEKDTNRSKSFED
-237 RKDEVKIDKDY
+237 RKDEAKIDKDY
-248 STNTNKQVDSSFR
+248 STNADKQVDSSFR
-261 SDAVDNAGDAGKRRY
+261 SDAVDNAGDAGKHEY

-330 QVGYGNTGHE
+330 QVGYGNTGNKE
-340 EAASKAETE
+340 TASKAETE
-349 KYNAEKYDSDKRET
+349 KRNAEKYDSDKREA
-363 SKNQAESSRLDNNYS
+363 SKSQEESSRLDNNYS

-410 IGSTHYGDY
+410 IGSTHYGDS

-541 AMREEARREMD
+541 AIREEARREMD

-570 TDTKSEC
+570 TDTKSER

-626 GNTNAGDVTNVV
+626 GSTNAGDVTNVV
-638 GGKTYASEAAAA
+638 GGKTYASEATAA
-650 ATAAADEMSRRES
+650 ATAAADEMLRRES

-673 ENRNGSNSYSEEDRR
+673 ENRNGSNSYNEYEDRR
-688 SNIYNSDTAARDY
+688 SNAYNSDTAARDY

-708 KHQREAETNR
+708 RRQREAEANR
-718 YNDYRNAET
+718 HNDYRNAEAN
-727 DKNDQYNGSSKYEP
+727 KNDQYSGSGKYEP
-741 EQRTEDA
+741 ERRTEDA

-756 MDRRQQEA
+756 MDKRQQEA
-764 DRYRNAETSR
+764 DRYRNAETGR

-786 GNRVDNSYNSNRD
+786 GNRVDNSYSSNRD
-799 RQVDSSSRTGSV
+799 RQVDSSSRTGSI
-811 HDAGNAGTRNSMQS
+811 HDAGTRNSMQ
-825 EQVGN
+825 
-830 LHNGSTNAGDV
+830 
-841 TNVIGGRTH
+841 
-850 ASDAAADTAA
+850 
-860 TVTATAAVAEM
+860 
-871 TRREAAAKEQR
+871 
-882 ETDREN
+882 
-888 RNGSNSYSE
+888 
-897 EDRRSN
+897 
-903 IYNSDTAARD
+903 
-913 YDAGR
+913 
-918 EMEKHQREAET
+918 
-929 NRYNDYRNAE
+929 
-939 TDKNDQY
+939 
-946 NGSSKY
+946 
-952 EPEQR
+952 P
-957 TEDAMR
+957 
-963 EETRREM
+963 
-970 DRRQQEADRY
+970 
-980 RNAETSRSETDAKRG
+980 
-995 ENGTGNRVDNSYNSN
+995 
-1010 RDRQVDSSSRT
+1010 
-1021 GSVHDAGNA
+1021 
-1030 GTRNSMQS
+1030 

-1084 TRREAAAKEQRGVE
+1084 TRREAAAKEQRRAE
-1098 TNQYRT
+1098 TDPYRT
-1104 SGKYEPERRTE
+1104 SGKYEPEQRTE
-1115 DAMREE
+1115 AAMREDD
-1121 IRMEMDR
+1121 RREMDR
-1128 RQREADIRRD
+1128 RQREADTRRD
-1138 DRITSPEKNQE
+1138 DRVTSPEKNQE

-1161 TQPGRQIDGTFKTGT
+1161 TQPGRQIDGTFQTGT
-1176 VSEAGKNASQ
+1176 VSEAGKNVSQ

-1215 NKSEATPVQPVV
+1215 NKS
-1227 QGKKDIQNN
+1227 
-1236 QASGY
+1236 
-1241 RRDSYASAGMNAA
+1241 AA
-1254 VAGTATIVNNT
+1254 
-1265 HKASAAEKVVT
+1265 
-1276 EQKIP
+1276 
-1281 SESRPQEHRIDNN
+1281 
-1294 YNTQPGHQID
+1294 
-1304 GTFKTGTVS
+1304 
-1313 EAGKNASQP
+1313 
-1322 EKIDSVHGGSSTAK
+1322 
-1336 ESLNAIKAKDY
+1336 
-1347 SSGNKSTITPVQP
+1347 TPVQP

-1385 GSSDST
+1385 GSSAST

-1434 IKDSKKQLAKEGA
+1434 IKDSKKQLAKEGSR
-1447 KIIDSENKEHI
+1447 IIDSENKEHI

-1518 VGGVTNKNKSIAAS
+1518 AVGGVTNKNKSIAAS

-1564 NTQDLASKSN
+1564 NTQDLTSKSN

-1754 EIGEKLVESG
+1754 KIGEKLVEPG
-1764 ITASF
+1764 IAASF

-1985 SYINA
+1985 SYIDA

-2003 FFAASMAMLVEA
+2003 FFAASMAMLVGA

-2069 VNAYHKSKNFLNKY
+2069 VNAYRKSKNFLNKY

-2139 KVSTSAFRASKKALT
+2139 KVSTSAFRASQKALT
-2154 YGTRFTMSTG
+2154 YGARFTMSTG

-2178 RSKRAIR
+2178 RGKRAIR

-2197 SIKSLKAM
+2197 SIKSLKTM

-2307 DSSKVGDPDNPS
+2307 DSSKIGDPDNPS

-2799 IKKPEFKMGISGTC
+2799 IKKPEFKMGIPGTC

-2833 KEVCRHVYKFL
+2833 KEVCQYVYKFL
-2844 TKDMTPKLTK
+2844 TKEMTPKLTR
-2854 EQAVGVL
+2854 EQAIGVL
-2861 VNIMHESDFNYT
+2861 VNIKHECEFNYT
-2873 ATEHSDGSG
+2873 DIENPDGSG
-2882 GYGLV
+2882 GYGLA
-2887 QWTGGRRTNLVTWCN
+2887 QWTAERRTNLVTWCN
-2902 NNGVKYNTLEGQCK
+2902 NHGLKYNTLEGQCK
-2916 FLEYE
+2916 YLEYE

>member
-41 IDLPEDERHIYD
+41 VDLPEDERHIYD

-74 EIQDKYPEFF
+74 ELQDKYPEFF

-92 DRENDEPERV
+92 DRENDGPERV

-109 AEEEIEEELEEGVP
+109 AEEEIEEELEEGIP
-123 ESLSTRD
+123 EPLSTRD

-168 IRRALEADEALNKE
+168 IRRVLEADEALNKE
-182 RELAAREADAAR
+182 RELSAREDAAAR
-194 LREQEFFDKRKAAEA
+194 LREQEFFDKRKAEET

-223 YTEKDTDRSKSFEY
+223 YTEKDTNRSKSFED
-237 RKDEVKIDKDY
+237 RKDEAKIDKDY
-248 STNTNKQVDSSFR
+248 STNADKQVDSSFR
-261 SDAVDNAGDAGKRRY
+261 SDAVDNAGDAGKHEY

-290 DAGDVSNAIH
+290 DTGDVSNAIH

-330 QVGYGNTGHE
+330 QVGYGNTGNKE
-340 EAASKAETE
+340 TASKAETE
-349 KYNAEKYDSDKRET
+349 KRNAEKYDSDKREA
-363 SKNQAESSRLDNNYS
+363 SKSQEESSRLDNNYS

-410 IGSTHYGDY
+410 IGSTHYGDS

-541 AMREEARREMD
+541 AIREEARREMD

-570 TDTKSEC
+570 TDTKSER

-626 GNTNAGDVTNVV
+626 GSTNAGDVTNVV
-638 GGKTYASEAAAA
+638 GGKTYASEATAA
-650 ATAAADEMSRRES
+650 ATAAADEMLRRES

-673 ENRNGSNSYSEEDRR
+673 ENRNGSNSYNEYEDRR
-688 SNIYNSDTAARDY
+688 SNAYNSDTAARDY

-708 KHQREAETNR
+708 RRQREAEANR
-718 YNDYRNAET
+718 HNDYRNAEAN
-727 DKNDQYNGSSKYEP
+727 KNDQYSGSGKYEP
-741 EQRTEDA
+741 ERRTEDA

-756 MDRRQQEA
+756 MDKRQQEA
-764 DRYRNAETSR
+764 DRYRNAETGR

-786 GNRVDNSYNSNRD
+786 GNRVDNSYSSNRD
-799 RQVDSSSRTGSV
+799 RQVDSSSRTGSI
-811 HDAGNAGTRNSMQS
+811 HDAGTRNSMQ
-825 EQVGN
+825 
-830 LHNGSTNAGDV
+830 
-841 TNVIGGRTH
+841 
-850 ASDAAADTAA
+850 
-860 TVTATAAVAEM
+860 
-871 TRREAAAKEQR
+871 
-882 ETDREN
+882 
-888 RNGSNSYSE
+888 
-897 EDRRSN
+897 
-903 IYNSDTAARD
+903 
-913 YDAGR
+913 
-918 EMEKHQREAET
+918 
-929 NRYNDYRNAE
+929 
-939 TDKNDQY
+939 
-946 NGSSKY
+946 
-952 EPEQR
+952 P
-957 TEDAMR
+957 
-963 EETRREM
+963 
-970 DRRQQEADRY
+970 
-980 RNAETSRSETDAKRG
+980 
-995 ENGTGNRVDNSYNSN
+995 
-1010 RDRQVDSSSRT
+1010 
-1021 GSVHDAGNA
+1021 
-1030 GTRNSMQS
+1030 

-1084 TRREAAAKEQRGVE
+1084 TRREAAAKEQRRAE
-1098 TNQYRT
+1098 TDPYRT
-1104 SGKYEPERRTE
+1104 SGKYEPEQRTE
-1115 DAMREE
+1115 AAMREDD
-1121 IRMEMDR
+1121 RREMDR
-1128 RQREADIRRD
+1128 RQREADTRRD
-1138 DRITSPEKNQE
+1138 DRVTSPEKNQE

-1161 TQPGRQIDGTFKTGT
+1161 TQPGRQIDGTFQTGT
-1176 VSEAGKNASQ
+1176 VSEAGKNVSQ

-1215 NKSEATPVQPVV
+1215 NKSAAAPVQPAV
-1227 QGKKDIQNN
+1227 QGKKDIPNN

-1276 EQKIP
+1276 EQKRP

-1347 SSGNKSTITPVQP
+1347 SSGNKSTTTPVQP

-1385 GSSDST
+1385 GSSAST

-1434 IKDSKKQLAKEGA
+1434 IKDSKKQLAKEGSR
-1447 KIIDSENKEHI
+1447 IIDSENKEHI

-1518 VGGVTNKNKSIAAS
+1518 AVGGVTNKNKSIAAS

-1564 NTQDLASKSN
+1564 NTQDLTSKSN

-1599 NNPSFGFS
+1599 NNHSFGFS

-1754 EIGEKLVESG
+1754 KIGEKLVEPG
-1764 ITASF
+1764 IAASF

-1985 SYINA
+1985 SYIDA

-2055 NFVARQAHKLQRAG
+2055 NFVARQAHKLQREG
-2069 VNAYHKSKNFLNKY
+2069 VNAYRKSKNFLNKY

-2139 KVSTSAFRASKKALT
+2139 KVSTSAFRASQKALT
-2154 YGTRFTMSTG
+2154 YGARFTMSTG

-2178 RSKRAIR
+2178 RGKRAIR

-2197 SIKSLKAM
+2197 SVKSLKTM
-2205 VQIII
+2205 LQIII

-2277 SFRNALSGGGGGGTA
+2277 SFRSALSGGSSGGETS
-2292 ASGTDPD
+2292 ASGEENGT
-2299 GGPQMQKG
+2299 PQLQKG
-2307 DSSKVGDPDNPS
+2307 DSSKVEG
-2319 NSLYD
+2319 LYN
-2324 VTQGTWWNTEGKN
+2324 VKTTTWWNNEGN
-2337 SIDINWSAGSDC
+2337 IDTVPAAVTGNPNADWTGDC
-2349 DTLKKKLEA
+2349 KRIRDKLRDA
-2358 DGALESRNGYAV
+2358 NNLYSSNGYAV
-2370 AKYGD
+2370 TKIGD
-2375 KTVFLAA
+2375 KTVYLVAM
-2382 FGTFWGKV
+2382 GTYWGKD
-2390 GDVLKVEFN
+2390 GDVLKVTFN
-2399 QPISLG
+2399 NDIVLG
-2405 GEPAS
+2405 DEPATN
-2410 KEIYMM
+2410 EIYVLK
-2416 MFDTKAHKDTNY
+2416 FDTKAWEHTGY
-2428 PAEPEGV
+2428 LQGEQEGI
-2435 YGHHMPDGAHTRD
+2435 YGHHLGDGRD
-2448 FAEFMGKDGEP
+2448 FLEFLAKDAGSGKRDGIP
-2459 ENMNGKG
+2459 SGTI
-2466 YLPVQATNLGSVLD
+2466 PQSAVNLGNILD
-2480 GTCDLATIGGGLS
+2480 DTCDLGTVGGGLS
-2493 TSVSADV
+2493 TNVNKDV

-2516 QKNNIYYTFPEDQET
+2516 QKNNIYYTFPEDKET

-2537 TPTPEGYDKT
+2537 TPTPEGYDKSS
-2547 TAKGAVYGFY
+2547 AKGAVYGFY
-2557 NNNQELISMVLAMY
+2557 NNNQELISMILAMY
-2571 DFDINDVTSVKKTIL
+2571 DFDINDTTSVKKTIL

-2667 DGLPTYDKNGKAIDE
+2667 DGLPTYNKNGKAIDE

-2778 DKIKDIN
+2778 NDMKKPN
-2785 YKAKESVLKYGTQR
+2785 YKAKESVLKNGIQK
-2799 IKKPEFKMGISGTC
+2799 IKKPEFKMGIPGTC

-2833 KEVCRHVYKFL
+2833 KEVCQYVYKFL
-2844 TKDMTPKLTK
+2844 TKEMTPKLTR
-2854 EQAVGVL
+2854 EQAIGVL
-2861 VNIMHESDFNYT
+2861 VNIKHECEFNYT
-2873 ATEHSDGSG
+2873 DIENPDGSG
-2882 GYGLV
+2882 GYGLA
-2887 QWTGGRRTNLVTWCN
+2887 QWTAERRTNLVTWCN
-2902 NNGVKYNTLEGQCK
+2902 NHGLKYNTLEGQCK
-2916 FLEYE
+2916 YLEYE

>member
-74 EIQDKYPEFF
+74 ELQDKYPEFF

-109 AEEEIEEELEEGVP
+109 AEEEIEEELEEGIP
-123 ESLSTRD
+123 EPLSTRD

-182 RELAAREADAAR
+182 RELAAREDAAAR
-194 LREQEFFDKRKAAEA
+194 LREQEFFDKRKAEET

-223 YTEKDTDRSKSFEY
+223 YTEKDTDRSKSFED
-237 RKDEVKIDKDY
+237 RKDEAKIYKDY
-248 STNTNKQVDSSFR
+248 STNADKQVDSSFR
-261 SDAVDNAGDAGKRRY
+261 SDVVDNAGDAGKRGY

-315 AAAMEMARRE
+315 TAAMEMARRE

-330 QVGYGNTGHE
+330 QVGYGNTGNKE
-340 EAASKAETE
+340 TASKAETE
-349 KYNAEKYDSDKRET
+349 KRNAEKYDSDKRET
-363 SKNQAESSRLDNNYS
+363 SKSQEESSRLDNNYS

-401 KRGYQQSEQ
+401 KRGYQQSEK
-410 IGSTHYGDY
+410 IGSTHYGDS

-510 AEANRY
+510 A
-516 HDAEAGKRDQY
+516 
-527 SGSGKYE
+527 
-534 PEQRAET
+534 
-541 AMREEARREMD
+541 
-552 KRQQEA
+552 

-570 TDTKSEC
+570 TDTKSER

-626 GNTNAGDVTNVV
+626 GNTNVGDVTNVV

-663 AAKEQRETDR
+663 AAKEQREADR
-673 ENRNGSNSYSEEDRR
+673 ENRNGSNSYNEEDRR

-708 KHQREAETNR
+708 KHQREAEANR

-727 DKNDQYNGSSKYEP
+727 G
-741 EQRTEDA
+741 
-748 MREETRRE
+748 
-756 MDRRQQEA
+756 
-764 DRYRNAETSR
+764 
-774 SETDAKR
+774 
-781 GENGT
+781 
-786 GNRVDNSYNSNRD
+786 
-799 RQVDSSSRTGSV
+799 
-811 HDAGNAGTRNSMQS
+811 
-825 EQVGN
+825 
-830 LHNGSTNAGDV
+830 
-841 TNVIGGRTH
+841 
-850 ASDAAADTAA
+850 
-860 TVTATAAVAEM
+860 
-871 TRREAAAKEQR
+871 
-882 ETDREN
+882 
-888 RNGSNSYSE
+888 
-897 EDRRSN
+897 
-903 IYNSDTAARD
+903 
-913 YDAGR
+913 
-918 EMEKHQREAET
+918 
-929 NRYNDYRNAE
+929 
-939 TDKNDQY
+939 
-946 NGSSKY
+946 
-952 EPEQR
+952 
-957 TEDAMR
+957 
-963 EETRREM
+963 
-970 DRRQQEADRY
+970 
-980 RNAETSRSETDAKRG
+980 RSETDAKRG

-1084 TRREAAAKEQRGVE
+1084 TRREAAAKEQRGAE
-1098 TNQYRT
+1098 ADQYRT

-1176 VSEAGKNASQ
+1176 ISEAGKNASQ
-1186 PEKIDSV
+1186 SEKIDSV

-1215 NKSEATPVQPVV
+1215 NKSEATPVQSMV
-1227 QGKKDIQNN
+1227 QGKKDIPNN

-1254 VAGTATIVNNT
+1254 VAGTATIVNDT

-1276 EQKIP
+1276 EQKRP
-1281 SESRPQEHRIDNN
+1281 SESRPQEHRVDNN

-1347 SSGNKSTITPVQP
+1347 SSGNKSTTTPVQP
-1360 IFKNKDSVELKK
+1360 IFTNKDSVELKK

-1385 GSSDST
+1385 GSSAST

-1434 IKDSKKQLAKEGA
+1434 IKDSKKQLAKEGS

-1503 LDVSKAVAGQVAAAA
+1503 LDVSKAVTGQVAAAAA

-1551 QKNKSQLWNQAIN
+1551 QKNKSQMWNQAIN
-1564 NTQDLASKSN
+1564 NTQDLTSKSN

-1754 EIGEKLVESG
+1754 EIGEKFVESG
-1764 ITASF
+1764 IAASF

-1985 SYINA
+1985 SYIDA

-2069 VNAYHKSKNFLNKY
+2069 VNAYRKSKNFLNKY

-2139 KVSTSAFRASKKALT
+2139 KVSTSAFRASQKALT
-2154 YGTRFTMSTG
+2154 YGARFTMSTG
-2164 RLVKRKGVKFTVKR
+2164 RLVKRKGVKFTVKKR
-2178 RSKRAIR
+2178 GKRAIR

-2197 SIKSLKAM
+2197 SIKSLKTM

-2307 DSSKVGDPDNPS
+2307 DSSKIGDPDNPS

-2337 SIDINWSAGSDC
+2337 SIDISWSAGSDC

-2358 DGALESRNGYAV
+2358 DGVLESRNGYAV

-2375 KTVFLAA
+2375 KTVFLVA

-2416 MFDTKAHKDTNY
+2416 MFDTKAHEHTNY

-2537 TPTPEGYDKT
+2537 TPTPEGYDKS

-2722 GDLVFETKYKACP
+2722 GDLVFETKYKKCP

-2799 IKKPEFKMGISGTC
+2799 IKKPEFKMGIPGTC

-2833 KEVCRHVYKFL
+2833 KEVCQYVYKFL
-2844 TKDMTPKLTK
+2844 TKEMTPKLTR
-2854 EQAVGVL
+2854 EQAIGVL
-2861 VNIMHESDFNYT
+2861 VNIKHECEFNYT
-2873 ATEHSDGSG
+2873 DIENPDGSG
-2882 GYGLV
+2882 GYGLA
-2887 QWTGGRRTNLVTWCN
+2887 QWTAERRTNLVTWCN
-2902 NNGVKYNTLEGQCK
+2902 NHGLKYNTLEGQCK
-2916 FLEYE
+2916 YLEYE

>member
-41 IDLPEDERHIYD
+41 VDIPEDERRIYD

-74 EIQDKYPEFF
+74 ELQDKYPEFF
-84 DYLQSLQR
+84 DYLQGLQR

-109 AEEEIEEELEEGVP
+109 AEEEIEEELEEGAP
-123 ESLSTRD
+123 EPLSTRD
-130 TVVKNIIEG
+130 TVIKNIVEG

-194 LREQEFFDKRKAAEA
+194 LREQEFFDKRKAEEA

-223 YTEKDTDRSKSFEY
+223 YTEKDTDRSKSFEDK
-237 RKDEVKIDKDY
+237 KDEAKIDKDY
-248 STNTNKQVDSSFR
+248 STNADKQVDSSFR
-261 SDAVDNAGDAGKRRY
+261 SDAVDNAGDAGKHEY

-315 AAAMEMARRE
+315 AAAIEMARRE

-330 QVGYGNTGHE
+330 QVGYGNTRNE
-340 EAASKAETE
+340 ETVSKAETE
-349 KYNAEKYDSDKRET
+349 KRNAEKYDSDKRET
-363 SKNQAESSRLDNNYS
+363 GKSQEESSRLDNSYS

-401 KRGYQQSEQ
+401 KRGYQQPEQ
-410 IGSTHYGDY
+410 IGSTHYGDS
-419 NAGDVTHVVKSRE
+419 NAGDVTHVVKNRE

-447 EAVRRDTAAREQKEA
+447 EAVRRDTAAREHKEA
-462 EGDRRSRREQE
+462 EGDHRSRREQE

-489 GSDTALRDEDTKR
+489 GSDTALRDENTKR

-570 TDTKSEC
+570 TDTKSER
-577 ESGNR
+577 ESRNR

-608 DAGTRSSMQ
+608 DAGTRSRMQ

-626 GNTNAGDVTNVV
+626 GNTNVGDVTNVV

-663 AAKEQRETDR
+663 AAKEQREADR
-673 ENRNGSNSYSEEDRR
+673 ENRNGSNSYNEEDRR

-708 KHQREAETNR
+708 KHQREAEANR

-764 DRYRNAETSR
+764 DRYRNSETGR

-850 ASDAAADTAA
+850 T
-860 TVTATAAVAEM
+860 
-871 TRREAAAKEQR
+871 
-882 ETDREN
+882 
-888 RNGSNSYSE
+888 
-897 EDRRSN
+897 
-903 IYNSDTAARD
+903 
-913 YDAGR
+913 
-918 EMEKHQREAET
+918 
-929 NRYNDYRNAE
+929 
-939 TDKNDQY
+939 
-946 NGSSKY
+946 
-952 EPEQR
+952 
-957 TEDAMR
+957 
-963 EETRREM
+963 
-970 DRRQQEADRY
+970 
-980 RNAETSRSETDAKRG
+980 
-995 ENGTGNRVDNSYNSN
+995 
-1010 RDRQVDSSSRT
+1010 
-1021 GSVHDAGNA
+1021 
-1030 GTRNSMQS
+1030 
-1038 EQVGNLHNG
+1038 
-1047 STNAG
+1047 
-1052 DVTNVIGG
+1052 
-1060 RTHASDA
+1060 SDA

-1084 TRREAAAKEQRGVE
+1084 TRREAAAKEQRGAE
-1098 TNQYRT
+1098 ADQYRT

-1138 DRITSPEKNQE
+1138 GRITSPEKNQE

-1161 TQPGRQIDGTFKTGT
+1161 TQPGRQIDGIFKTGT
-1176 VSEAGKNASQ
+1176 
-1186 PEKIDSV
+1186 I
-1193 HGGSSTAKES
+1193 
-1203 LNAIKAKDYSGD
+1203 
-1215 NKSEATPVQPVV
+1215 
-1227 QGKKDIQNN
+1227 
-1236 QASGY
+1236 
-1241 RRDSYASAGMNAA
+1241 
-1254 VAGTATIVNNT
+1254 
-1265 HKASAAEKVVT
+1265 
-1276 EQKIP
+1276 
-1281 SESRPQEHRIDNN
+1281 
-1294 YNTQPGHQID
+1294 
-1304 GTFKTGTVS
+1304 S

-1347 SSGNKSTITPVQP
+1347 SSGNKSTTTPVQP

-1385 GSSDST
+1385 GSSAST

-1434 IKDSKKQLAKEGA
+1434 IKDSKKQLAKEGSR
-1447 KIIDSENKEHI
+1447 IIDSENKEHV

-1492 DNVIKTPGSSK
+1492 DNVIKTPGNSK
-1503 LDVSKAVAGQVAAAA
+1503 LDASKAVAGQVAAAAA

-1564 NTQDLASKSN
+1564 NTQDLTSKSN

-1754 EIGEKLVESG
+1754 EIGEKFVESG
-1764 ITASF
+1764 IAASF

-1821 RIMHVMMTRYASNE
+1821 RIMHIMMTRYASNE

-1985 SYINA
+1985 SYIDA

-2003 FFAASMAMLVEA
+2003 FFAASMAMLVDA

-2069 VNAYHKSKNFLNKY
+2069 VNAYRKSKNFLNKY

-2139 KVSTSAFRASKKALT
+2139 KVSTSAYRASKGALK
-2154 YGTRFTMSTG
+2154 YGARFTMSTG
-2164 RLVKRKGVKFTVKR
+2164 RLVKRKGVKFTVKKR
-2178 RSKRAIR
+2178 GKRAIK
-2185 KFKMLGNGIKNL
+2185 KFKMLGKGMKNL
-2197 SIKSLKAM
+2197 SIKSLKTM
-2205 VQIII
+2205 LQIII

-2307 DSSKVGDPDNPS
+2307 DSSKIGDPDNPS

-2537 TPTPEGYDKT
+2537 TPTPEGYDKS

-2557 NNNQELISMVLAMY
+2557 NNNQELISMILAMY
-2571 DFDINDVTSVKKTIL
+2571 DFDINDTTSVKKTIL

-2799 IKKPEFKMGISGTC
+2799 IKKPEFKMGIPGTC

-2833 KEVCRHVYKFL
+2833 KEVCRYVYKFL
-2844 TKDMTPKLTK
+2844 TKEMTPKLTK
-2854 EQAVGVL
+2854 EQAIGVL
-2861 VNIMHESDFNYT
+2861 INIKHECEFDYT
-2873 ATEHSDGSG
+2873 EIENPDGSG
-2882 GYGLV
+2882 GYGLA
-2887 QWTGGRRTNLVTWCN
+2887 QWTAERRTNLVTWCN
-2902 NNGVKYNTLEGQCK
+2902 NHGLKYNTLEGQCK
-2916 FLEYE
+2916 YLEYE

-2953 ERPAAKY
+2953 ERPAPKY
-2960 EAQREASLNQDIATI
+2960 EAQREASLNQDIVTI

>member
-74 EIQDKYPEFF
+74 ELQDKYPEFF

-109 AEEEIEEELEEGVP
+109 AEEEIEEELEEGIP
-123 ESLSTRD
+123 EPLSTRD

-182 RELAAREADAAR
+182 RELAAREDAAAR
-194 LREQEFFDKRKAAEA
+194 LREQEFFDKRKAEET

-223 YTEKDTDRSKSFEY
+223 YTEKDTDRSKSFED
-237 RKDEVKIDKDY
+237 RKDEAKIYKDY
-248 STNTNKQVDSSFR
+248 STNADKQVDSSFR
-261 SDAVDNAGDAGKRRY
+261 SDVVDNAGDAGKRGY

-290 DAGDVSNAIH
+290 DAGDVSNAIY

-315 AAAMEMARRE
+315 TAAMEMARRE

-330 QVGYGNTGHE
+330 QVGYGNTGNKE
-340 EAASKAETE
+340 TASKAETE
-349 KYNAEKYDSDKRET
+349 KRNAEKYDSDKRET
-363 SKNQAESSRLDNNYS
+363 SKSQEESSRLDNNYS

-401 KRGYQQSEQ
+401 KRGYQQSEK
-410 IGSTHYGDY
+410 IGSTHYGDS

-510 AEANRY
+510 A
-516 HDAEAGKRDQY
+516 
-527 SGSGKYE
+527 
-534 PEQRAET
+534 
-541 AMREEARREMD
+541 
-552 KRQQEA
+552 

-570 TDTKSEC
+570 TDTKSER

-626 GNTNAGDVTNVV
+626 GNTNVGDVTNVV

-663 AAKEQRETDR
+663 AAKEQREADR
-673 ENRNGSNSYSEEDRR
+673 ENRNGSNSYNEEDRR

-708 KHQREAETNR
+708 KHQREAEANR

-741 EQRTEDA
+741 ERRTEDA

-764 DRYRNAETSR
+764 DRYRN
-774 SETDAKR
+774 SET
-781 GENGT
+781 G
-786 GNRVDNSYNSNRD
+786 
-799 RQVDSSSRTGSV
+799 
-811 HDAGNAGTRNSMQS
+811 
-825 EQVGN
+825 
-830 LHNGSTNAGDV
+830 
-841 TNVIGGRTH
+841 
-850 ASDAAADTAA
+850 
-860 TVTATAAVAEM
+860 
-871 TRREAAAKEQR
+871 
-882 ETDREN
+882 
-888 RNGSNSYSE
+888 
-897 EDRRSN
+897 
-903 IYNSDTAARD
+903 
-913 YDAGR
+913 
-918 EMEKHQREAET
+918 
-929 NRYNDYRNAE
+929 
-939 TDKNDQY
+939 
-946 NGSSKY
+946 
-952 EPEQR
+952 
-957 TEDAMR
+957 
-963 EETRREM
+963 
-970 DRRQQEADRY
+970 
-980 RNAETSRSETDAKRG
+980 RSETDAKRG

-1084 TRREAAAKEQRGVE
+1084 TRREAAAKEQRGAE
-1098 TNQYRT
+1098 ADQYRT

-1176 VSEAGKNASQ
+1176 ISEAGKNASQ
-1186 PEKIDSV
+1186 SEKIDSV

-1215 NKSEATPVQPVV
+1215 NKSEATPVQSMV
-1227 QGKKDIQNN
+1227 QGKKDIPNN

-1254 VAGTATIVNNT
+1254 VAGTATIVNDT

-1276 EQKIP
+1276 EQKRP
-1281 SESRPQEHRIDNN
+1281 SESRPQEHRVDNN

-1347 SSGNKSTITPVQP
+1347 SSGNKSTTTPVQP
-1360 IFKNKDSVELKK
+1360 IFTNKDSVELKK

-1385 GSSDST
+1385 GSSAST

-1434 IKDSKKQLAKEGA
+1434 IKDSKKQLAKEGS

-1518 VGGVTNKNKSIAAS
+1518 AVGGVTNKNKSIAAS

-1551 QKNKSQLWNQAIN
+1551 QKNKSQMWNQAIN
-1564 NTQDLASKSN
+1564 NTQDLTSKSN

-1754 EIGEKLVESG
+1754 EIGEKFVESG
-1764 ITASF
+1764 IAASF

-1821 RIMHVMMTRYASNE
+1821 RIMHIMMTRYASNE

-1985 SYINA
+1985 SYIDA

-2069 VNAYHKSKNFLNKY
+2069 VNAYRKSKNFLNKY

-2139 KVSTSAFRASKKALT
+2139 KVSTSAYRASKGALK
-2154 YGTRFTMSTG
+2154 YGARFTMSTG
-2164 RLVKRKGVKFTVKR
+2164 RLVKRKGVKFTVKKR
-2178 RSKRAIR
+2178 GKRAIK
-2185 KFKMLGNGIKNL
+2185 KFKMLGKGMKNL
-2197 SIKSLKAM
+2197 SIKSLKTM
-2205 VQIII
+2205 LQIII

-2277 SFRNALSGGGGGGTA
+2277 SFRSALSGGSGCGETS
-2292 ASGTDPD
+2292 ASGEENGT
-2299 GGPQMQKG
+2299 PQLQKG
-2307 DSSKVGDPDNPS
+2307 DSSKVEG
-2319 NSLYD
+2319 LYN
-2324 VTQGTWWNTEGKN
+2324 VKTTTWWNNEGN
-2337 SIDINWSAGSDC
+2337 IDTVPAAVTGNPNADWTGDC
-2349 DTLKKKLEA
+2349 KRIRDKLRDA
-2358 DGALESRNGYAV
+2358 NNLYSSNGYAV
-2370 AKYGD
+2370 TKIGD
-2375 KTVFLAA
+2375 KTVYLVAM
-2382 FGTFWGKV
+2382 GTYWGKD
-2390 GDVLKVEFN
+2390 GDVLKVTFN
-2399 QPISLG
+2399 NDIVLG
-2405 GEPAS
+2405 DEPATN
-2410 KEIYMM
+2410 EIYVLK
-2416 MFDTKAHKDTNY
+2416 FDTKAWEHTGY
-2428 PAEPEGV
+2428 LQGEQEGI
-2435 YGHHMPDGAHTRD
+2435 YGHHLGDGRD
-2448 FAEFMGKDGEP
+2448 FLEFLAKDAGSGKRDGIP
-2459 ENMNGKG
+2459 SGTI
-2466 YLPVQATNLGSVLD
+2466 PQSAVNLGNILD
-2480 GTCDLATIGGGLS
+2480 DTCDLGTVGGGLS
-2493 TSVSADV
+2493 TNVNKDV

-2516 QKNNIYYTFPEDQET
+2516 QKNNIYYTFPEDKET

-2537 TPTPEGYDKT
+2537 TPTPEGYDKS

-2557 NNNQELISMVLAMY
+2557 NNNQELISMILAMY
-2571 DFDINDVTSVKKTIL
+2571 DFDINDTTSVKKTIL

-2594 NEEAADEA
+2594 NEKAADEA

-2778 DKIKDIN
+2778 NDMKKPN
-2785 YKAKESVLKYGTQR
+2785 YKAKESVLKNGIQK

-2833 KEVCRHVYKFL
+2833 KEVCRYVYKFL
-2844 TKDMTPKLTK
+2844 TKEMTPKLTK
-2854 EQAVGVL
+2854 EQAIGVL
-2861 VNIMHESDFNYT
+2861 INIKHECEFDYT
-2873 ATEHSDGSG
+2873 EIENPDGSG
-2882 GYGLV
+2882 GYGLA
-2887 QWTGGRRTNLVTWCN
+2887 QWTAERRTNLVTWCN
-2902 NNGVKYNTLEGQCK
+2902 NHGLKYNTLEGQCK
-2916 FLEYE
+2916 YLEYE

-2953 ERPAAKY
+2953 ERPAPKY
-2960 EAQREASLNQDIATI
+2960 EAQREASLNQDIVTI

>member
-74 EIQDKYPEFF
+74 ELQDKYPEFF

-109 AEEEIEEELEEGVP
+109 AEEEIEEELEEGIP
-123 ESLSTRD
+123 EPLSTRD

-168 IRRALEADEALNKE
+168 IRRALEADETLNKE
-182 RELAAREADAAR
+182 RELSAREDAAAR
-194 LREQEFFDKRKAAEA
+194 LREQEFFDKRKAEET

-223 YTEKDTDRSKSFEY
+223 YTEKDTDRSKSFEDK
-237 RKDEVKIDKDY
+237 KDEAKIDKDY
-248 STNTNKQVDSSFR
+248 STNADKQVDSSFR
-261 SDAVDNAGDAGKRRY
+261 SDAVDNAGDAGKHEY

-315 AAAMEMARRE
+315 TAAMEMARRE

-330 QVGYGNTGHE
+330 QVGYGNTGNKE
-340 EAASKAETE
+340 TASKAETE
-349 KYNAEKYDSDKRET
+349 KRNAEKYDSDKREA
-363 SKNQAESSRLDNNYS
+363 SKSQEESSRLDNSYS

-389 RTGSVNDAGDAG
+389 RTGSVNDASDAG

-410 IGSTHYGDY
+410 IGSTHYGDS

-534 PEQRAET
+534 PEQRAE
-541 AMREEARREMD
+541 AAIREEARREMD

-570 TDTKSEC
+570 TDTKSER

-626 GNTNAGDVTNVV
+626 GNTNVGDVTNVV

-650 ATAAADEMSRRES
+650 ATAAADEMSRREP
-663 AAKEQRETDR
+663 AAKEQREADR
-673 ENRNGSNSYSEEDRR
+673 GNRNGSNSYNEYEDRR

-708 KHQREAETNR
+708 KRQREAEANR
-718 YNDYRNAET
+718 YNDYRNTET

-741 EQRTEDA
+741 EHRTEDA

-764 DRYRNAETSR
+764 DRYHNAETGR

-781 GENGT
+781 DESRT

-850 ASDAAADTAA
+850 AF
-860 TVTATAAVAEM
+860 
-871 TRREAAAKEQR
+871 
-882 ETDREN
+882 
-888 RNGSNSYSE
+888 
-897 EDRRSN
+897 
-903 IYNSDTAARD
+903 
-913 YDAGR
+913 
-918 EMEKHQREAET
+918 
-929 NRYNDYRNAE
+929 
-939 TDKNDQY
+939 
-946 NGSSKY
+946 
-952 EPEQR
+952 
-957 TEDAMR
+957 
-963 EETRREM
+963 
-970 DRRQQEADRY
+970 
-980 RNAETSRSETDAKRG
+980 
-995 ENGTGNRVDNSYNSN
+995 
-1010 RDRQVDSSSRT
+1010 
-1021 GSVHDAGNA
+1021 
-1030 GTRNSMQS
+1030 
-1038 EQVGNLHNG
+1038 
-1047 STNAG
+1047 
-1052 DVTNVIGG
+1052 
-1060 RTHASDA
+1060 DA

-1084 TRREAAAKEQRGVE
+1084 ARREAAAKEQRGVE
-1098 TNQYRT
+1098 TDQYRT

-1138 DRITSPEKNQE
+1138 DRVTSPEKNQE

-1203 LNAIKAKDYSGD
+1203 LNAIKAKDYS
-1215 NKSEATPVQPVV
+1215 
-1227 QGKKDIQNN
+1227 
-1236 QASGY
+1236 
-1241 RRDSYASAGMNAA
+1241 
-1254 VAGTATIVNNT
+1254 
-1265 HKASAAEKVVT
+1265 
-1276 EQKIP
+1276 
-1281 SESRPQEHRIDNN
+1281 
-1294 YNTQPGHQID
+1294 
-1304 GTFKTGTVS
+1304 
-1313 EAGKNASQP
+1313 
-1322 EKIDSVHGGSSTAK
+1322 
-1336 ESLNAIKAKDY
+1336 
-1347 SSGNKSTITPVQP
+1347 SGNKSTTTPVQP

-1385 GSSDST
+1385 GSSAST

-1434 IKDSKKQLAKEGA
+1434 IKDSKKQLAKEGSR
-1447 KIIDSENKEHI
+1447 IIDSENKEHI

-1518 VGGVTNKNKSIAAS
+1518 AVGGVTNKNKSIAAS

-1564 NTQDLASKSN
+1564 NTQNLTSKSN

-1754 EIGEKLVESG
+1754 KIGEKLVEPG
-1764 ITASF
+1764 IAASF

-1985 SYINA
+1985 SYIDA

-2069 VNAYHKSKNFLNKY
+2069 VNAYRKSKNFLNKY

-2139 KVSTSAFRASKKALT
+2139 KVSTSAFRASQKALT
-2154 YGTRFTMSTG
+2154 YGARFTMSTG
-2164 RLVKRKGVKFTVKR
+2164 RLVKRKCVKFTVKKR
-2178 RSKRAIR
+2178 GKRAIR

-2197 SIKSLKAM
+2197 SIKSLKTM

-2307 DSSKVGDPDNPS
+2307 DSSKIGDPDNPS

-2537 TPTPEGYDKT
+2537 TPTPEGYDKS

-2620 YFDKYGLDMTNYTI
+2620 YFDKYGLNMTNYTI

-2799 IKKPEFKMGISGTC
+2799 IKKPEFKMGIPGTC

>member
-41 IDLPEDERHIYD
+41 VDLPEDERHIYD

-74 EIQDKYPEFF
+74 ELQDKYPEFF

-92 DRENDEPERV
+92 DMENDEPERV

-109 AEEEIEEELEEGVP
+109 AEEEIEEELEEGIP
-123 ESLSTRD
+123 EPLSTRD

-182 RELAAREADAAR
+182 RELAAREDAAAR
-194 LREQEFFDKRKAAEA
+194 LREQEFFDKRKAEET

-223 YTEKDTDRSKSFEY
+223 YTEKDTNRSKSFED
-237 RKDEVKIDKDY
+237 RKDEAKIDKDY
-248 STNTNKQVDSSFR
+248 STNADKQVDSSFR

-315 AAAMEMARRE
+315 AAAMEMARME

-340 EAASKAETE
+340 ETASKAETE

-401 KRGYQQSEQ
+401 KQGYQQSEQ
-410 IGSTHYGDY
+410 IGSTHYGDS

-570 TDTKSEC
+570 TDTKSER

-626 GNTNAGDVTNVV
+626 GNTNVGDVTNVV

-650 ATAAADEMSRRES
+650 ATAASDEMSRRES
-663 AAKEQRETDR
+663 AAKEQREADR
-673 ENRNGSNSYSEEDRR
+673 ENRNGSNSYNEEDRR

-708 KHQREAETNR
+708 KHQREAEANR

-764 DRYRNAETSR
+764 DRYRNSETGR

-786 GNRVDNSYNSNRD
+786 GNRIDNSYNSNRD
-799 RQVDSSSRTGSV
+799 RQVDSSSRTG
-811 HDAGNAGTRNSMQS
+811 
-825 EQVGN
+825 
-830 LHNGSTNAGDV
+830 L
-841 TNVIGGRTH
+841 
-850 ASDAAADTAA
+850 
-860 TVTATAAVAEM
+860 
-871 TRREAAAKEQR
+871 
-882 ETDREN
+882 
-888 RNGSNSYSE
+888 
-897 EDRRSN
+897 
-903 IYNSDTAARD
+903 
-913 YDAGR
+913 
-918 EMEKHQREAET
+918 
-929 NRYNDYRNAE
+929 
-939 TDKNDQY
+939 
-946 NGSSKY
+946 
-952 EPEQR
+952 
-957 TEDAMR
+957 
-963 EETRREM
+963 
-970 DRRQQEADRY
+970 
-980 RNAETSRSETDAKRG
+980 
-995 ENGTGNRVDNSYNSN
+995 
-1010 RDRQVDSSSRT
+1010 
-1021 GSVHDAGNA
+1021 VHDAGNA

-1076 ATAAAAEM
+1076 ATAAATEM
-1084 TRREAAAKEQRGVE
+1084 TRREAAAKEQRGAE
-1098 TNQYRT
+1098 ADQYRT

-1149 RPAEHRIDNNYN
+1149 RPA
-1161 TQPGRQIDGTFKTGT
+1161 
-1176 VSEAGKNASQ
+1176 
-1186 PEKIDSV
+1186 
-1193 HGGSSTAKES
+1193 
-1203 LNAIKAKDYSGD
+1203 
-1215 NKSEATPVQPVV
+1215 
-1227 QGKKDIQNN
+1227 
-1236 QASGY
+1236 
-1241 RRDSYASAGMNAA
+1241 
-1254 VAGTATIVNNT
+1254 
-1265 HKASAAEKVVT
+1265 
-1276 EQKIP
+1276 
-1281 SESRPQEHRIDNN
+1281 EHRIDNN

-1347 SSGNKSTITPVQP
+1347 SSGNKSTTTPVQP

-1385 GSSDST
+1385 GSSAST

-1434 IKDSKKQLAKEGA
+1434 IKDSKKQLAKEGSR
-1447 KIIDSENKEHI
+1447 IIDSENKEHI

-1518 VGGVTNKNKSIAAS
+1518 AVGGVTNKNKSIAAS

-1564 NTQDLASKSN
+1564 NTQDLTSKSN

-1754 EIGEKLVESG
+1754 KIGEKLVEPG
-1764 ITASF
+1764 IAASF

-1985 SYINA
+1985 SYIDA

-2069 VNAYHKSKNFLNKY
+2069 VNAYRKSKNFLNKY

-2139 KVSTSAFRASKKALT
+2139 KVSTSAFRASQKALT
-2154 YGTRFTMSTG
+2154 YGARFTMSTG
-2164 RLVKRKGVKFTVKR
+2164 RLVKRKGVKFTVKKR
-2178 RSKRAIR
+2178 GKRAIR

-2197 SIKSLKAM
+2197 SIKSLKTM

-2307 DSSKVGDPDNPS
+2307 DSSKVGDPDNPK

-2324 VTQGTWWNTEGKN
+2324 VTHGTWWNTEGEN

-2358 DGALESRNGYAV
+2358 DGVLESRNGYAV

-2435 YGHHMPDGAHTRD
+2435 YGHHMPEGAHTRD
-2448 FAEFMGKDGEP
+2448 FAEFMGKDGMP
-2459 ENMNGKG
+2459 ENMNGKH

-2799 IKKPEFKMGISGTC
+2799 IKKPEFKMGIPGTC

>member
-25 NGMALDLVD
+25 KGMALDLVD

-41 IDLPEDERHIYD
+41 VDLPEDERHIYD
-53 MADAALD
+53 MADSALD

-74 EIQDKYPEFF
+74 ELQDKYPEFF

-102 REDEAGE
+102 REDETGE
-109 AEEEIEEELEEGVP
+109 AEEEIEEELEEGAP
-123 ESLSTRD
+123 EPLSTRD
-130 TVVKNIIEG
+130 TVIKNIVEG

-182 RELAAREADAAR
+182 RELASREADAAR
-194 LREQEFFDKRKAAEA
+194 LREQEFFDKRKAEEA

-215 RREKEAER
+215 RREKDAER
-223 YTEKDTDRSKSFEY
+223 YTEKDIDRSKSFED
-237 RKDEVKIDKDY
+237 RKDEAKIDKNY
-248 STNTNKQVDSSFR
+248 STNADKQVDSSFR
-261 SDAVDNAGDAGKRRY
+261 SDAVDNAGDAGKHEY

-330 QVGYGNTGHE
+330 QVGYGNTRNE

-349 KYNAEKYDSDKRET
+349 KRNAEKYDSDKRET
-363 SKNQAESSRLDNNYS
+363 SKSKEESSRLDNSYS

-410 IGSTHYGDY
+410 IGSTHYGDS
-419 NAGDVTHVVKSRE
+419 NAGDVTHVVKNRE

-478 QERAERRTDSY
+478 QERAERRADSY

-570 TDTKSEC
+570 TDTKSER

-626 GNTNAGDVTNVV
+626 GNTNVGDVTNVV

-650 ATAAADEMSRRES
+650 VTAAADEMSRRES
-663 AAKEQRETDR
+663 AVKEQRDADR
-673 ENRNGSNSYSEEDRR
+673 
-688 SNIYNSDTAARDY
+688 
-701 DAGREME
+701 
-708 KHQREAETNR
+708 
-718 YNDYRNAET
+718 
-727 DKNDQYNGSSKYEP
+727 YNGSSKYEP

-764 DRYRNAETSR
+764 DRYRN
-774 SETDAKR
+774 SET
-781 GENGT
+781 G
-786 GNRVDNSYNSNRD
+786 
-799 RQVDSSSRTGSV
+799 
-811 HDAGNAGTRNSMQS
+811 
-825 EQVGN
+825 
-830 LHNGSTNAGDV
+830 
-841 TNVIGGRTH
+841 
-850 ASDAAADTAA
+850 
-860 TVTATAAVAEM
+860 
-871 TRREAAAKEQR
+871 
-882 ETDREN
+882 
-888 RNGSNSYSE
+888 
-897 EDRRSN
+897 
-903 IYNSDTAARD
+903 
-913 YDAGR
+913 
-918 EMEKHQREAET
+918 
-929 NRYNDYRNAE
+929 
-939 TDKNDQY
+939 
-946 NGSSKY
+946 
-952 EPEQR
+952 
-957 TEDAMR
+957 
-963 EETRREM
+963 
-970 DRRQQEADRY
+970 
-980 RNAETSRSETDAKRG
+980 RSETDAKRG

-1084 TRREAAAKEQRGVE
+1084 TRREAAAKEQRGAE
-1098 TNQYRT
+1098 ADQYRT
-1104 SGKYEPERRTE
+1104 SEKYEPERRTE

-1138 DRITSPEKNQE
+1138 DSITSPEKNQE
-1149 RPAEHRIDNNYN
+1149 RPAGHRIDNNYN

-1176 VSEAGKNASQ
+1176 ISEAGKNASQ

-1215 NKSEATPVQPVV
+1215 NKSEATPVQPAV
-1227 QGKKDIQNN
+1227 QGKKDIPNN

-1276 EQKIP
+1276 EQKRP

-1347 SSGNKSTITPVQP
+1347 SSGNKSTTTPVQP

-1385 GSSDST
+1385 GSSAST

-1434 IKDSKKQLAKEGA
+1434 IKDSKKQLAKEGSR
-1447 KIIDSENKEHI
+1447 IIDSENKEHI

-1518 VGGVTNKNKSIAAS
+1518 AVGGVTNKNKSIAAS

-1564 NTQDLASKSN
+1564 NTQNLTSKSN

-1754 EIGEKLVESG
+1754 KIGEKLVEPG
-1764 ITASF
+1764 IAASF

-1985 SYINA
+1985 SYIDA

-2055 NFVARQAHKLQRAG
+2055 NFVARQAHKLQREG
-2069 VNAYHKSKNFLNKY
+2069 VNAYRKSKNFLNKY

-2139 KVSTSAFRASKKALT
+2139 KVSTSAFRASQKALT
-2154 YGTRFTMSTG
+2154 YGARFTMSTG
-2164 RLVKRKGVKFTVKR
+2164 RLVKRKGAKFTVKR
-2178 RSKRAIR
+2178 RGKRAIR

-2197 SIKSLKAM
+2197 SVKSLKTM
-2205 VQIII
+2205 LQIII

-2277 SFRNALSGGGGGGTA
+2277 SFRSALSGGSSGGETS
-2292 ASGTDPD
+2292 ASGEENGT
-2299 GGPQMQKG
+2299 PQLQKG
-2307 DSSKVGDPDNPS
+2307 DSSKVEGQYN
-2319 NSLYD
+2319 
-2324 VTQGTWWNTEGKN
+2324 VKTTTWWNNEGN
-2337 SIDINWSAGSDC
+2337 IDTVPAAVTGNPNADWTGDC
-2349 DTLKKKLEA
+2349 KRIRDKLRDA
-2358 DGALESRNGYAV
+2358 NNLYSSNGYAV
-2370 AKYGD
+2370 TKIGD
-2375 KTVFLAA
+2375 KTVYLVAM
-2382 FGTFWGKV
+2382 GTYWGKD
-2390 GDVLKVEFN
+2390 GDVLKVTFN
-2399 QPISLG
+2399 NDIVLG
-2405 GEPAS
+2405 DEPATN
-2410 KEIYMM
+2410 EIYVLK
-2416 MFDTKAHKDTNY
+2416 FDTKAWEHTGY
-2428 PAEPEGV
+2428 LQGEQEGI
-2435 YGHHMPDGAHTRD
+2435 YGHHLGDGRD
-2448 FAEFMGKDGEP
+2448 FLEFLAKDAGSGKRDGIP
-2459 ENMNGKG
+2459 SGTI
-2466 YLPVQATNLGSVLD
+2466 PQSAVNLGNILD
-2480 GTCDLATIGGGLS
+2480 DTCDLGTVGGGLS
-2493 TSVSADV
+2493 TNVNKDV

-2516 QKNNIYYTFPEDQET
+2516 QKNNIYYTFPEDKET

-2537 TPTPEGYDKT
+2537 TPTPEGYDKSS
-2547 TAKGAVYGFY
+2547 AKGAVYGFY
-2557 NNNQELISMVLAMY
+2557 NNNQELISMILAMY
-2571 DFDINDVTSVKKTIL
+2571 DFDINDTTSVKKTIL
-2586 AKADKSGI
+2586 AKEDKSGI

-2667 DGLPTYDKNGKAIDE
+2667 DGLPTYNKNGKAIDE

-2778 DKIKDIN
+2778 NDMKKPN
-2785 YKAKESVLKYGTQR
+2785 YKAKESVLKNGIQK
-2799 IKKPEFKMGISGTC
+2799 IKKPEFKMGIPGTC

-2833 KEVCRHVYKFL
+2833 KEVCQYVYKFL
-2844 TKDMTPKLTK
+2844 TKEMTPKLTR
-2854 EQAVGVL
+2854 EQAIGVL
-2861 VNIMHESDFNYT
+2861 VNIKHECEFNYT
-2873 ATEHSDGSG
+2873 DIENPDGSG
-2882 GYGLV
+2882 GYGLA
-2887 QWTGGRRTNLVTWCN
+2887 QWTAERRTNLVTWCN
-2902 NNGVKYNTLEGQCK
+2902 NHGLKYNTLEGQCK
-2916 FLEYE
+2916 YLEYE

>member
-74 EIQDKYPEFF
+74 ELQDKYPEFF

-109 AEEEIEEELEEGVP
+109 AEEEIEEELEEGIP
-123 ESLSTRD
+123 EPLSTRD

-194 LREQEFFDKRKAAEA
+194 LREQEFFDKRKAEEA

-215 RREKEAER
+215 RREKDAER
-223 YTEKDTDRSKSFEY
+223 YTEKDTDRSKSFED
-237 RKDEVKIDKDY
+237 RKDEAKIDKNY
-248 STNTNKQVDSSFR
+248 STNADKQVDSSFR
-261 SDAVDNAGDAGKRRY
+261 SDAVDNAGDAGKHEY

-306 ETAAETAAT
+306 ETATETAAT

-330 QVGYGNTGHE
+330 QVGYGNIKNE
-340 EAASKAETE
+340 ETASKAETE
-349 KYNAEKYDSDKRET
+349 KRNAEKYDSDKREA
-363 SKNQAESSRLDNNYS
+363 SKSQEESSRLDNNYS

-410 IGSTHYGDY
+410 IGSTHYGDS
-419 NAGDVTHVVKSRE
+419 NAGDVTHVVKNRE

-489 GSDTALRDEDTKR
+489 DSDTALRDEDTKR

-510 AEANRY
+510 AETNRY

-541 AMREEARREMD
+541 AIREEARREMD

-570 TDTKSEC
+570 TDTKSER

-626 GNTNAGDVTNVV
+626 GNTNVGDVTNVV

-663 AAKEQRETDR
+663 AVKEQRDADR
-673 ENRNGSNSYSEEDRR
+673 
-688 SNIYNSDTAARDY
+688 
-701 DAGREME
+701 
-708 KHQREAETNR
+708 
-718 YNDYRNAET
+718 
-727 DKNDQYNGSSKYEP
+727 YNGSSKYEP

-764 DRYRNAETSR
+764 DRYRN
-774 SETDAKR
+774 SET
-781 GENGT
+781 G
-786 GNRVDNSYNSNRD
+786 
-799 RQVDSSSRTGSV
+799 
-811 HDAGNAGTRNSMQS
+811 
-825 EQVGN
+825 
-830 LHNGSTNAGDV
+830 
-841 TNVIGGRTH
+841 
-850 ASDAAADTAA
+850 
-860 TVTATAAVAEM
+860 
-871 TRREAAAKEQR
+871 
-882 ETDREN
+882 
-888 RNGSNSYSE
+888 
-897 EDRRSN
+897 
-903 IYNSDTAARD
+903 
-913 YDAGR
+913 
-918 EMEKHQREAET
+918 
-929 NRYNDYRNAE
+929 
-939 TDKNDQY
+939 
-946 NGSSKY
+946 
-952 EPEQR
+952 
-957 TEDAMR
+957 
-963 EETRREM
+963 
-970 DRRQQEADRY
+970 
-980 RNAETSRSETDAKRG
+980 RSETDAKRG

-1084 TRREAAAKEQRGVE
+1084 TRREAAAKEQRGAE
-1098 TNQYRT
+1098 ADQYRT

-1176 VSEAGKNASQ
+1176 ISEAGKNASQ

-1215 NKSEATPVQPVV
+1215 NKSEATPVQPAV
-1227 QGKKDIQNN
+1227 QGKKDIPNN

-1276 EQKIP
+1276 EQKRP

-1347 SSGNKSTITPVQP
+1347 SSGNKSTTTPVQP

-1385 GSSDST
+1385 GSSAST

-1434 IKDSKKQLAKEGA
+1434 IKDSKKQLAKEGSR
-1447 KIIDSENKEHI
+1447 IIDSENKEHV

-1518 VGGVTNKNKSIAAS
+1518 AVGGVTNKNKSIAAS

-1564 NTQDLASKSN
+1564 NTQDLTSKSN

-1754 EIGEKLVESG
+1754 KIGEKLVEPG
-1764 ITASF
+1764 IAASF

-1985 SYINA
+1985 SYIDA

-2069 VNAYHKSKNFLNKY
+2069 VNAYRKSKNFLNKY

-2139 KVSTSAFRASKKALT
+2139 KVSTSAFRASQKALT
-2154 YGTRFTMSTG
+2154 YGARFTMSTG

-2178 RSKRAIR
+2178 RGKRAIR

-2197 SIKSLKAM
+2197 SIKSLKTM

-2277 SFRNALSGGGGGGTA
+2277 SFRSALSGGSSGGETS
-2292 ASGTDPD
+2292 ASGEENGT
-2299 GGPQMQKG
+2299 PQLQKG
-2307 DSSKVGDPDNPS
+2307 DSSKVEG
-2319 NSLYD
+2319 LYN
-2324 VTQGTWWNTEGKN
+2324 VKTTTWWNNEGN
-2337 SIDINWSAGSDC
+2337 IDTVPAAVTGNPNADWTGDC
-2349 DTLKKKLEA
+2349 KRIRDKLRDA
-2358 DGALESRNGYAV
+2358 NNLYSSNGYAV
-2370 AKYGD
+2370 TKIGD
-2375 KTVFLAA
+2375 KTVYLVAM
-2382 FGTFWGKV
+2382 GTYWGKD
-2390 GDVLKVEFN
+2390 GDVLKVTFN
-2399 QPISLG
+2399 NDIVLG
-2405 GEPAS
+2405 DEPATN
-2410 KEIYMM
+2410 EIYVLK
-2416 MFDTKAHKDTNY
+2416 FDTKAWEHTGY
-2428 PAEPEGV
+2428 LQGEQEGI
-2435 YGHHMPDGAHTRD
+2435 YGHHLGDGRD
-2448 FAEFMGKDGEP
+2448 FLEFLAKDAGSGKRDGIP
-2459 ENMNGKG
+2459 SGTI
-2466 YLPVQATNLGSVLD
+2466 PQSAVNLGNILD
-2480 GTCDLATIGGGLS
+2480 DTCDLGTVGGGLS
-2493 TSVSADV
+2493 TNVNKDV

-2516 QKNNIYYTFPEDQET
+2516 QKNNIYYTFPEDKET

-2537 TPTPEGYDKT
+2537 TPTPEGYDKSS
-2547 TAKGAVYGFY
+2547 AKGAVYGFY
-2557 NNNQELISMVLAMY
+2557 NNNQELISMILAMY
-2571 DFDINDVTSVKKTIL
+2571 DFDINDTTSVKKTIL

-2667 DGLPTYDKNGKAIDE
+2667 DGLPTYNKNGKAIDE

-2778 DKIKDIN
+2778 NDMKKPN
-2785 YKAKESVLKYGTQR
+2785 YKAKESVLKNGIQK
-2799 IKKPEFKMGISGTC
+2799 IKKPEFKMGIPGTC

-2833 KEVCRHVYKFL
+2833 KEVCQYVYKFL
-2844 TKDMTPKLTK
+2844 TKEMTPKLTR
-2854 EQAVGVL
+2854 EQAIGVL
-2861 VNIMHESDFNYT
+2861 VNIKHECEFNYT
-2873 ATEHSDGSG
+2873 DIENPDGSG
-2882 GYGLV
+2882 GYGLA
-2887 QWTGGRRTNLVTWCN
+2887 QWTAERRTNLVTWCN
-2902 NNGVKYNTLEGQCK
+2902 NHGLKYNTLEGQCK
-2916 FLEYE
+2916 YLEYE

>member
-41 IDLPEDERHIYD
+41 VDLPEDERHIYD

-74 EIQDKYPEFF
+74 ELQDKYPEFF

-109 AEEEIEEELEEGVP
+109 AEEEIEEELEEGIP
-123 ESLSTRD
+123 EPLSTRD

-168 IRRALEADEALNKE
+168 IRRVLEADETLNKE
-182 RELAAREADAAR
+182 RELAARETDAAR
-194 LREQEFFDKRKAAEA
+194 LREQESFDKRKAEEA

-223 YTEKDTDRSKSFEY
+223 YTKKDTDRSKSFED
-237 RKDEVKIDKDY
+237 RKDEAKIDKDY
-248 STNTNKQVDSSFR
+248 STNADKQADSSFR

-300 SKTYGT
+300 SKTYET

-330 QVGYGNTGHE
+330 QGRYSNTGHE
-340 EAASKAETE
+340 ETASKAETE

-363 SKNQAESSRLDNNYS
+363 SKNQEESSRLDNSYS

-410 IGSTHYGDY
+410 IGSTHYGDS

-462 EGDRRSRREQE
+462 EGDRRNRREQE

-478 QERAERRTDSY
+478 QERAEKRADSY
-489 GSDTALRDEDTKR
+489 SSDATSRNEDIKH
-502 EIERRQHE
+502 EMERRQRE
-510 AEANRY
+510 AESNRY
-516 HDAEAGKRDQY
+516 YDAEAGKRDQY

-534 PEQRAET
+534 PEQRTEA
-541 AMREEARREMD
+541 AMREEARREID

-570 TDTKSEC
+570 TDAKSER

-603 VNDAG
+603 VKDAG

-650 ATAAADEMSRRES
+650 ATAAADEMSRREP
-663 AAKEQRETDR
+663 AAKEQREADR
-673 ENRNGSNSYSEEDRR
+673 GNRNGSNSYNEYEDRR

-701 DAGREME
+701 DVGREME
-708 KHQREAETNR
+708 KRQREAEANR
-718 YNDYRNAET
+718 YNDYRNAKT

-741 EQRTEDA
+741 EHRTEDA

-764 DRYRNAETSR
+764 DRYRNSETGR

-799 RQVDSSSRTGSV
+799 S
-811 HDAGNAGTRNSMQS
+811 
-825 EQVGN
+825 
-830 LHNGSTNAGDV
+830 
-841 TNVIGGRTH
+841 
-850 ASDAAADTAA
+850 
-860 TVTATAAVAEM
+860 
-871 TRREAAAKEQR
+871 
-882 ETDREN
+882 
-888 RNGSNSYSE
+888 
-897 EDRRSN
+897 
-903 IYNSDTAARD
+903 
-913 YDAGR
+913 
-918 EMEKHQREAET
+918 
-929 NRYNDYRNAE
+929 
-939 TDKNDQY
+939 
-946 NGSSKY
+946 
-952 EPEQR
+952 
-957 TEDAMR
+957 
-963 EETRREM
+963 
-970 DRRQQEADRY
+970 
-980 RNAETSRSETDAKRG
+980 
-995 ENGTGNRVDNSYNSN
+995 
-1010 RDRQVDSSSRT
+1010 QVDSSSRT

-1161 TQPGRQIDGTFKTGT
+1161 TQQGRQIDGTFKTET
-1176 VSEAGKNASQ
+1176 VSEAGKNVSQ

-1215 NKSEATPVQPVV
+1215 NKSAATPVQPVG
-1227 QGKKDIQNN
+1227 QSKD
-1236 QASGY
+1236 ASG
-1241 RRDSYASAGMNAA
+1241 SKQFGSNVTGNNIHEAQAA
-1254 VAGTATIVNNT
+1254 TT
-1265 HKASAAEKVVT
+1265 
-1276 EQKIP
+1276 
-1281 SESRPQEHRIDNN
+1281 
-1294 YNTQPGHQID
+1294 
-1304 GTFKTGTVS
+1304 
-1313 EAGKNASQP
+1313 
-1322 EKIDSVHGGSSTAK
+1322 
-1336 ESLNAIKAKDY
+1336 
-1347 SSGNKSTITPVQP
+1347 KS
-1360 IFKNKDSVELKK
+1360 
-1372 NGESKIDNIAREP
+1372 
-1385 GSSDST
+1385 
-1391 QNIGLD
+1391 
-1397 SHSKKHVYERDSY
+1397 VYERDSY
-1410 EMAGQKTSE
+1410 ETAGQKAAE
-1419 NFGKPDLNQSALEKN
+1419 NFGSKNPSQAFVEKS
-1434 IKDSKKQLAKEGA
+1434 IAEKEKQAAKESS
-1447 KIIDSENKEHI
+1447 KIVGSENKEHI
-1458 YTAKDGNKNNHV
+1458 YTAKDGDKNNHV
-1470 QINKAGAQVV
+1470 QINKTGTQVV
-1480 DGHVSKEISGPA
+1480 DRHVSKDVSGPA

-1518 VGGVTNKNKSIAAS
+1518 AVGGATNKNKSIAAS

-1539 DTVKDVSEAVVK
+1539 DTVKDVSEAVAK
-1551 QKNKSQLWNQAIN
+1551 QKNKSQMWNQAIN
-1564 NTQDLASKSN
+1564 NTQDLTSKSN

-1721 VRFQIGSDGNS
+1721 VRFQVGSDGNS

-1954 LEVAG
+1954 LEVSG

-2178 RSKRAIR
+2178 RGKRAIR

-2307 DSSKVGDPDNPS
+2307 DSSKIGDPDNPS

-2358 DGALESRNGYAV
+2358 DGVLESRNGYAV

-2375 KTVFLAA
+2375 KTVFLVA

-2416 MFDTKAHKDTNY
+2416 MFDTKAHIHTNY